1 MSNSGNTLNK
11 KTIIAIVIIAVLLI
25 AAIIGVVVFLK
36 DQGETS
42 AMAENGS
49 QTSSDENV
57 QARQEEQNQE
67 PQEQAQ
73 TEEQNTD
80 TQNNEQDEP
89 STEVAT
95 TNDGATNDGA
105 NQGGATTGTTNN
117 SGSSTG
123 TTNSGNNANNNDND
137 AENIQESVIEETQI
151 IPGEEID
158 IGERKELSW
167 TPQALATV
175 SAIAGNMQLNAPNL
189 VTEKTSTVY
198 NDDGTRAE
206 DQTKIALDQKVTYT
220 IIIENRGNVEGTIEK
235 GKTYDTLPK
244 GFDYSK
250 TRAEDYEFKV
260 EKISATGESTTGDE
274 VLSYSDFKF
283 GKENATLESQTLI
296 LDKDVKLGAGE
307 KLFIT
312 YSLKVDPKYL
322 EDENGLVAN
331 KHIDKNV
338 VTVNNLPVEDKNEYD
353 GVQPLV
359 KVEKT
364 SRILRGE
371 DLKETDIAKIADFIE
386 YTIHIEN
393 NGEADTKVTVKD
405 SDLEKIL
412 ADGKAEFRSGN
423 RTAEELINGFDVEVA
438 HKDYVD
444 IKFVIEIKD
453 ILGAI
458 ENGVEVKDTTPQN
471 PDPVVPENPDKV
483 NTVNITA
490 TKGIITDGAV
500 YEKDTLTY
508 TITLQNSGNTE
519 GTVSV
524 KDLIPE
530 GLTFKEGSI
539 KINGNET
546 EYTQND
552 LEDGNIKVTVPGNN
566 GKVVVSFMVT
576 ADILDGKESLNIDNT
591 AYVDDEPTNTVTTTV
606 NKAYISVEVNKEW
619 KDNDIQ
625 ANRRPD
631 KVTFILVADGEDT
644 DTTLTVDVS
653 KTSDK
658 QNYKFEKPIA
668 KYNKDGKQI
677 KYTVREE
684 GMGDFYKSTVSKPS
698 VDANG
703 NTAVTVTNEF
713 KLPEGDKNKTDVTV
727 TKIWEDN
734 NNYAGKRTSVDIKI
748 TGSNSNKNTKTVTLK
763 DNDAKDDKTWQIT
776 VNGMTK
782 YDANGVEIK
791 YTASE
796 ENVPEFYKL
805 VKIEGTTVTNE
816 FELPKD
822 TVSYKVNKVWDDNE
836 TQAQR
841 RPTSINFTLT
851 KTVKDPASGKDTQ
864 DAVETKTL
872 TTSTD
877 SYVEF
882 KELPKY
888 DDKANVIDYNVTEGD
903 TTLSNG
909 ENFYKST
916 VSDEKAD
923 KDGNIEVTITNKFTL
938 ENIPNNN
945 KTDITVTKV
954 WDDENNKA
962 KKRTDKVILDVIGKD
977 RAEEVKQENIELT
990 AKNADPK
997 NSNVWSTKVS
1007 LQKYDQ
1013 DGKLIVYSA
1022 EEQGTPKFYTK
1033 SENGTT
1039 VTNKFV
1045 GDTTT
1050 MEKIKLT
1057 KVWDDEGHTSKRP
1070 QSVKFVVS
1078 GDEFNYEATLS
1089 ETTDEDTT
1097 TKNEWTKTISVRKYD
1112 ANADEIEYTLDEEE
1126 VSKGELYFYKAD
1138 VDKENFTITNTFK
1151 VPDDK
1156 VTVKVNKLW
1165 DDEGHEGKRPDKI
1178 KFVLTSKVGNEEA
1191 EYVDEEVRDVNTEDN
1206 FEFDNLPKY
1215 NEDGDVISYDV
1226 NEVEVNDN
1234 ELFFYE
1240 SEKTENTEN
1249 NFQFTNTFRVPTG
1262 EENKQDIT
1270 ITKVWDDNG
1279 YKEKTRPN
1287 YVTLTLNEND
1297 YNVAPKD
1304 GDTNI
1309 TSDEWTLT
1317 IPNQAIY
1324 NENGDEIEYK
1334 VEEKTENIPANYES
1348 SQVNDLTIKNT
1359 YVEPDEKETITLR
1372 KVWDDN
1378 NNAEKKRP
1386 EEVTFKISGSTE
1398 NGTHIDVTKD
1408 VLSRNAID
1416 ENTWEITN
1424 VELDKYDKFG
1434 APYEYTFEEVDNNSE
1449 YVVTNLSKNGNVY
1462 SATNTLPSM
1471 TVDKKVS
1478 AIIKANGDVV
1488 TPEDENSKMT
1498 VTKDDVIKYTI
1509 TVTNNTNIPLNNVVV
1524 TDKDLQIT
1532 SDQDGKNL
1540 IKDGIVIKLTEQLV
1554 KGQPATVDVYYK
1566 VTDSNFLNDKQI
1578 RNTVNAEGKYK
1589 IDDNEYTVEDSDS
1602 ETVSVEQVPGISIEK
1617 TQKITDNAPATEEGY
1632 VGEGDVIEYTITVK
1646 NTGNTVLKDINIV
1659 DEMLG
1664 QSGELYIKKPDDL
1677 TIDTLEPTK
1686 TKVIIATYT
1695 VTKADISKKENHK
1708 IVNSVT
1714 VTAKDSESDK
1724 PVSDKDKTTPVETE
1738 IGAPDISLEKE
1749 SKLIKADKN
1758 IKHNADGTEYQG
1770 NKNVAE
1776 PGDTIKYTIT
1786 VKNDGNVTGT
1796 ATVGDEIPDGTKF
1809 SKFNTKGIKLEN
1821 DAFST
1826 EVEVGPKGTS
1836 SDTKTIEFE
1845 VTVTAK
1851 AGTTIKNTA
1860 TLDGKDVTEE
1870 TTEDKVEKTVKVTT
1884 NTSTPTIKNSNVVIV
1899 LDASKS
1905 MSQNRATIRG
1915 DVCTKH
1921 RNEWE
1926 HRFGGCVEVDGVWY
1940 TTTKDTRI
1948 NIAKDVVQDFIKSMN
1963 FESDGSG
1970 SSVSVVTFWGASS
1983 YDYPASGTGYS
1994 EALNVSSS
2002 GNNTI
2007 ADTPEEALYLAD
2019 TSVENVKTKSGTCIS
2034 GALLQAKEQ
2043 MQLLVQAKPQNN
2055 NIVIFIGDGD
2065 PDADGEENKI
2075 SDYADDLDKIADIY
2089 AVGFGI
2095 NSSILKNDIA
2105 SSTEKYYTTEDN
2117 LDLSDIFTQIGE
2129 DLSDPVENNE
2139 VSNNGLVELDNI
2151 DTSKDITITVDGKN
2165 KYKGNVSGG
2174 TDYIEQTG
2182 GTYYLDTT
2190 QFDAGAE
2197 IEITYTENS

>member
-57 QARQEEQNQE
+57 QAEQDAQNQE

-73 TEEQNTD
+73 TEEQNAE
-80 TQNNEQDEP
+80 TQNNEQEGE

-95 TNDGATNDGA
+95 TNDGA
-105 NQGGATTGTTNN
+105 NQGEATTGTTSGN
-117 SGSSTG
+117 SGTG
-123 TTNSGNNANNNDND
+123 AGTSNSGNNANNNDND
-137 AENIQESVIEETQI
+137 AENIQESVIEETQTVETEETVKTEE
-151 IPGEEID
+151 GEI
-158 IGERKELSW
+158 LSW

-189 VTEKTSTVY
+189 VTEKTSVVY

-283 GKENATLESQTLI
+283 EKEDTTLESQTLI

-307 KLFIT
+307 KLFVT

-364 SRILRGE
+364 SKVLRGE
-371 DLKETDIAKIADFIE
+371 DLKETDTAKIGDFIE

-412 ADGKAEFRSGN
+412 ADGKAEFRSGDK
-423 RTAEELINGFDVEVA
+423 TAEELINGFDIEVA

-453 ILGAI
+453 IIGAV
-458 ENGVEVKDTTPQN
+458 ENSVEVKDTTPQN
-471 PDPVVPENPDKV
+471 PDPVVPENPNKV

-524 KDLIPE
+524 KDSIPE

-734 NNYAGKRTSVDIKI
+734 NNYAGKRTSVNIKI
-748 TGSNSNKNTKTVTLK
+748 TGSNSDKNAKTVTLK
-763 DNDAKDDKTWQIT
+763 DNDAKDNKTWQVT

-782 YDANGVEIK
+782 YDSNGVEIK

-796 ENVPEFYKL
+796 EKVPEFYKL

-822 TVSYKVNKVWDDNE
+822 TVNYKVNKVWDDNE
-836 TQAQR
+836 IQAQR
-841 RPTSINFTLT
+841 RPEAINFVLT
-851 KTVKDPASGKDTQ
+851 KTVKDKDGNNRQ
-864 DAVETKTL
+864 QVVDTKTL
-872 TTSTD
+872 TTSKEN
-877 SYVEF
+877 YVEF

-903 TTLSNG
+903 TTSANG

-916 VSDEKAD
+916 VSNEETDSK
-923 KDGNIEVTITNKFTL
+923 GNIEVTVTNKFTL
-938 ENIPNNN
+938 PENNTTSIQ
-945 KTDITVTKV
+945 VTKV

-1045 GDTTT
+1045 GDETTT
-1050 MEKIKLT
+1050 KDIKIT
-1057 KVWDDEGHTSKRP
+1057 KKWEDNNNKAKKRP
-1070 QSVKFVVS
+1070 QSVKFIISSDVLDFKYV
-1078 GDEFNYEATLS
+1078 ETLS

-1262 EENKQDIT
+1262 EENEQDIT
-1270 ITKVWDDNG
+1270 IKKVWDDNDD
-1279 YKEKTRPN
+1279 KAEKRPEN
-1287 YVTLTLNEND
+1287 VKLTLNEND
-1297 YNVAPKD
+1297 YTLNAYNDEDKD
-1304 GDTNI
+1304 TK
-1309 TSDEWTLT
+1309 DEWTLT
-1317 IPNQAIY
+1317 VPDQAIY
-1324 NENGDEIEYK
+1324 DSNGDKIIYT
-1334 VEEKTENIPANYES
+1334 VEEKTENIPTNYEVKDVDDGPLTVTNEFK
-1348 SQVNDLTIKNT
+1348 VNEEKTDLTLVKKWN
-1359 YVEPDEKETITLR
+1359 DN
-1372 KVWDDN
+1372 DDN
-1378 NNAEKKRP
+1378 ERPSKVTFAITGTSTTGKTTEHQEVTAKDGWTKTLKVNKYDEYNNP
-1386 EEVTFKISGSTE
+1386 ITYSVEEVNVE
-1398 NGTHIDVTKD
+1398 NGYVSSTPSKG
-1408 VLSRNAID
+1408 NN
-1416 ENTWEITN
+1416 NTWT
-1424 VELDKYDKFG
+1424 V
-1434 APYEYTFEEVDNNSE
+1434 
-1449 YVVTNLSKNGNVY
+1449 
-1462 SATNTLPSM
+1462 TNTLPSM

-1478 AIIKANGDVV
+1478 EIIKANGDVV
-1488 TPEDENSKMT
+1488 TPDDENST
-1498 VTKDDVIKYTI
+1498 IAVAKDDIIKYTI
-1509 TVTNNTNIPLNNVVV
+1509 TVTNNTDIPLTDVVV
-1524 TDKDLQIT
+1524 TDSDLPIT
-1532 SDQDGKNL
+1532 SDKDGKNP
-1540 IKDGIVIKLTEQLV
+1540 IKDGIVIKLDEQLV
-1554 KGQPATVDVYYK
+1554 KGQSAKVDVYYK
-1566 VTDSNFLNDKQI
+1566 VTNSNFLNDKQI
-1578 RNTVNAEGKYK
+1578 TNTVNAEGKYT
-1589 IDDNEYTVEDSDS
+1589 IDDKEYSVKDSDS

-1617 TQKITDNAPATEEGY
+1617 TQKITDNAPDTPEGY
-1632 VGEGDVIEYTITVK
+1632 VGEGDVITYTITVK

-1659 DEMLG
+1659 DEMSG
-1664 QSGELYIKKPDDL
+1664 QSGKLNIKKPDDL

-1686 TKVIIATYT
+1686 TKVITATYT
-1695 VTKADISKKENHK
+1695 VTKDDISEIENHE
-1708 IVNSVT
+1708 IVNFVT
-1714 VTAKDSESDK
+1714 VTAKDEESDE
-1724 PVSDKDKTTPVETE
+1724 PVSDEDETTPVVTE
-1738 IGAPDISLEKE
+1738 KGAPDISL
-1749 SKLIKADKN
+1749 SKKSEIIKADKN
-1758 IKHNADGTEYQG
+1758 KKTNSDGTPYTG
-1770 NKNVAE
+1770 NYNVAE

-1796 ATVGDEIPDGTKF
+1796 ATVSDE
-1809 SKFNTKGIKLEN
+1809 
-1821 DAFST
+1821 A
-1826 EVEVGPKGTS
+1826 PKGTTFDKIITPEIEKDGDGFSTKVELGPQS
-1836 SDTKTIEFE
+1836 SKTIVFE
-1845 VTVTAK
+1845 VKVTAK
-1851 AGTTIKNTA
+1851 PGQKIKNTA

-1870 TTEDKVEKTVKVTT
+1870 TTEDKVEKTVKVKT
-1884 NTSTPTIKNSNVVIV
+1884 NTISNCNVVLV
-1899 LDASKS
+1899 LD
-1905 MSQNRATIRG
+1905 T
-1915 DVCTKH
+1915 
-1921 RNEWE
+1921 
-1926 HRFGGCVEVDGVWY
+1926 
-1940 TTTKDTRI
+1940 
-1948 NIAKDVVQDFIKSMN
+1948 
-1963 FESDGSG
+1963 SG
-1970 SSVSVVTFWGASS
+1970 SMKGSRM
-1983 YDYPASGTGYS
+1983 
-1994 EALNVSSS
+1994 
-2002 GNNTI
+2002 
-2007 ADTPEEALYLAD
+2007 
-2019 TSVENVKTKSGTCIS
+2019 ENVKTAAKNLIDMLKLPAQAEENGPQISVVRYSSGSFWDSVLGGYSSDASVVGTATTSSTATTLKNNIDKLS
-2034 GALLQAKEQ
+2034 ANGGTMMSEGLKLANQEIKKMDDPADSTDKNIIIFLSDGSLKGNTGGETKTNVENAANALK
-2043 MQLLVQAKPQNN
+2043 NN
-2055 NIVIFIGDGD
+2055 NVANQTVYTVPFGN
-2065 PDADGEENKI
+2065 DADAELLA
-2075 SDYADDLDKIADIY
+2075 S
-2089 AVGFGI
+2089 
-2095 NSSILKNDIA
+2095 IA
-2105 SSTEKYYTTEDN
+2105 SGPEYC
-2117 LDLSDIFTQIGE
+2117 LSSSE
-2129 DLSDPVENNE
+2129 DLSSLQAVFNKIIN
-2139 VSNNGLVELDNI
+2139 
-2151 DTSKDITITVDGKN
+2151 DTSKPVIETSTNGRVYLEDIDMEETDEITIKVDGVKKDSLKSHI
-2165 KYKGNVSGG
+2165 KYDSTKK
-2174 TDYIEQTG
+2174 E
-2182 GTYYLDTT
+2182 YYLDL
-2190 QFDAGAE
+2190 
-2197 IEITYTENS
+2197 TEFNEDDLGKDIQIDYLSKS

>member
-11 KTIIAIVIIAVLLI
+11 KTIIAIVIIAILLI

-57 QARQEEQNQE
+57 QAEQDAQNQE

-73 TEEQNTD
+73 TEEQNAD
-80 TQNNEQDEP
+80 TQNNEQEGE

-95 TNDGATNDGA
+95 TNDGA
-105 NQGGATTGTTNN
+105 NQGEATTGTTSGN
-117 SGSSTG
+117 SGTG
-123 TTNSGNNANNNDND
+123 AGTSNSGNNANNNDND
-137 AENIQESVIEETQI
+137 AENIQESVIEETQTVETEETVKTEE
-151 IPGEEID
+151 GEI
-158 IGERKELSW
+158 LSW

-189 VTEKTSTVY
+189 VTEKTSVVY

-283 GKENATLESQTLI
+283 EKEDTTLESQTLI

-307 KLFIT
+307 KLFVT

-364 SRILRGE
+364 SKVLRGE
-371 DLKETDIAKIADFIE
+371 DLKETDTAKIGDFIE

-412 ADGKAEFRSGN
+412 ADGKAEFRSGDK
-423 RTAEELINGFDVEVA
+423 TAEELINGFDIEVA

-453 ILGAI
+453 IIGAV
-458 ENGVEVKDTTPQN
+458 ENSVEVKDTTPQN
-471 PDPVVPENPDKV
+471 PDPVVPENPNKV

-524 KDLIPE
+524 KDSIPE

-734 NNYAGKRTSVDIKI
+734 NNYAGKRTSVNIKI
-748 TGSNSNKNTKTVTLK
+748 TGSNSDKNTKTVTLK
-763 DNDAKDDKTWQIT
+763 DNDAKDNKTWQIT

-822 TVSYKVNKVWDDNE
+822 TVNYKVNKVWDDNE
-836 TQAQR
+836 IQAQR
-841 RPTSINFTLT
+841 RPETINFVLT
-851 KTVKDPASGKDTQ
+851 KTVKDKDGNNRQ
-864 DAVETKTL
+864 EVVDTKTL
-872 TTSTD
+872 TTSKEN
-877 SYVEF
+877 YVEF

-888 DDKANVIDYNVTEGD
+888 DDKANVIDYNVTEVD
-903 TTLSNG
+903 TTSANG

-916 VSDEKAD
+916 VSNKETDSK
-923 KDGNIEVTITNKFTL
+923 GNIEVTVTNKFTL
-938 ENIPNNN
+938 EYINN

-962 KKRTDKVILDVIGKD
+962 QKRTDKVILDVIGKD

-990 AKNADPK
+990 AENADPE

-1022 EEQGTPKFYTK
+1022 EEQDTPKFYTK

-1089 ETTDEDTT
+1089 EATDEDKS

-1226 NEVEVNDN
+1226 NEVEANDN

-1262 EENKQDIT
+1262 EENEQDLT
-1270 ITKVWDDNG
+1270 LTKVWDDNDD
-1279 YKEKTRPN
+1279 KAQKRPEN
-1287 YVTLTLNEND
+1287 VVLTLNGNNYTLNANND
-1297 YNVAPKD
+1297 EDKD
-1304 GDTNI
+1304 TK
-1309 TSDEWTLT
+1309 DEWTLT
-1317 IPNQAIY
+1317 VPDQAIY
-1324 NENGDEIEYK
+1324 DSNGDKIIYT
-1334 VEEKTENIPANYES
+1334 VEEKTENIPTNYEVKDVDDGPLTVTNEFK
-1348 SQVNDLTIKNT
+1348 VNEEKTDLTL
-1359 YVEPDEKETITLR
+1359 VKEW
-1372 KVWDDN
+1372 VDNDDN
-1378 NNAEKKRP
+1378 ERPSKVTFAITATSTTGKTTKTQEVSENDGWTKTIKVNKYDEYNNP
-1386 EEVTFKISGSTE
+1386 ITYSVEEVNVE
-1398 NGTHIDVTKD
+1398 NGYVSSTPSKG
-1408 VLSRNAID
+1408 NN
-1416 ENTWEITN
+1416 NTWT
-1424 VELDKYDKFG
+1424 V
-1434 APYEYTFEEVDNNSE
+1434 
-1449 YVVTNLSKNGNVY
+1449 
-1462 SATNTLPSM
+1462 TNTLPSM

-1478 AIIKANGDVV
+1478 EIIKANGNVV
-1488 TPEDENSKMT
+1488 TPEDENSNMT
-1498 VTKDDVIKYTI
+1498 VAKGDIIKYTI
-1509 TVTNNTNIPLNNVVV
+1509 TVTNNTNIPLSNVVV

-1532 SDQDGKNL
+1532 YDKDGKNP
-1540 IKDGIVIKLTEQLV
+1540 IKDGIVIELKEQLV

-1578 RNTVNAEGKYK
+1578 TNTVNAEGKYT

-1602 ETVSVEQVPGISIEK
+1602 ETVSVEQVPGISIK
-1617 TQKITDNAPATEEGY
+1617 KSQDITDNAPKNQGY
-1632 VGEGDVIEYTITVK
+1632 VGEGDVITYTITVK
-1646 NTGNTVLKDINIV
+1646 NTGNTDLTNVVIN
-1659 DEMLG
+1659 DEMTG
-1664 QSGELYIKKPDDL
+1664 NSGKLNIEKSKLNIGNLEKEGTRVIK
-1677 TIDTLEPTK
+1677 
-1686 TKVIIATYT
+1686 ATYT
-1695 VTKADISKKENHK
+1695 VTKDDISSDKNNK
-1708 IVNSVT
+1708 IANTAT
-1714 VTAKDSESDK
+1714 VTANGVDADNST
-1724 PVSDKDKTTPVETE
+1724 VSVDTE
-1738 IGAPDISLEKE
+1738 IGEPNISLEKE

-1758 IKHNADGTEYQG
+1758 IKHNADGSEYQG

-1796 ATVGDEIPDGTKF
+1796 AKVSDEAPKGTTFDKIITQGIEKVGDG
-1809 SKFNTKGIKLEN
+1809 
-1821 DAFST
+1821 FST
-1826 EVEVGPKGTS
+1826 EVELGPE
-1836 SDTKTIEFE
+1836 DTKKIEFV
-1845 VTVTAK
+1845 VTVNDELK
-1851 AGTTIKNTA
+1851 PGQKIKNTA
-1860 TLDGKDVTEE
+1860 KLNGKESGN
-1870 TTEDKVEKTVKVTT
+1870 TTENKVEKTVKVTT
-1884 NTSTPTIKNSNVVIV
+1884 GTTSFTNSNVVIV
-1899 LDASKS
+1899 LDKSGSMEDNSRMTTAKNACKQLVENFNFSNGAEIAVITFSSTDYIFWSTDNAKLIGTASSKS
-1905 MSQNRATIRG
+1905 QVDELTNEID
-1915 DVCTKH
+1915 DVTA
-1921 RNEWE
+1921 
-1926 HRFGGCVEVDGVWY
+1926 GGG
-1940 TTTKDTRI
+1940 TRI
-1948 NIAKDVVQDFIKSMN
+1948 AA
-1963 FESDGSG
+1963 G
-1970 SSVSVVTFWGASS
+1970 
-1983 YDYPASGTGYS
+1983 
-1994 EALNVSSS
+1994 LN
-2002 GNNTI
+2002 
-2007 ADTPEEALYLAD
+2007 L
-2019 TSVENVKTKSGTCIS
+2019 
-2034 GALLQAKEQ
+2034 AKEKIET
-2043 MQLLVQAKPQNN
+2043 MSADDDNE
-2055 NIVIFIGDGD
+2055 NIVIVLSDGD
-2065 PDADGEENKI
+2065 FKKYSYSDEYAESGGETETRVRNSANALK
-2075 SDYADDLDKIADIY
+2075 
-2089 AVGFGI
+2089 
-2095 NSSILKNDIA
+2095 NSSAKPTVYSVAFGSEAMGNSGAKVLRDIIATSA
-2105 SSTEKYYTTEDN
+2105 STYYPTD
-2117 LDLSDIFTQIGE
+2117 
-2129 DLSDPVENNE
+2129 
-2139 VSNNGLVELDNI
+2139 DNI
-2151 DTSKDITITVDGKN
+2151 DDLISAFTDMVENFSKPIQTTSENGKILLENINMNKEITIKVN
-2165 KYKGNVSGG
+2165 G
-2174 TDYIEQTG
+2174 TATENPNQYIVRENGQ
-2182 GTYYLDTT
+2182 YYLDTT
-2190 QFDAGAE
+2190 KFDADAE
-2197 IEITYTENS
+2197 IEIEYSLKS

>member
-167 TPQALATV
+167 TPQALAASGV
-175 SAIAGNMQLNAPNL
+175 AANMKLNAPNL
-189 VTEKTSTVY
+189 VTEKTSVVY

-206 DQTKIALDQKVTYT
+206 EQTKIALDQKVTYT

-283 GKENATLESQTLI
+283 EKENATLESQTLI

-412 ADGKAEFRSGN
+412 ADGKAEFRSGDK
-423 RTAEELINGFDVEVA
+423 TAEELINGFDVEVV

-453 ILGAI
+453 ITGAI

-490 TKGIITDGAV
+490 AKGIITDGAV

-539 KINGNET
+539 KINENET

-763 DNDAKDDKTWQIT
+763 DNDAKDNKTWQIT

-796 ENVPEFYKL
+796 EKVPEFYKL

-822 TVSYKVNKVWDDNE
+822 TVNYKVNKVWDDNE
-836 TQAQR
+836 IQAQR
-841 RPTSINFTLT
+841 RPEAINFVLT
-851 KTVKDPASGKDTQ
+851 KTVKDKDGNNRQ
-864 DAVETKTL
+864 EVVDTKTL
-872 TTSTD
+872 TTSKEN
-877 SYVEF
+877 YVEF

-888 DDKANVIDYNVTEGD
+888 DDKADVIDYNVTEGD
-903 TTLSNG
+903 TISANG

-916 VSDEKAD
+916 VSNEETDSK
-923 KDGNIEVTITNKFTL
+923 GNIEVTVTNKFTL
-938 ENIPNNN
+938 EYINN

-954 WDDENNKA
+954 WDDKGHTD
-962 KKRTDKVILDVIGKD
+962 KRTDKVILDVIGKD

-990 AKNADPK
+990 AENADPE

-1022 EEQGTPKFYTK
+1022 EEQETPKFYTK

-1045 GDTTT
+1045 GDETT
-1050 MEKIKLT
+1050 MEEITLT

-1078 GDEFNYEATLS
+1078 GDEFKYEATLS
-1089 ETTDEDTT
+1089 EATDEDKT

-1126 VSKGELYFYKAD
+1126 VSKGDLYFYKAD

-1156 VTVKVNKLW
+1156 VTVKVNKKW
-1165 DDEGHEGKRPDKI
+1165 EDEEHEAKRPEQI

-1191 EYVDEEVRDVNTEDN
+1191 KYVDEKVRDVKTEDN
-1206 FEFDNLPKY
+1206 FVFAELPKY
-1215 NEDGDVISYDV
+1215 NENGDVISYDV
-1226 NEVEVNDN
+1226 NEVEVKDND
-1234 ELFFYE
+1234 LFFYKSDKE
-1240 SEKTENTEN
+1240 VIGEN

-1262 EENKQDIT
+1262 EENEQDIT
-1270 ITKVWDDNG
+1270 ITKVWDDNDD
-1279 YKEKTRPN
+1279 KAQKRPEN
-1287 YVTLTLNEND
+1287 VKLTLNEND
-1297 YNVAPKD
+1297 YTLNAYNDEDKD
-1304 GDTNI
+1304 TK
-1309 TSDEWTLT
+1309 DEWTLT
-1317 IPNQAIY
+1317 VPDQAIY
-1324 NENGDEIEYK
+1324 DSNGDKIIYT
-1334 VEEKTENIPANYES
+1334 VEEKTENIPTNYEVKDVDDGPLTVTNEFK
-1348 SQVNDLTIKNT
+1348 VNEEKTDLTLVKKWVDN
-1359 YVEPDEKETITLR
+1359 
-1372 KVWDDN
+1372 DDN
-1378 NNAEKKRP
+1378 ERPSKVTFAITATSTTGKTTEHQEVTAKDGWTKTLKVNKYDEYNNP
-1386 EEVTFKISGSTE
+1386 ITYSVEEVNVE
-1398 NGTHIDVTKD
+1398 NGYVSSTPSKG
-1408 VLSRNAID
+1408 NN
-1416 ENTWEITN
+1416 NTWT
-1424 VELDKYDKFG
+1424 V
-1434 APYEYTFEEVDNNSE
+1434 
-1449 YVVTNLSKNGNVY
+1449 
-1462 SATNTLPSM
+1462 TNTLPSM

-1478 AIIKANGDVV
+1478 EIIKANGDVV
-1488 TPEDENSKMT
+1488 KPDDENST
-1498 VTKDDVIKYTI
+1498 IAVAKDDIIKYTI
-1509 TVTNNTNIPLNNVVV
+1509 TVTNNTDIPLTDVVV
-1524 TDKDLQIT
+1524 TDSDLPIT
-1532 SDQDGKNL
+1532 SDKDGKDP
-1540 IKDGIVIKLTEQLV
+1540 IEDGIVIKLTEQLV
-1554 KGQPATVDVYYK
+1554 KVQSPTVDVYYK

-1578 RNTVNAEGKYK
+1578 TNTVNAEGKYTINGK
-1589 IDDNEYTVEDSDS
+1589 EYTVEDSDS

-1617 TQKITDNAPATEEGY
+1617 TQDITDNAPKNPGY
-1632 VGEGDVIEYTITVK
+1632 VGEGDKIKYTITVK
-1646 NTGNTVLKDINIV
+1646 NTGNTDLTNVKVEDEMTGLDIN
-1659 DEMLG
+1659 EN
-1664 QSGELYIKKPDDL
+1664 ELNIGTLKK
-1677 TIDTLEPTK
+1677 EETK
-1686 TKVIIATYT
+1686 TIEATYT
-1695 VTKADISKKENHK
+1695 VTKKDISSDKHNT
-1708 IVNSVT
+1708 ITNTAT
-1714 VTAKDSESDK
+1714 VTADEVDADDST
-1724 PVSDKDKTTPVETE
+1724 VSVDTE
-1738 IGAPDISLEKE
+1738 IGKPNISLEKDSE
-1749 SKLIKADKN
+1749 IIKADKN
-1758 IKHNADGTEYQG
+1758 KKTNPDGTPYTG
-1770 NKNVAE
+1770 NSNVAE

-1796 ATVGDEIPDGTKF
+1796 AKVEDSVPDGTNFIGFITDDIEMNNNKF
-1809 SKFNTKGIKLEN
+1809 ST
-1821 DAFST
+1821 T
-1826 EVEVGPKGTS
+1826 VELGPQS
-1836 SDTKTIEFE
+1836 SKTIVFE
-1845 VTVTAK
+1845 VKVTAK
-1851 AGTTIKNTA
+1851 PGQKIKNTA

-1884 NTSTPTIKNSNVVIV
+1884 NTSTPTITNSNVVIV
-1899 LDASKS
+1899 LDVSGS
-1905 MSQNRATIRG
+1905 MEFGTEYTERCYGHGLLDSHENHGCKKINGQWYKATGPSRLSEAQE
-1915 DVCTKH
+1915 T
-1921 RNEWE
+1921 
-1926 HRFGGCVEVDGVWY
+1926 
-1940 TTTKDTRI
+1940 I
-1948 NIAKDVVQDFIKSMN
+1948 NDFIDSVN
-1963 FESDGSG
+1963 LPAEADSNSSTISLITFSDNARKRGS
-1970 SSVSVVTFWGASS
+1970 TATT
-1983 YDYPASGTGYS
+1983 ASG
-1994 EALNVSSS
+1994 A
-2002 GNNTI
+2002 NTLKNTVNGLTANGGTYIEKGLDI
-2007 ADTPEEALYLAD
+2007 AYDEIESLEGIRP
-2019 TSVENVKTKSGTCIS
+2019 N
-2034 GALLQAKEQ
+2034 
-2043 MQLLVQAKPQNN
+2043 NN
-2055 NIVIFIGDGD
+2055 NIVIFIGDGE
-2065 PDADGEENKI
+2065 PSSFWSNSKIESSGEKLHSITDAVYAIGFEEDVKVLE
-2075 SDYADDLDKIADIY
+2075 DY
-2089 AVGFGI
+2089 V
-2095 NSSILKNDIA
+2095 A
-2105 SSTEKYYTTEDN
+2105 SSPDKYYTTSDN

-2129 DLSDPVENNE
+2129 DLSDPVDALETSEN
-2139 VSNNGLVELDNI
+2139 GKILLDNI
-2151 DTSKDITITVDGKN
+2151 DTAKDVTIKVGDSPV
-2165 KYKGNVSGG
+2165 YKGKAIG
-2174 TDYIEQTG
+2174 TDYIVRENGQ
-2182 GTYYLDTT
+2182 YYLDTSK
-2190 QFDAGAE
+2190 FNADAD
-2197 IEITYTENS
+2197 IEIQYSIDS

>member
-11 KTIIAIVIIAVLLI
+11 KTIIAIVIIAILLI

-57 QARQEEQNQE
+57 QAEQDAQNQE

-73 TEEQNTD
+73 TEEQNAD
-80 TQNNEQDEP
+80 TQNNEQEGE

-95 TNDGATNDGA
+95 TNDGA
-105 NQGGATTGTTNN
+105 NQGDATTGTTSGN
-117 SGSSTG
+117 SGTG
-123 TTNSGNNANNNDND
+123 AGTSNSGNNANNNDND
-137 AENIQESVIEETQI
+137 AENIQESVIEETQTVETEETVKT
-151 IPGEEID
+151 GEGEI
-158 IGERKELSW
+158 LSW
-167 TPQALATV
+167 TPQALAASGV
-175 SAIAGNMQLNAPNL
+175 AANIKLNAPNL
-189 VTEKTSTVY
+189 VTEKTSVVY

-220 IIIENRGNVEGTIEK
+220 IIIENRGNIEGTIEK

-307 KLFIT
+307 KLFIA

-412 ADGKAEFRSGN
+412 SDGKAEFRSGDK
-423 RTAEELINGFDVEVA
+423 TAEELINGFDVEVA

-453 ILGAI
+453 ITGAI

-508 TITLQNSGNTE
+508 TITLQNSGNTK

-524 KDLIPE
+524 KDSIPE

-539 KINGNET
+539 KINGDET

-625 ANRRPD
+625 AQRRPD
-631 KVTFILVADGEDT
+631 KVTFILVAGGEDT

-668 KYNKDGKQI
+668 KYNKDGKPI

-698 VDANG
+698 VAENG

-713 KLPEGDKNKTDVTV
+713 KLPEGDKNKKDVTV

-748 TGSNSNKNTKTVTLK
+748 TGSDSDKNTKTVTLK
-763 DNDAKDDKTWQIT
+763 DSDAKDNKTWQIT

-796 ENVPEFYKL
+796 EKVPDFYKL

-822 TVSYKVNKVWDDNE
+822 TVNYKVNKVWDDNDI
-836 TQAQR
+836 QAQR
-841 RPTSINFTLT
+841 RPETINFDLT
-851 KTVKDPASGKDTQ
+851 KTVKDKDGNNRQ
-864 DAVETKTL
+864 QVVDTKTL
-872 TTSTD
+872 TTSKE

-903 TTLSNG
+903 TTSANG
-909 ENFYKST
+909 ENFYESIKSE
-916 VSDEKAD
+916 EKTD
-923 KDGNIEVTITNKFTL
+923 SKGNIEVTVTNKFTL
-938 ENIPNNN
+938 ENIQNNN

-954 WDDENNKA
+954 WDDEKNKA

-990 AKNADPK
+990 AKNADPE

-1013 DGKLIVYSA
+1013 DGRLIVYSA
-1022 EEQGTPKFYTK
+1022 EEKETPKFYTK
-1033 SENGTT
+1033 SENGTK

-1045 GDTTT
+1045 GDETTT
-1050 MEKIKLT
+1050 KDIKIT
-1057 KVWDDEGHTSKRP
+1057 KKWEDNNNKAKKRP
-1070 QSVKFVVS
+1070 QSVKFIISSDVL
-1078 GDEFNYEATLS
+1078 DFKYEETLS
-1089 ETTDEDTT
+1089 EGKSTS
-1097 TKNEWTKTISVRKYD
+1097 NEWTKTIKVRKYD
-1112 ANADEIEYTLDEEE
+1112 DNANEINYKVDEVE
-1126 VSKGELYFYKAD
+1126 VNTGDLYFYTKNINND
-1138 VDKENFTITNTFK
+1138 TLTITNKFSI
-1151 VPDDK
+1151 PNEK
-1156 VTVKVNKLW
+1156 VTVKVNKEW
-1165 DDEGHEGKRPDKI
+1165 KDEKHEAKRPDKI

-1191 EYVDEEVRDVNTEDN
+1191 KYVDQEVRDVKTEDN
-1206 FEFDNLPKY
+1206 FEFAELPKY
-1215 NEDGDVISYDV
+1215 NENGDEISYDV

-1234 ELFFYE
+1234 DLFFYK

-1262 EENKQDIT
+1262 EENEQDIT

-1478 AIIKANGDVV
+1478 EIIKANGDVV
-1488 TPEDENSKMT
+1488 TPDDENST
-1498 VTKDDVIKYTI
+1498 IAVAKDDIIKYTI
-1509 TVTNNTNIPLNNVVV
+1509 TVTNNTDIPLTDVVV
-1524 TDKDLQIT
+1524 TDSDLPIT
-1532 SDQDGKNL
+1532 SDKDGENP
-1540 IKDGIVIKLTEQLV
+1540 IKDDIVIKLDEQLV
-1554 KGQPATVDVYYK
+1554 KGQPAKVDVFYK
-1566 VTDSNFLNDKQI
+1566 V
-1578 RNTVNAEGKYK
+1578 R
-1589 IDDNEYTVEDSDS
+1589 
-1602 ETVSVEQVPGISIEK
+1602 
-1617 TQKITDNAPATEEGY
+1617 
-1632 VGEGDVIEYTITVK
+1632 
-1646 NTGNTVLKDINIV
+1646 
-1659 DEMLG
+1659 
-1664 QSGELYIKKPDDL
+1664 
-1677 TIDTLEPTK
+1677 
-1686 TKVIIATYT
+1686 
-1695 VTKADISKKENHK
+1695 
-1708 IVNSVT
+1708 
-1714 VTAKDSESDK
+1714 
-1724 PVSDKDKTTPVETE
+1724 
-1738 IGAPDISLEKE
+1738 
-1749 SKLIKADKN
+1749 
-1758 IKHNADGTEYQG
+1758 
-1770 NKNVAE
+1770 
-1776 PGDTIKYTIT
+1776 
-1786 VKNDGNVTGT
+1786 
-1796 ATVGDEIPDGTKF
+1796 
-1809 SKFNTKGIKLEN
+1809 
-1821 DAFST
+1821 
-1826 EVEVGPKGTS
+1826 
-1836 SDTKTIEFE
+1836 
-1845 VTVTAK
+1845 
-1851 AGTTIKNTA
+1851 
-1860 TLDGKDVTEE
+1860 
-1870 TTEDKVEKTVKVTT
+1870 
-1884 NTSTPTIKNSNVVIV
+1884 
-1899 LDASKS
+1899 
-1905 MSQNRATIRG
+1905 
-1915 DVCTKH
+1915 
-1921 RNEWE
+1921 
-1926 HRFGGCVEVDGVWY
+1926 
-1940 TTTKDTRI
+1940 
-1948 NIAKDVVQDFIKSMN
+1948 
-1963 FESDGSG
+1963 
-1970 SSVSVVTFWGASS
+1970 
-1983 YDYPASGTGYS
+1983 
-1994 EALNVSSS
+1994 
-2002 GNNTI
+2002 
-2007 ADTPEEALYLAD
+2007 
-2019 TSVENVKTKSGTCIS
+2019 
-2034 GALLQAKEQ
+2034 
-2043 MQLLVQAKPQNN
+2043 
-2055 NIVIFIGDGD
+2055 
-2065 PDADGEENKI
+2065 
-2075 SDYADDLDKIADIY
+2075 
-2089 AVGFGI
+2089 
-2095 NSSILKNDIA
+2095 
-2105 SSTEKYYTTEDN
+2105 
-2117 LDLSDIFTQIGE
+2117 
-2129 DLSDPVENNE
+2129 
-2139 VSNNGLVELDNI
+2139 
-2151 DTSKDITITVDGKN
+2151 
-2165 KYKGNVSGG
+2165 
-2174 TDYIEQTG
+2174 
-2182 GTYYLDTT
+2182 
-2190 QFDAGAE
+2190 
-2197 IEITYTENS
+2197 

>member
-11 KTIIAIVIIAVLLI
+11 KTIIAIVIIAILLI

-57 QARQEEQNQE
+57 QAEQDAQNQE

-73 TEEQNTD
+73 TEEQNAD
-80 TQNNEQDEP
+80 TQNNEQEGE

-95 TNDGATNDGA
+95 TNDGA

-137 AENIQESVIEETQI
+137 AENIQESVIEETQTVQTEETVKTEE
-151 IPGEEID
+151 GEI
-158 IGERKELSW
+158 LSW

-189 VTEKTSTVY
+189 VTEKTSVVY

-283 GKENATLESQTLI
+283 EKEDTTLESQTLI

-412 ADGKAEFRSGN
+412 ADGKAEFRSGD

-453 ILGAI
+453 ITGAI

-519 GTVSV
+519 GTVFV
-524 KDLIPE
+524 KDSIPE

-631 KVTFILVADGEDT
+631 KVTFILVADGGDT

-734 NNYAGKRTSVDIKI
+734 NNYAGKRTNVNIKI
-748 TGSNSNKNTKTVTLK
+748 TGSNSDKNAKTVTLK
-763 DNDAKDDKTWQIT
+763 DNDAKDDKTWQVT

-782 YDANGVEIK
+782 YDSNGVEIK

-796 ENVPEFYKL
+796 EKVPEFYKL

-822 TVSYKVNKVWDDNE
+822 TVNYKVNKVWDDNDI
-836 TQAQR
+836 QAQR
-841 RPTSINFTLT
+841 RPETINFYLT
-851 KTVKDPASGKDTQ
+851 KTVKDKDGNNRQ
-864 DAVETKTL
+864 QVVDTKTL
-872 TTSTD
+872 TTSKE

-903 TTLSNG
+903 TTSANG
-909 ENFYKST
+909 ENFYESIKSE
-916 VSDEKAD
+916 EKTD
-923 KDGNIEVTITNKFTL
+923 SKGNIEVTVTNKFTL
-938 ENIPNNN
+938 ENIQNNN

-990 AKNADPK
+990 AKNADPE

-1013 DGKLIVYSA
+1013 DGRLIVYSA
-1022 EEQGTPKFYTK
+1022 EEKETPKFYTK
-1033 SENGTT
+1033 SENGTK

-1050 MEKIKLT
+1050 MEEITLT

-1089 ETTDEDTT
+1089 EATDEEPT
-1097 TKNEWTKTISVRKYD
+1097 TKNEWTKTINVRKYD
-1112 ANADEIEYTLDEEE
+1112 ANADEIEYTLAEEE
-1126 VSKGELYFYKAD
+1126 VSKGDLYFYTPD
-1138 VDKENFTITNTFK
+1138 VDNDNFTITNSFE
-1151 VPDDK
+1151 VPDDV
-1156 VTVKVNKLW
+1156 VTVKVNKEW
-1165 DDEGHEGKRPDKI
+1165 EDEEHEDKRPEQI

-1191 EYVDEEVRDVNTEDN
+1191 EYVDKKVRDVKTEDN
-1206 FEFDNLPKY
+1206 FEFAELPKY
-1215 NEDGDVISYDV
+1215 NENGDVISYDV
-1226 NEVEVNDN
+1226 NEVEVKDND
-1234 ELFFYE
+1234 LFFYE
-1240 SEKTENTEN
+1240 SEKEVIGEN

-1262 EENKQDIT
+1262 KENEQDIT

-1287 YVTLTLNEND
+1287 YVTLTLNGND

-1334 VEEKTENIPANYES
+1334 VEEKAENVPANYES

-1378 NNAEKKRP
+1378 NNSENKRP
-1386 EEVTFKISGSTE
+1386 EKVTFKISGLTK
-1398 NGTHIDVTKD
+1398 NGTIDVTKN
-1408 VLSRNAID
+1408 VSSKNAID

-1478 AIIKANGDVV
+1478 EIIKANGDVV

-1498 VTKDDVIKYTI
+1498 VAKDDIIKYTI
-1509 TVTNNTNIPLNNVVV
+1509 TVTNNTDIPLSNVVV

-1532 SDQDGKNL
+1532 SDKDGKNP
-1540 IKDGIVIKLTEQLV
+1540 IKDGIVIELKEQLV
-1554 KGQPATVDVYYK
+1554 KGQSATVDVYYK

-1578 RNTVNAEGKYK
+1578 TNTVNAEGKYT
-1589 IDDNEYTVEDSDS
+1589 IDDKEYPVKDSDS
-1602 ETVSVEQVPGISIEK
+1602 ETVSVEQVPGISIKK
-1617 TQKITDNAPATEEGY
+1617 TQKVTDNAPKNPGY
-1632 VGEGDVIEYTITVK
+1632 VGEGDEIEYIITVT
-1646 NTGNTVLKDINIV
+1646 NTGNTDLTNVKV
-1659 DEMLG
+1659 EDEMKNNHGKLKID
-1664 QSGELYIKKPDDL
+1664 EKEL
-1677 TIDTLEPTK
+1677 TIGTLKKEETK
-1686 TKVIIATYT
+1686 TIEATYT
-1695 VTKADISKKENHK
+1695 VTKEDISSDKHNK
-1708 IVNSVT
+1708 IVNTAT
-1714 VTAKDSESDK
+1714 VTADEVDADDST
-1724 PVSDKDKTTPVETE
+1724 VSVDTE
-1738 IGAPDISLEKE
+1738 IGEPNISLEKDSE
-1749 SKLIKADKN
+1749 IIKADKN

-1796 ATVGDEIPDGTKF
+1796 AKVSDEAPKGTTFDKIITQGIEKVGDG
-1809 SKFNTKGIKLEN
+1809 
-1821 DAFST
+1821 FST
-1826 EVEVGPKGTS
+1826 EVELGPE
-1836 SDTKTIEFE
+1836 DTKKIEFV
-1845 VTVTAK
+1845 VTVNDELK
-1851 AGTTIKNTA
+1851 PGQKIKNTA
-1860 TLDGKDVTEE
+1860 KLNGKESGN
-1870 TTEDKVEKTVKVTT
+1870 TTENKVEKTVKVTT
-1884 NTSTPTIKNSNVVIV
+1884 GTTSFTNSNVVIV
-1899 LDASKS
+1899 LDKSGSMEDNSRMTTAKNACKQLVENFNFSNGAEIAVITFSSTDYIFWSTDNAKLIGTASSKS
-1905 MSQNRATIRG
+1905 QVDELTNEID
-1915 DVCTKH
+1915 DVTA
-1921 RNEWE
+1921 
-1926 HRFGGCVEVDGVWY
+1926 GGG
-1940 TTTKDTRI
+1940 TRI
-1948 NIAKDVVQDFIKSMN
+1948 AA
-1963 FESDGSG
+1963 G
-1970 SSVSVVTFWGASS
+1970 
-1983 YDYPASGTGYS
+1983 
-1994 EALNVSSS
+1994 LN
-2002 GNNTI
+2002 
-2007 ADTPEEALYLAD
+2007 L
-2019 TSVENVKTKSGTCIS
+2019 
-2034 GALLQAKEQ
+2034 AKEKIET
-2043 MQLLVQAKPQNN
+2043 MSADDDNE
-2055 NIVIFIGDGD
+2055 NIVIVLSDGD
-2065 PDADGEENKI
+2065 FKKYSYSDEYAESGGETETRVRNSANALK
-2075 SDYADDLDKIADIY
+2075 
-2089 AVGFGI
+2089 
-2095 NSSILKNDIA
+2095 NSSAKPTVYSVAFGSEAMGNSGAKVLRDIIATSA
-2105 SSTEKYYTTEDN
+2105 STYYPTD
-2117 LDLSDIFTQIGE
+2117 
-2129 DLSDPVENNE
+2129 
-2139 VSNNGLVELDNI
+2139 DNI
-2151 DTSKDITITVDGKN
+2151 DDLISAFTDMVENFSKPIQTTSENGKILLENINMNKEITIKVN
-2165 KYKGNVSGG
+2165 G
-2174 TDYIEQTG
+2174 TATENPNQYIVRENGQ
-2182 GTYYLDTT
+2182 YYLDTT
-2190 QFDAGAE
+2190 KFDADAE
-2197 IEITYTENS
+2197 IEIEYSLKS

>member
-57 QARQEEQNQE
+57 QAEQDAQNQE

-73 TEEQNTD
+73 TEEQNAE
-80 TQNNEQDEP
+80 TQNNEQEGE

-95 TNDGATNDGA
+95 TNDGA
-105 NQGGATTGTTNN
+105 NQGEATTGTTSGN
-117 SGSSTG
+117 SGTG
-123 TTNSGNNANNNDND
+123 AGTSNSGNNANNNDND
-137 AENIQESVIEETQI
+137 AENIQESVIEETQTVETEETVKTEE
-151 IPGEEID
+151 GEI
-158 IGERKELSW
+158 LSW

-189 VTEKTSTVY
+189 VTEKTSVVY

-283 GKENATLESQTLI
+283 EKEDTTLESQTLI

-307 KLFIT
+307 KLFVT

-364 SRILRGE
+364 SKVLRGE
-371 DLKETDIAKIADFIE
+371 DLKETDTAKIGDFIE

-412 ADGKAEFRSGN
+412 ADGKAEFRSGDK
-423 RTAEELINGFDVEVA
+423 TAEELINGFDIEVA

-453 ILGAI
+453 IIGAV
-458 ENGVEVKDTTPQN
+458 ENSVEVKDTTPQN
-471 PDPVVPENPDKV
+471 PDPVVPENPNKV

-524 KDLIPE
+524 KDSIPE

-734 NNYAGKRTSVDIKI
+734 NNYAGKRTSVNIKI
-748 TGSNSNKNTKTVTLK
+748 TGSNSDKNTKTVTLK
-763 DNDAKDDKTWQIT
+763 DNDAKDNKTWQIT

-822 TVSYKVNKVWDDNE
+822 TVNYKVNKVWDDNE
-836 TQAQR
+836 IQAQR
-841 RPTSINFTLT
+841 RPEAINFVLT
-851 KTVKDPASGKDTQ
+851 KTVKDKDGNNRQ
-864 DAVETKTL
+864 EDVDTKTL
-872 TTSTD
+872 TTSKEN
-877 SYVEF
+877 YVEF

-903 TTLSNG
+903 TTSANG
-909 ENFYKST
+909 ENFYEST
-916 VSDEKAD
+916 KSDEKAD

-938 ENIPNNN
+938 EYINN

-962 KKRTDKVILDVIGKD
+962 QKRTDKVILDVIGKD

-990 AKNADPK
+990 AENADPE

-1022 EEQGTPKFYTK
+1022 KEQDTPKFYTK

-1045 GDTTT
+1045 GDETTT
-1050 MEKIKLT
+1050 KDIKIT
-1057 KVWDDEGHTSKRP
+1057 KKWEDNNNKAKKRP
-1070 QSVKFVVS
+1070 QSVKFIISSDVL
-1078 GDEFNYEATLS
+1078 DFKYEETLS
-1089 ETTDEDTT
+1089 EGKSTS
-1097 TKNEWTKTISVRKYD
+1097 NEWTKTIKVRKYD
-1112 ANADEIEYTLDEEE
+1112 DNANEINYKVDEVE
-1126 VSKGELYFYKAD
+1126 VNTGDLYFYTKNINND
-1138 VDKENFTITNTFK
+1138 TLTITNKFS
-1151 VPDDK
+1151 VPNEK
-1156 VTVKVNKLW
+1156 VTVKVNKEW
-1165 DDEGHEGKRPDKI
+1165 EDEKHEDKRPDKI

-1191 EYVDEEVRDVNTEDN
+1191 KYVDEKVRDVKTEDN
-1206 FEFDNLPKY
+1206 FGFAELPKY
-1215 NEDGDVISYDV
+1215 NENGDEISYDV

-1234 ELFFYE
+1234 DLFFYK
-1240 SEKTENTEN
+1240 SEKEVIGEN

-1262 EENKQDIT
+1262 EENEQDIT

-1478 AIIKANGDVV
+1478 EIIKANGDVV
-1488 TPEDENSKMT
+1488 TPDDENST
-1498 VTKDDVIKYTI
+1498 IAVAKDDIIKYTI
-1509 TVTNNTNIPLNNVVV
+1509 TVTNNTNIPLSNVVV

-1532 SDQDGKNL
+1532 SDKDGKYP
-1540 IKDGIVIKLTEQLV
+1540 IKDGIVIKLDEQLV
-1554 KGQPATVDVYYK
+1554 KGQSATVDAYYK

-1578 RNTVNAEGKYK
+1578 RNTVNAEGKYTINNK
-1589 IDDNEYTVEDSDS
+1589 EYTVEDSDS
-1602 ETVSVEQVPGISIEK
+1602 ETVSVEQVPGISITK
-1617 TQKITDNAPATEEGY
+1617 TQDITDNAPKNPGY
-1632 VGEGDVIEYTITVK
+1632 VGEGDVITYTITVK

-1659 DEMLG
+1659 DEISG
-1664 QSGELYIKKPDDL
+1664 QSGELKIEKSDL

-1686 TKVIIATYT
+1686 TKVIPATYT
-1695 VTKADISKKENHK
+1695 VTKDDISESENHN
-1708 IVNSVT
+1708 IINSVT
-1714 VTAKDSESDK
+1714 VTAKDEESDK
-1724 PVSDKDKTTPVETE
+1724 EVEAKDETTPVVTE
-1738 IGAPDISLEKE
+1738 KGEPNISLEKE

-1758 IKHNADGTEYQG
+1758 KKTNSDGTPYTG
-1770 NKNVAE
+1770 NCNVAE
-1776 PGDTIKYTIT
+1776 PGDKIIYTIT
-1786 VKNDGNVTGT
+1786 VKNDGKVTGT
-1796 ATVGDEIPDGTKF
+1796 AKVSDEAPKGTTF
-1809 SKFNTKGIKLEN
+1809 SKVVTPGITADTN
-1821 DAFST
+1821 GFST
-1826 EVEVGPKGTS
+1826 EVEVGPKDTS
-1836 SDTKTIEFE
+1836 SATKTIVFE

-1851 AGTTIKNTA
+1851 AGTTIENTA
-1860 TLDGKDVTEE
+1860 KLNGELSGE
-1870 TTEDKVEKTVKVTT
+1870 TTYDEVEKTVKVKT
-1884 NTSTPTIKNSNVVIV
+1884 NTISNCNVVLV
-1899 LDASKS
+1899 LD
-1905 MSQNRATIRG
+1905 T
-1915 DVCTKH
+1915 
-1921 RNEWE
+1921 
-1926 HRFGGCVEVDGVWY
+1926 
-1940 TTTKDTRI
+1940 
-1948 NIAKDVVQDFIKSMN
+1948 
-1963 FESDGSG
+1963 SG
-1970 SSVSVVTFWGASS
+1970 SMKGSRM
-1983 YDYPASGTGYS
+1983 
-1994 EALNVSSS
+1994 
-2002 GNNTI
+2002 
-2007 ADTPEEALYLAD
+2007 
-2019 TSVENVKTKSGTCIS
+2019 ENVKTAAKNLIDMLKLPAQAEENGPQISVVRYSSGSFWDSVLGGYSSDASVVGTATTSSTATTLKNNIDKLS
-2034 GALLQAKEQ
+2034 ANGGTMMSEGLKLANQEIKKMDDPADSTDKNIIIFLSDGSLKGNTGGETKTNVENAANALK
-2043 MQLLVQAKPQNN
+2043 NN
-2055 NIVIFIGDGD
+2055 NVANQTVYTVPFGN
-2065 PDADGEENKI
+2065 DADAELLA
-2075 SDYADDLDKIADIY
+2075 S
-2089 AVGFGI
+2089 
-2095 NSSILKNDIA
+2095 IA
-2105 SSTEKYYTTEDN
+2105 SGPEYC
-2117 LDLSDIFTQIGE
+2117 LSSSE
-2129 DLSDPVENNE
+2129 DLSSLQAVFNKIIN
-2139 VSNNGLVELDNI
+2139 
-2151 DTSKDITITVDGKN
+2151 DTSKPVLETSTNGRVYLEDIDMEETDEITITVDGVKKDSLKSYIKYDSTN
-2165 KYKGNVSGG
+2165 K
-2174 TDYIEQTG
+2174 E
-2182 GTYYLDTT
+2182 YYLDL
-2190 QFDAGAE
+2190 
-2197 IEITYTENS
+2197 TEFNTDDLSKNIQIDYLSK

>member
-11 KTIIAIVIIAVLLI
+11 KTIIAIVIIAILLI

-57 QARQEEQNQE
+57 QAEQNAQNQE

-73 TEEQNTD
+73 TEEQNAD
-80 TQNNEQDEP
+80 TQNNEQEGE

-95 TNDGATNDGA
+95 TNDGA
-105 NQGGATTGTTNN
+105 NQGEATTGTASGN
-117 SGSSTG
+117 SGTG
-123 TTNSGNNANNNDND
+123 AGTSNSGNNANNNDND
-137 AENIQESVIEETQI
+137 AENIQESVIEETQTVETEETVKTEE
-151 IPGEEID
+151 GEI
-158 IGERKELSW
+158 LSW
-167 TPQALATV
+167 TPQALAASGV
-175 SAIAGNMQLNAPNL
+175 AANIKLNAPNL
-189 VTEKTSTVY
+189 VTEKTSVVY

-283 GKENATLESQTLI
+283 EKEDTTLESQTLI

-307 KLFIT
+307 KLFVT

-353 GVQPLV
+353 SVQPLV

-364 SRILRGE
+364 SKVLRGE
-371 DLKETDIAKIADFIE
+371 DLKETDTAKIGDFIE

-412 ADGKAEFRSGN
+412 ADGKAEFRSGDK
-423 RTAEELINGFDVEVA
+423 TAEELINGFDVEVA

-453 ILGAI
+453 ITGAV
-458 ENGVEVKDTTPQN
+458 ENSVEVKDTTPQN
-471 PDPVVPENPDKV
+471 PDPVVPENPNKV

-508 TITLQNSGNTE
+508 TITLQNSGNTK

-524 KDLIPE
+524 KDSIPE

-539 KINGNET
+539 KINGDET

-625 ANRRPD
+625 AQRRPD
-631 KVTFILVADGEDT
+631 KVTFILVAGGEDT
-644 DTTLTVDVS
+644 DTTLTVDVN

-698 VDANG
+698 VAENG

-734 NNYAGKRTSVDIKI
+734 NNYAGKRTSVNIKI
-748 TGSNSNKNTKTVTLK
+748 TGSNSDKNAKTVTLK

-836 TQAQR
+836 IQAQR
-841 RPTSINFTLT
+841 RPETIKFVLT
-851 KTVKDPASGKDTQ
+851 KTVKDKDGNNRQ
-864 DAVETKTL
+864 EVVDTKTL
-872 TTSTD
+872 PTSKE

-903 TTLSNG
+903 TTSANG
-909 ENFYKST
+909 ENFYESIKSE
-916 VSDEKAD
+916 EKTD
-923 KDGNIEVTITNKFTL
+923 SKGNIEVTVTNKFTL
-938 ENIPNNN
+938 EYIKNNN

-962 KKRTDKVILDVIGKD
+962 KKRTDEVILDVIGKD

-990 AKNADPK
+990 VENADPE

-1013 DGKLIVYSA
+1013 DGNLIVYSA
-1022 EEQGTPKFYTK
+1022 EEQETPKFYTK

-1050 MEKIKLT
+1050 MEEITLT

-1078 GDEFNYEATLS
+1078 GDEFNYEETLS
-1089 ETTDEDTT
+1089 EAGDEE
-1097 TKNEWTKTISVRKYD
+1097 TKNKWTKTINVRKYD
-1112 ANADEIEYTLDEEE
+1112 ANADEIEYTLAEEE
-1126 VSKGELYFYKAD
+1126 VSEGDLDFYTPD
-1138 VDKENFTITNTFK
+1138 VDNDNFTITNSFE
-1151 VPDDK
+1151 VPDDV
-1156 VTVKVNKLW
+1156 VTVKVNKEW
-1165 DDEGHEGKRPDKI
+1165 EDEEHVDKRPDKI

-1191 EYVDEEVRDVNTEDN
+1191 EYVDEEVRDVITEDN
-1206 FEFDNLPKY
+1206 FEFAELPKY
-1215 NEDGDVISYDV
+1215 NENGDVISYDV
-1226 NEVEVNDN
+1226 KEVEVEDND
-1234 ELFFYE
+1234 LFFYE
-1240 SEKTENTEN
+1240 SEKEVIGEN

-1262 EENKQDIT
+1262 EENEQDIT
-1270 ITKVWDDNG
+1270 ITKVWDDNDD
-1279 YKEKTRPN
+1279 KAQKRPEN
-1287 YVTLTLNEND
+1287 VVLTLNGNNYTLNANND
-1297 YNVAPKD
+1297 EDKSTKN
-1304 GDTNI
+1304 
-1309 TSDEWTLT
+1309 EWTLT
-1317 IPNQAIY
+1317 VPNQAIY
-1324 NENGDEIEYK
+1324 DNNGNEITYT
-1334 VEEKTENIPANYES
+1334 VEEKTENIPTNYKVKDVDNGTLTVTNEFK
-1348 SQVNDLTIKNT
+1348 VNEEKTDLTLVK
-1359 YVEPDEKETITLR
+1359 K
-1372 KVWDDN
+1372 WDDN
-1378 NNAEKKRP
+1378 DNKERPSKVIFAITGTSTTGTTTKTQEVSENDGWTKTIKVNRYDEYNNP
-1386 EEVTFKISGSTE
+1386 ITYSVEEVNVE
-1398 NGTHIDVTKD
+1398 NGYVSSAPSKE
-1408 VLSRNAID
+1408 N
-1416 ENTWEITN
+1416 NTWT
-1424 VELDKYDKFG
+1424 V
-1434 APYEYTFEEVDNNSE
+1434 
-1449 YVVTNLSKNGNVY
+1449 
-1462 SATNTLPSM
+1462 TNTLPSM

-1532 SDQDGKNL
+1532 SDQDGKNP

-1554 KGQPATVDVYYK
+1554 KGQSATVDVYYK
-1566 VTDSNFLNDKQI
+1566 VTDSNFLNDTQI
-1578 RNTVNAEGKYK
+1578 KNTVKAEGKYT
-1589 IDDNEYTVEDSDS
+1589 IDDKEYPVEDSDS
-1602 ETVSVEQVPGISIEK
+1602 ETVSVEQVPGISITK
-1617 TQKITDNAPATEEGY
+1617 TQDITDNAPKNPGY
-1632 VGEGDVIEYTITVK
+1632 VGEGDVITYTITVE
-1646 NTGNTVLKDINIV
+1646 NTGNT
-1659 DEMLG
+1659 
-1664 QSGELYIKKPDDL
+1664 DL
-1677 TIDTLEPTK
+1677 TNVTVEDVMTGKQGKLNIDEEELNIDKLEK
-1686 TKVIIATYT
+1686 EGKRVITATYT
-1695 VTKADISKKENHK
+1695 VTKEDISSDKHNK
-1708 IVNSVT
+1708 IANTATVKADGVDDDDSTVT
-1714 VTAKDSESDK
+1714 VD
-1724 PVSDKDKTTPVETE
+1724 TE

-1758 IKHNADGTEYQG
+1758 IKHNADGSEYQG

-1776 PGDTIKYTIT
+1776 PGDTIRYTIT
-1786 VKNDGNVTGT
+1786 VTNAGNVTGT
-1796 ATVGDEIPDGTKF
+1796 AKVADEAPEGTTF
-1809 SKFNTKGIKLEN
+1809 SKVVTPGITADTN
-1821 DAFST
+1821 GFST

-1836 SDTKTIEFE
+1836 SDTKTIVFE

-1851 AGTTIKNTA
+1851 AGETIKNTA
-1860 TLDGKDVTEE
+1860 KLNGEE
-1870 TTEDKVEKTVKVTT
+1870 SGNTTENKVEKTVKVKTNTISNCNVVLVLDTSGSMKGSRMTNVKTAAKNLIDMLKLPAQAEENGPQISVVRYSSEGSYIPFLGWVNGYDSDASIIGSATT
-1884 NTSTPTIKNSNVVIV
+1884 NSSATTLKNKIDDLSAKGGTKMSEGLKLANQEIKRMDDPTDPTDKNIIIFLSDGSIDGNSGEKESNVTEAANALKNNNVANQTIYTVPFGNDADEELLASIASGPEYCLSSSEDLSSLQAVFNKIINDTSKPVIETSTNGRVYLEDIDMEETDEITIK
-1899 LDASKS
+1899 
-1905 MSQNRATIRG
+1905 
-1915 DVCTKH
+1915 
-1921 RNEWE
+1921 
-1926 HRFGGCVEVDGVWY
+1926 VDGVKKDSLKSHIKY
-1940 TTTKDTRI
+1940 DSTK
-1948 NIAKDVVQDFIKSMN
+1948 
-1963 FESDGSG
+1963 
-1970 SSVSVVTFWGASS
+1970 
-1983 YDYPASGTGYS
+1983 
-1994 EALNVSSS
+1994 
-2002 GNNTI
+2002 
-2007 ADTPEEALYLAD
+2007 
-2019 TSVENVKTKSGTCIS
+2019 
-2034 GALLQAKEQ
+2034 KE
-2043 MQLLVQAKPQNN
+2043 
-2055 NIVIFIGDGD
+2055 
-2065 PDADGEENKI
+2065 
-2075 SDYADDLDKIADIY
+2075 
-2089 AVGFGI
+2089 
-2095 NSSILKNDIA
+2095 
-2105 SSTEKYYTTEDN
+2105 
-2117 LDLSDIFTQIGE
+2117 
-2129 DLSDPVENNE
+2129 
-2139 VSNNGLVELDNI
+2139 
-2151 DTSKDITITVDGKN
+2151 
-2165 KYKGNVSGG
+2165 
-2174 TDYIEQTG
+2174 
-2182 GTYYLDTT
+2182 YYLDL
-2190 QFDAGAE
+2190 
-2197 IEITYTENS
+2197 TEFNEDDLGKDIQIDYLSKS

>member
-412 ADGKAEFRSGN
+412 ADGKAEFRSGDK
-423 RTAEELINGFDVEVA
+423 TAEELINGFDIEVA

-453 ILGAI
+453 IIGAV
-458 ENGVEVKDTTPQN
+458 ENSVEVKDTTPQN
-471 PDPVVPENPDKV
+471 PDPVVPENPNKV

-524 KDLIPE
+524 KDSIPE

-625 ANRRPD
+625 AQRRPD

-763 DNDAKDDKTWQIT
+763 DNDAKDNKTWQIT

-796 ENVPEFYKL
+796 EKVPEFYKL

-822 TVSYKVNKVWDDNE
+822 TVNYKVNKVWDDNE
-836 TQAQR
+836 IQAQR
-841 RPTSINFTLT
+841 RPEAINFVLT
-851 KTVKDPASGKDTQ
+851 KTVKDKDGNNRQ
-864 DAVETKTL
+864 EVVDTKTL
-872 TTSTD
+872 TTSKEN
-877 SYVEF
+877 YVEF

-903 TTLSNG
+903 TISANG

-916 VSDEKAD
+916 VSNEETDSK
-923 KDGNIEVTITNKFTL
+923 GNIEVTVTNKFTL

-945 KTDITVTKV
+945 KTDISVTKV

-962 KKRTDKVILDVIGKD
+962 QKRTDKVILDVIGKD

-990 AKNADPK
+990 AENADPE

-1022 EEQGTPKFYTK
+1022 EEQDTPIFYTK

-1045 GDTTT
+1045 GDETTT
-1050 MEKIKLT
+1050 KDIKIT
-1057 KVWDDEGHTSKRP
+1057 KKWEDNNNKAKKRP
-1070 QSVKFVVS
+1070 QSVKFIISSDVLDFKYV
-1078 GDEFNYEATLS
+1078 ETLS

-1126 VSKGELYFYKAD
+1126 VSKGDLYFYTAD
-1138 VDKENFTITNTFK
+1138 VDNDKFTITNSFK

-1156 VTVKVNKLW
+1156 VTVKVNKKW
-1165 DDEGHEGKRPDKI
+1165 EDKEHEDKRPEQI

-1191 EYVDEEVRDVNTEDN
+1191 EYVDKKVRDVKTEDN
-1206 FEFDNLPKY
+1206 FVFAELPKY
-1215 NEDGDVISYDV
+1215 NENGDVISYDV
-1226 NEVEVNDN
+1226 NEVEVKDND
-1234 ELFFYE
+1234 LFFYKSDKE
-1240 SEKTENTEN
+1240 VIGEN

-1262 EENKQDIT
+1262 EENEQDIT

-1478 AIIKANGDVV
+1478 EIIKANGDVV

-1498 VTKDDVIKYTI
+1498 VAKDDIIKYTI
-1509 TVTNNTNIPLNNVVV
+1509 TVTNNTNIPLSNVVV

-1532 SDQDGKNL
+1532 SDKDGKNP

-1554 KGQPATVDVYYK
+1554 KGQSATVDVYYK

-1578 RNTVNAEGKYK
+1578 TNTVNAEGKYT
-1589 IDDNEYTVEDSDS
+1589 IDDKEYPVKDSDS
-1602 ETVSVEQVPGISIEK
+1602 ETVSVEQVPGISITK
-1617 TQKITDNAPATEEGY
+1617 TQKVTDNAPATPEGF
-1632 VGEGDVIEYTITVK
+1632 VGEGDVITYTITVK
-1646 NTGNTVLKDINIV
+1646 NTGNT
-1659 DEMLG
+1659 
-1664 QSGELYIKKPDDL
+1664 DL
-1677 TIDTLEPTK
+1677 TNVTVKDVMTGKHGKLNIDENKLNIGNLEKEGTR
-1686 TKVIIATYT
+1686 VITATYT
-1695 VTKADISKKENHK
+1695 VTKEDISSDKHNK
-1708 IVNSVT
+1708 IVNTAT
-1714 VTAKDSESDK
+1714 VTADGVDDDDSTVSKD
-1724 PVSDKDKTTPVETE
+1724 TE

-1758 IKHNADGTEYQG
+1758 IKHNADGSEYQG

-1786 VKNDGNVTGT
+1786 VKNNGNATGT

-1809 SKFNTKGIKLEN
+1809 VRFITKGIELKDN
-1821 DAFST
+1821 KFST
-1826 EVEVGPKGTS
+1826 EVELGPKGTA
-1836 SDTKTIEFE
+1836 SDTKTIVFE
-1845 VTVTAK
+1845 VEVIAK
-1851 AGTTIKNTA
+1851 PGQKIENTA
-1860 TLDGKDVTEE
+1860 TLDGEKVTEE
-1870 TTEDKVEKTVKVTT
+1870 TTQDKVEKTVKVTT
-1884 NTSTPTIKNSNVVIV
+1884 NTSTPTITNSNVVIV
-1899 LDASKS
+1899 LDVSGS
-1905 MSQNRATIRG
+1905 MKFGTEYTERCDGGWFHN
-1915 DVCTKH
+1915 H
-1921 RNEWE
+1921 ENE
-1926 HRFGGCVEVDGVWY
+1926 GCKKINGVWY
-1940 TTTKDTRI
+1940 KATGPSRLSVAQETINNFIDSVNLPAVADSNSSTISLITFSNNASKKGSTATT
-1948 NIAKDVVQDFIKSMN
+1948 
-1963 FESDGSG
+1963 
-1970 SSVSVVTFWGASS
+1970 
-1983 YDYPASGTGYS
+1983 ASGAEKLKATVNGLTANGGTYIENGLDKAYEEI
-1994 EALNVSSS
+1994 EALEKIRPN
-2002 GNNTI
+2002 
-2007 ADTPEEALYLAD
+2007 
-2019 TSVENVKTKSGTCIS
+2019 
-2034 GALLQAKEQ
+2034 
-2043 MQLLVQAKPQNN
+2043 NN
-2055 NIVIFIGDGD
+2055 NIVIFIGDGE
-2065 PDADGEENKI
+2065 PSSYWSNSKIESSGE
-2075 SDYADDLDKIADIY
+2075 DLQSIADAVY
-2089 AVGFGI
+2089 AIGFEEDVKV
-2095 NSSILKNDIA
+2095 LEDYVA
-2105 SSTEKYYTTEDN
+2105 SSTDKYYTTSDN

-2129 DLSDPVENNE
+2129 DLSDPVDAFETSEN
-2139 VSNNGLVELDNI
+2139 GKILLDNI
-2151 DTSKDITITVDGKN
+2151 DTDKDVTIKVGTSQV
-2165 KYKGNVSGG
+2165 YKGKATE
-2174 TDYIEQTG
+2174 TDYIVRENGQ
-2182 GTYYLDTT
+2182 YYLDTSK
-2190 QFDAGAE
+2190 FNADAD
-2197 IEITYTENS
+2197 IEIQYSIDS

>member
-57 QARQEEQNQE
+57 QARQEEQE

-73 TEEQNTD
+73 TEEQNAD

-95 TNDGATNDGA
+95 TNDGTTNEGA

-123 TTNSGNNANNNDND
+123 TTNSGNNANNNDNN
-137 AENIQESVIEETQI
+137 AENIQESVIEETETI
-151 IPGEEID
+151 EGENVQTVE
-158 IGERKELSW
+158 GERFWW
-167 TPQALATV
+167 TPQALAASGV
-175 SAIAGNMQLNAPNL
+175 AANMKLNAPNL
-189 VTEKTSTVY
+189 VTEKTSVVY

-312 YSLKVDPKYL
+312 YSLKVNPKYL

-412 ADGKAEFRSGN
+412 SDGKAEFRSGDK
-423 RTAEELINGFDVEVA
+423 TAEELINGFDVEVA

-453 ILGAI
+453 ITGAI

-508 TITLQNSGNTE
+508 TITLQNSGNTK

-524 KDLIPE
+524 KDSIPE

-539 KINGNET
+539 KINGDET

-625 ANRRPD
+625 AQRRPD
-631 KVTFILVADGEDT
+631 KVTFILVAGGEDT

-668 KYNKDGKQI
+668 KYNKDGKPI

-698 VDANG
+698 VAENG

-713 KLPEGDKNKTDVTV
+713 KLPEGDKNKKDVTV

-748 TGSNSNKNTKTVTLK
+748 TGSDSDKNTKTVTLK
-763 DNDAKDDKTWQIT
+763 DSDAKDNKTWQIT

-796 ENVPEFYKL
+796 EKVPDFYKL

-822 TVSYKVNKVWDDNE
+822 TVNYKVNKVWDDNDI
-836 TQAQR
+836 QAQR
-841 RPTSINFTLT
+841 RPETINFDLT
-851 KTVKDPASGKDTQ
+851 KTVKDKDGNNRQ
-864 DAVETKTL
+864 QVVDTKTL
-872 TTSTD
+872 TTSKE

-903 TTLSNG
+903 TTSANG
-909 ENFYKST
+909 ENFYESIKSE
-916 VSDEKAD
+916 EKTD
-923 KDGNIEVTITNKFTL
+923 SKGNIEVTVTNKFTL
-938 ENIPNNN
+938 ENIQNNN

-990 AKNADPK
+990 AKNADPE

-1022 EEQGTPKFYTK
+1022 KEQDTPKFYTK

-1045 GDTTT
+1045 GDETTT
-1050 MEKIKLT
+1050 KDIKIT
-1057 KVWDDEGHTSKRP
+1057 KKWEDNNNKAKKRP
-1070 QSVKFVVS
+1070 QSVKFIISSDVL
-1078 GDEFNYEATLS
+1078 DFKYEETLS
-1089 ETTDEDTT
+1089 EGKSTS
-1097 TKNEWTKTISVRKYD
+1097 NEWTKTIKVRKYD

-1249 NFQFTNTFRVPTG
+1249 NFQFTNTFRVP
-1262 EENKQDIT
+1262 EDKNKQDLT
-1270 ITKVWDDNG
+1270 LTKEWNDNNNEAN
-1279 YKEKTRPN
+1279 KRPGSI
-1287 YVTLTLNEND
+1287 TLTLNGTD
-1297 YNVAPKD
+1297 Y
-1304 GDTNI
+1304 
-1309 TSDEWTLT
+1309 SF
-1317 IPNQAIY
+1317 
-1324 NENGDEIEYK
+1324 NGDMKADKWTKVVKDLPIYDGNGDK
-1334 VEEKTENIPANYES
+1334 IGYRVEEKNVPANYEIES
-1348 SQVNDLTIKNT
+1348 TNNEKLTVINKFKVNDQKTNLTLIK
-1359 YVEPDEKETITLR
+1359 E
-1372 KVWDDN
+1372 WDDN
-1378 NNAEKKRP
+1378 NNEAKKRP
-1386 EEVTFKISGSTE
+1386 DKVTFKITGTSTAGTTGTTVDVTGDSWTKTVELNTYNKYNDPINYSVEEVNVE
-1398 NGTHIDVTKD
+1398 NGYVSTNPQKD
-1408 VLSRNAID
+1408 G
-1416 ENTWEITN
+1416 NTW
-1424 VELDKYDKFG
+1424 K
-1434 APYEYTFEEVDNNSE
+1434 
-1449 YVVTNLSKNGNVY
+1449 VTNS
-1462 SATNTLPSM
+1462 LPGIA
-1471 TVDKKVS
+1471 VDKEIVEVNH
-1478 AIIKANGDVV
+1478 NG
-1488 TPEDENSKMT
+1488 K
-1498 VTKDDVIKYTI
+1498 TI
-1509 TVTNNTNIPLNNVVV
+1509 TVGKDDIVSVTKGDIIKYRITVKNISSRLPLTDVVV
-1524 TDKDLQIT
+1524 KDKDLKVTYNTDGETDII
-1532 SDQDGKNL
+1532 SDGKIIDIDRL
-1540 IKDGIVIKLTEQLV
+1540 EADDEQY
-1554 KGQPATVDVYYK
+1554 VDVYYK
-1566 VTDSNFLNDKQI
+1566 VTGNDFLNKNEI
-1578 RNTVNAEGKYK
+1578 TNTVNAEGKY
-1589 IDDNEYTVEDSDS
+1589 EETTVKDSDS
-1602 ETVSVEQVPGISIEK
+1602 EKASVEEVPGISIEK
-1617 TQKITDNAPATEEGY
+1617 TQKVTDNAPDTPEGY
-1632 VGEGDVIEYTITVK
+1632 VGEGDVITYTITVE
-1646 NTGNTVLKDINIV
+1646 NTGNT
-1659 DEMLG
+1659 
-1664 QSGELYIKKPDDL
+1664 DL
-1677 TIDTLEPTK
+1677 TNVTVEDVMKSNNGNLGGNLGIDENKLNIGTLEK
-1686 TKVIIATYT
+1686 KGKRVITATYT
-1695 VTKADISKKENHK
+1695 VTKEDISSDKHNT
-1708 IVNSVT
+1708 IANTAT
-1714 VTAKDSESDK
+1714 VTADGVDADDST
-1724 PVSDKDKTTPVETE
+1724 VSVDTE
-1738 IGAPDISLEKE
+1738 IGEPNISLEKDSE
-1749 SKLIKADKN
+1749 IIKADKN
-1758 IKHNADGTEYQG
+1758 KKTNPDGTPYTG
-1770 NKNVAE
+1770 NSNVAE

-1796 ATVGDEIPDGTKF
+1796 ATVSDE
-1809 SKFNTKGIKLEN
+1809 
-1821 DAFST
+1821 A
-1826 EVEVGPKGTS
+1826 PKGTTFDKISTPGIEKDGDGFSTKVELGPQS
-1836 SDTKTIEFE
+1836 SKTIVFE
-1845 VTVTAK
+1845 VKVTAK
-1851 AGTTIKNTA
+1851 QGQKIKNTA

-1884 NTSTPTIKNSNVVIV
+1884 NTSTPTITNSNVVIV
-1899 LDASKS
+1899 LDVSGS
-1905 MSQNRATIRG
+1905 MEFGTEYTERCYGHGLLDSHENHGCKKINGQWYKATGPSRLSEAQE
-1915 DVCTKH
+1915 T
-1921 RNEWE
+1921 
-1926 HRFGGCVEVDGVWY
+1926 
-1940 TTTKDTRI
+1940 I
-1948 NIAKDVVQDFIKSMN
+1948 NDFIDSVN
-1963 FESDGSG
+1963 LPAEADSNSSTISLITFSDNARKRGS
-1970 SSVSVVTFWGASS
+1970 TATT
-1983 YDYPASGTGYS
+1983 ASG
-1994 EALNVSSS
+1994 A
-2002 GNNTI
+2002 NTLKNTVNGLTANGGTYIEKGLDI
-2007 ADTPEEALYLAD
+2007 AYDEIESLEGIRP
-2019 TSVENVKTKSGTCIS
+2019 N
-2034 GALLQAKEQ
+2034 
-2043 MQLLVQAKPQNN
+2043 NN
-2055 NIVIFIGDGD
+2055 NIVIFIGDGE
-2065 PDADGEENKI
+2065 PSSFWSNSKIESSGEKLHSITDAVYAIGFEEDVKVLE
-2075 SDYADDLDKIADIY
+2075 DY
-2089 AVGFGI
+2089 V
-2095 NSSILKNDIA
+2095 A
-2105 SSTEKYYTTEDN
+2105 SSPDKYYTTSDN

-2129 DLSDPVENNE
+2129 DLSDPVDALETSEN
-2139 VSNNGLVELDNI
+2139 GKILLDNI
-2151 DTSKDITITVDGKN
+2151 DTAKDVTIKVGDSQV
-2165 KYKGNVSGG
+2165 YKDKAIG
-2174 TDYIEQTG
+2174 TDYIVRENGQ
-2182 GTYYLDTT
+2182 YYLDTSK
-2190 QFDAGAE
+2190 FNADAD
-2197 IEITYTENS
+2197 IEIQYSIDS

>member
-57 QARQEEQNQE
+57 QARQEEQE

-73 TEEQNTD
+73 TEEQNAD

-95 TNDGATNDGA
+95 TNDGTTNEGA

-123 TTNSGNNANNNDND
+123 TTNSGNNANNNDNN
-137 AENIQESVIEETQI
+137 AENIQESVIEETETI
-151 IPGEEID
+151 EGENVQTVE
-158 IGERKELSW
+158 GERFWW
-167 TPQALATV
+167 TPQALAASGV
-175 SAIAGNMQLNAPNL
+175 AANMKLNAPNL
-189 VTEKTSTVY
+189 VTEKTSVVY

-220 IIIENRGNVEGTIEK
+220 IIIENRGNEEGTIEK

-312 YSLKVDPKYL
+312 YSLKVNPKYL

-412 ADGKAEFRSGN
+412 ADGKAEFRSGDK
-423 RTAEELINGFDVEVA
+423 TAEELINGFDIEVA

-453 ILGAI
+453 IIGAV
-458 ENGVEVKDTTPQN
+458 ENSVEVKDTTPQN

-734 NNYAGKRTSVDIKI
+734 NNYAGKRTSVNIKI
-748 TGSNSNKNTKTVTLK
+748 TGSNSDKNTKTVTLK
-763 DNDAKDDKTWQIT
+763 DNDAKDNKTWQIT

-796 ENVPEFYKL
+796 EKVPEFYKL

-822 TVSYKVNKVWDDNE
+822 TVNYKVNKVWDDNE
-836 TQAQR
+836 IQAQR
-841 RPTSINFTLT
+841 RPEAINFVLT
-851 KTVKDPASGKDTQ
+851 KTVKDKDGNNRQ
-864 DAVETKTL
+864 EVVDTKTL
-872 TTSTD
+872 TTSKEN
-877 SYVEF
+877 YVEF

-888 DDKANVIDYNVTEGD
+888 DDKANVIDYNVNEGD
-903 TTLSNG
+903 TISADG

-916 VSDEKAD
+916 VSNEETDSK
-923 KDGNIEVTITNKFTL
+923 GNIEVTVTNKFTL
-938 ENIPNNN
+938 EYINN

-954 WDDENNKA
+954 WDDKGHTD
-962 KKRTDKVILDVIGKD
+962 KRTDKVILDVIGKD

-990 AKNADPK
+990 AENADPE

-1022 EEQGTPKFYTK
+1022 EEQDTPKFYTK

-1050 MEKIKLT
+1050 MEEITLT

-1078 GDEFNYEATLS
+1078 GDEFNYEPTLS
-1089 ETTDEDTT
+1089 EATDEDKT

-1126 VSKGELYFYKAD
+1126 VSKGDLYFYTAD
-1138 VDKENFTITNTFK
+1138 VDNDKFTITNTFK

-1226 NEVEVNDN
+1226 NEVEVKDND
-1234 ELFFYE
+1234 LFFYKSDKE
-1240 SEKTENTEN
+1240 VIGEN

-1270 ITKVWDDNG
+1270 ITKVWDDNDD
-1279 YKEKTRPN
+1279 KAQKRPEN
-1287 YVTLTLNEND
+1287 VVLTLNGNNYTLNANND
-1297 YNVAPKD
+1297 EDKSTKN
-1304 GDTNI
+1304 
-1309 TSDEWTLT
+1309 EWTLT
-1317 IPNQAIY
+1317 VPNQAIY
-1324 NENGDEIEYK
+1324 DNNGDEITYT
-1334 VEEKTENIPANYES
+1334 VEEKSENIPTNYEVKDVDNDKLTVTNKFK
-1348 SQVNDLTIKNT
+1348 VNEEKTDLTLVKN
-1359 YVEPDEKETITLR
+1359 
-1372 KVWDDN
+1372 WDDN
-1378 NNAEKKRP
+1378 DNKERPSRVTFAITATSTTGNTTETQEVKAKDGWTKTLKVNKYDEYNNP
-1386 EEVTFKISGSTE
+1386 ITYSVEEVNVE
-1398 NGTHIDVTKD
+1398 NGYVSSTPSKE
-1408 VLSRNAID
+1408 N
-1416 ENTWEITN
+1416 NTWT
-1424 VELDKYDKFG
+1424 V
-1434 APYEYTFEEVDNNSE
+1434 
-1449 YVVTNLSKNGNVY
+1449 
-1462 SATNTLPSM
+1462 TNTLPSM

-1478 AIIKANGDVV
+1478 EIIKANGDVV

-1498 VTKDDVIKYTI
+1498 VAKDDIIKYTI
-1509 TVTNNTNIPLNNVVV
+1509 TVTNNTNIPLSNVVV

-1532 SDQDGKNL
+1532 SDKDGKNP

-1554 KGQPATVDVYYK
+1554 KGQSATVDVYYK

-1578 RNTVNAEGKYK
+1578 TNTVNAEGKYT
-1589 IDDNEYTVEDSDS
+1589 IDDKEYPVKDSDS
-1602 ETVSVEQVPGISIEK
+1602 ETVSVEQVPGISITK
-1617 TQKITDNAPATEEGY
+1617 TQKVTDNAPATPEGF
-1632 VGEGDVIEYTITVK
+1632 VGEGDVITYTITVK
-1646 NTGNTVLKDINIV
+1646 NTGNT
-1659 DEMLG
+1659 
-1664 QSGELYIKKPDDL
+1664 DL
-1677 TIDTLEPTK
+1677 TNVTVKDVMTGKHGKLNIDENKLNIGNLEKEGTR
-1686 TKVIIATYT
+1686 VITATYT
-1695 VTKADISKKENHK
+1695 VTKEDISSDKHNK
-1708 IVNSVT
+1708 IVNTAT
-1714 VTAKDSESDK
+1714 VTADGVDDDDSTVSKD
-1724 PVSDKDKTTPVETE
+1724 TE

-1758 IKHNADGTEYQG
+1758 IKHNADGSEYQG

-1786 VKNDGNVTGT
+1786 VKNNGNATGT

-1809 SKFNTKGIKLEN
+1809 VRFITKGIELKDN
-1821 DAFST
+1821 KFST
-1826 EVEVGPKGTS
+1826 EVELGPKGTA
-1836 SDTKTIEFE
+1836 SDTKTIVFE
-1845 VTVTAK
+1845 VEVIAK
-1851 AGTTIKNTA
+1851 PGQKIENTA
-1860 TLDGKDVTEE
+1860 TLDGEKVTEE
-1870 TTEDKVEKTVKVTT
+1870 TTQDKVEKTVKVTT
-1884 NTSTPTIKNSNVVIV
+1884 NTSTPTITNSNVVIV
-1899 LDASKS
+1899 LDVSGS
-1905 MSQNRATIRG
+1905 MKFGTEYTERCDGGWFHN
-1915 DVCTKH
+1915 H
-1921 RNEWE
+1921 ENE
-1926 HRFGGCVEVDGVWY
+1926 GCKKINGVWY
-1940 TTTKDTRI
+1940 KATGPSRLSVAQETINNFIDSVNLPAVADSNSSTISLITFSNNASKKGSTATT
-1948 NIAKDVVQDFIKSMN
+1948 
-1963 FESDGSG
+1963 
-1970 SSVSVVTFWGASS
+1970 
-1983 YDYPASGTGYS
+1983 ASGAEKLKATVNGLTANGGTYIENGLDKAYEEI
-1994 EALNVSSS
+1994 EALEKIRPN
-2002 GNNTI
+2002 
-2007 ADTPEEALYLAD
+2007 
-2019 TSVENVKTKSGTCIS
+2019 
-2034 GALLQAKEQ
+2034 
-2043 MQLLVQAKPQNN
+2043 NN
-2055 NIVIFIGDGD
+2055 NIVIFIGDGE
-2065 PDADGEENKI
+2065 PSSYWSNSKIESSGE
-2075 SDYADDLDKIADIY
+2075 DLQSIADAVY
-2089 AVGFGI
+2089 AIGFEEDVKV
-2095 NSSILKNDIA
+2095 LEDYVA
-2105 SSTEKYYTTEDN
+2105 SSTDKYYTTSDN

-2129 DLSDPVENNE
+2129 DLSDPVDAFETSEN
-2139 VSNNGLVELDNI
+2139 GKILLDNI
-2151 DTSKDITITVDGKN
+2151 DTDKDVTIKVGTSQV
-2165 KYKGNVSGG
+2165 YKGKATE
-2174 TDYIEQTG
+2174 TDYIVRENGQ
-2182 GTYYLDTT
+2182 YYLDTSK
-2190 QFDAGAE
+2190 FNADAD
-2197 IEITYTENS
+2197 IEIQYSIDS

>member
-57 QARQEEQNQE
+57 QARQEEQE

-73 TEEQNTD
+73 TEEQNAD

-95 TNDGATNDGA
+95 TNDGTTNEGA

-137 AENIQESVIEETQI
+137 AENIQESVIEETQTVQTEETVKTEE
-151 IPGEEID
+151 GEI
-158 IGERKELSW
+158 LSW

-175 SAIAGNMQLNAPNL
+175 SAIAGKMQLNAPNL
-189 VTEKTSTVY
+189 VTEKTSVVY

-283 GKENATLESQTLI
+283 EKEDTTLESQTLI

-524 KDLIPE
+524 KDSIPE

-566 GKVVVSFMVT
+566 GKIVVSFMVT

-631 KVTFILVADGEDT
+631 KVTFILVADGGDT
-644 DTTLTVDVS
+644 DTTLTVDVG

-763 DNDAKDDKTWQIT
+763 DNDAKDNKTWQIT

-796 ENVPEFYKL
+796 EKVPEFYKL

-822 TVSYKVNKVWDDNE
+822 TVNYKVNKVWDDNE
-836 TQAQR
+836 IQAQR
-841 RPTSINFTLT
+841 RPETIIFVLT
-851 KTVKDPASGKDTQ
+851 KIVKDKDGNNRQ
-864 DAVETKTL
+864 QVVDTKTL
-872 TTSTD
+872 TTSKEN
-877 SYVEF
+877 YVEF

-888 DDKANVIDYNVTEGD
+888 DDKANVIDYNVNEGD
-903 TTLSNG
+903 TTSANG
-909 ENFYKST
+909 ENFYEST
-916 VSDEKAD
+916 KSDEKAD

-938 ENIPNNN
+938 KNIPNNN

-1045 GDTTT
+1045 GDETTT
-1050 MEKIKLT
+1050 KDIKIT
-1057 KVWDDEGHTSKRP
+1057 KKWEDNNNKAKKRP
-1070 QSVKFVVS
+1070 QSVKFIISSDVLDFKYV
-1078 GDEFNYEATLS
+1078 ETLS
-1089 ETTDEDTT
+1089 ETTDKDTT

-1234 ELFFYE
+1234 ELFFYK

-1262 EENKQDIT
+1262 EENEQDLT
-1270 ITKVWDDNG
+1270 LTKVWDDNG
-1279 YKEKTRPN
+1279 
-1287 YVTLTLNEND
+1287 
-1297 YNVAPKD
+1297 
-1304 GDTNI
+1304 
-1309 TSDEWTLT
+1309 
-1317 IPNQAIY
+1317 
-1324 NENGDEIEYK
+1324 
-1334 VEEKTENIPANYES
+1334 
-1348 SQVNDLTIKNT
+1348 
-1359 YVEPDEKETITLR
+1359 
-1372 KVWDDN
+1372 
-1378 NNAEKKRP
+1378 NNAEKRPPSIVLTLNGTDNTTRNYTLTAPNAQNNTAGEWTYTAEKLPIYDSNGTEIEYNLTEENVPTNYVLAEDNDGNLTVTNTFTHNDEQVSLTLVKEWDDNENANRP
-1386 EEVTFKISGSTE
+1386 EKVTFKITGTSTT
-1398 NGTHIDVTKD
+1398 GTTTRTEEVTEDTWTKEIKVDKYNANNDEITYTVTEVDVAEGYVSSTPSKEDNNTWKVTNSLPSISVSKEITKVTHSDGTSDTIEPNEDVVVTK
-1408 VLSRNAID
+1408 
-1416 ENTWEITN
+1416 
-1424 VELDKYDKFG
+1424 
-1434 APYEYTFEEVDNNSE
+1434 
-1449 YVVTNLSKNGNVY
+1449 
-1462 SATNTLPSM
+1462 
-1471 TVDKKVS
+1471 
-1478 AIIKANGDVV
+1478 GDVI
-1488 TPEDENSKMT
+1488 E
-1498 VTKDDVIKYTI
+1498 YTI
-1509 TVTNNTNIPLNNVVV
+1509 TVANNSNIPLNNVVV
-1524 TDKDLQIT
+1524 TDISLPVT
-1532 SDQDGKNL
+1532 YNTDGKTDVISEDKDGRKVIELESAL
-1540 IKDGIVIKLTEQLV
+1540 IKGTSNKV
-1554 KGQPATVDVYYK
+1554 KVKVYYL
-1566 VTDSNFLNDKQI
+1566 VTNNDFLNNKNI
-1578 RNTVNAEGKYK
+1578 ANTVKATG
-1589 IDDNEYTVEDSDS
+1589 EYTINDKKETVESEDS
-1602 ETVSVEQVPGISIEK
+1602 ENASVEQVPGISIKK
-1617 TQKITDNAPATEEGY
+1617 TQKVTDNAPKNPGY
-1632 VGEGDVIEYTITVK
+1632 VGEGDVINYTITVT

-1664 QSGELYIKKPDDL
+1664 QSGELNIEKSDL

-1686 TKVIIATYT
+1686 TKDITAAYT
-1695 VTKADISKKENHK
+1695 VTKKDISKSENHN
-1708 IVNSVT
+1708 IINSVT
-1714 VTAKDSESDK
+1714 VTAKDEESDE
-1724 PVSDKDKTTPVETE
+1724 PVSDKDETSPVVTE
-1738 IGAPDISLEKE
+1738 KGAPDISL
-1749 SKLIKADKN
+1749 SKKSEIFKADKN
-1758 IKHNADGTEYQG
+1758 IKHNADGSEYQG

-1786 VKNDGNVTGT
+1786 VTNAGNVTGK
-1796 ATVGDEIPDGTKF
+1796 AKVADEAPEGTTF
-1809 SKFNTKGIKLEN
+1809 SKVVTPGITADTN
-1821 DAFST
+1821 GFST

-1836 SDTKTIEFE
+1836 SDTKTIVFE

-1851 AGTTIKNTA
+1851 AGETIKNTA
-1860 TLDGKDVTEE
+1860 TLNGKESGN
-1870 TTEDKVEKTVKVTT
+1870 TTENKVEKTVKVTT
-1884 NTSTPTIKNSNVVIV
+1884 NTSTPTITNSNVVIV
-1899 LDASKS
+1899 LDVSGS
-1905 MSQNRATIRG
+1905 MEFGTEYTERCYGHGWLDNHENHGCKKINGQWYKATGPSRLSEAQE
-1915 DVCTKH
+1915 T
-1921 RNEWE
+1921 
-1926 HRFGGCVEVDGVWY
+1926 
-1940 TTTKDTRI
+1940 I
-1948 NIAKDVVQDFIKSMN
+1948 NDFIDSVN
-1963 FESDGSG
+1963 LPAEADSNSSTISLITFSDNARKRGS
-1970 SSVSVVTFWGASS
+1970 TATT
-1983 YDYPASGTGYS
+1983 ASG
-1994 EALNVSSS
+1994 A
-2002 GNNTI
+2002 NTLKNTVNGLTANGGTYIEKGLDI
-2007 ADTPEEALYLAD
+2007 AYDEIESLEGIRP
-2019 TSVENVKTKSGTCIS
+2019 N
-2034 GALLQAKEQ
+2034 
-2043 MQLLVQAKPQNN
+2043 NN
-2055 NIVIFIGDGD
+2055 NIVIFIGDGE
-2065 PDADGEENKI
+2065 PSSLWSNSKIESSGEKLHSITDAVYAIGFEEDVKVLE
-2075 SDYADDLDKIADIY
+2075 DY
-2089 AVGFGI
+2089 V
-2095 NSSILKNDIA
+2095 A
-2105 SSTEKYYTTEDN
+2105 SSPDKYYTTSDN

-2129 DLSDPVENNE
+2129 DLSDPVEAIETSENAK
-2139 VSNNGLVELDNI
+2139 VLLDNI
-2151 DTSKDITITVDGKN
+2151 DTAKDVTIKVNNSKV
-2165 KYKGNVSGG
+2165 YKGKATV
-2174 TDYIEQTG
+2174 TDYIVRDNGQ
-2182 GTYYLDTT
+2182 YYLDTT
-2190 QFDAGAE
+2190 KFNTDAN
-2197 IEITYTENS
+2197 IEIQYSIKS

>member
-11 KTIIAIVIIAVLLI
+11 KTIIAIVIIAILLI

-57 QARQEEQNQE
+57 QAEQDAQNQE

-73 TEEQNTD
+73 TEEQNAD
-80 TQNNEQDEP
+80 TQNNEQEGE

-95 TNDGATNDGA
+95 TNDGA
-105 NQGGATTGTTNN
+105 NQGDATTGTTSGN
-117 SGSSTG
+117 SGTG
-123 TTNSGNNANNNDND
+123 AGTSNSGNNANNNDND
-137 AENIQESVIEETQI
+137 AENIQESVIEETQTVETEETVKT
-151 IPGEEID
+151 GEGEI
-158 IGERKELSW
+158 LSW
-167 TPQALATV
+167 TPQALAASGV
-175 SAIAGNMQLNAPNL
+175 AANIKLNAPNL
-189 VTEKTSTVY
+189 VTEKTSVVY

-220 IIIENRGNVEGTIEK
+220 IIIENRGNIEGTIEK

-307 KLFIT
+307 KLFIA

-412 ADGKAEFRSGN
+412 SDGKAEFRSGDK
-423 RTAEELINGFDVEVA
+423 TAEELINGFDVEVA

-453 ILGAI
+453 ITGAI

-508 TITLQNSGNTE
+508 TITLQNSGNTK

-524 KDLIPE
+524 KDSIPE

-539 KINGNET
+539 KINGDET

-625 ANRRPD
+625 AQRRPD
-631 KVTFILVADGEDT
+631 KVTFILVAGGEDT

-668 KYNKDGKQI
+668 KYNKDGKPI

-698 VDANG
+698 VAENG

-713 KLPEGDKNKTDVTV
+713 KLPEGDKNKKDVTV

-748 TGSNSNKNTKTVTLK
+748 TGSDSDKNTKTVTLK
-763 DNDAKDDKTWQIT
+763 DSDAKDNKTWQIT

-796 ENVPEFYKL
+796 EKVPDFYKL

-822 TVSYKVNKVWDDNE
+822 TVNYKVNKVWDDNDI
-836 TQAQR
+836 QAQR
-841 RPTSINFTLT
+841 RPEAINFVLT
-851 KTVKDPASGKDTQ
+851 KTVKDKDGNNRQ
-864 DAVETKTL
+864 EDVDTKTL
-872 TTSTD
+872 TTSKEN
-877 SYVEF
+877 YVEF

-903 TTLSNG
+903 TTSANG
-909 ENFYKST
+909 ENFYESIKSE
-916 VSDEKAD
+916 EKTD
-923 KDGNIEVTITNKFTL
+923 SKGNIEVTVTNKFTL
-938 ENIPNNN
+938 ENIQNNN

-954 WDDENNKA
+954 WDDEKNKA

-990 AKNADPK
+990 AKNADPE

-1013 DGKLIVYSA
+1013 DGRLIVYSA
-1022 EEQGTPKFYTK
+1022 EEKETPKFYTK
-1033 SENGTT
+1033 SENGTK

-1045 GDTTT
+1045 GDETTT
-1050 MEKIKLT
+1050 KDIKIT
-1057 KVWDDEGHTSKRP
+1057 KKWEDNNNKAKKRP
-1070 QSVKFVVS
+1070 QSVKFIISSDVL
-1078 GDEFNYEATLS
+1078 DFKYEETLS
-1089 ETTDEDTT
+1089 EGKSTS
-1097 TKNEWTKTISVRKYD
+1097 NEWTKTIKVRKYD
-1112 ANADEIEYTLDEEE
+1112 DNANEINYKVDEVE
-1126 VSKGELYFYKAD
+1126 VNTGDLYFYTKNINND
-1138 VDKENFTITNTFK
+1138 TLTITNKFS
-1151 VPDDK
+1151 VPNDK

-1191 EYVDEEVRDVNTEDN
+1191 KYVDQEVRDVKTEDN
-1206 FEFDNLPKY
+1206 FEFAELPKY
-1215 NEDGDVISYDV
+1215 NENGDEISYDV

-1234 ELFFYE
+1234 DLFFYK

-1262 EENKQDIT
+1262 EENEQDIT

-1478 AIIKANGDVV
+1478 EIIKANGDVV
-1488 TPEDENSKMT
+1488 TPDDENST
-1498 VTKDDVIKYTI
+1498 IAVAKDDIIKYTI
-1509 TVTNNTNIPLNNVVV
+1509 TVTNNTDIPLTDVVV
-1524 TDKDLQIT
+1524 TDSDLPIT
-1532 SDQDGKNL
+1532 SDKDGENP
-1540 IKDGIVIKLTEQLV
+1540 IKDDIVIKLDEQLV
-1554 KGQPATVDVYYK
+1554 KGQPAKVDVYYK

-1578 RNTVNAEGKYK
+1578 TNTVNAEGKYS
-1589 IDDNEYTVEDSDS
+1589 IDDKEYPVKDSDS
-1602 ETVSVEQVPGISIEK
+1602 ETVSVEQVPGISIK
-1617 TQKITDNAPATEEGY
+1617 KSQDITDNAPKNPGY
-1632 VGEGDVIEYTITVK
+1632 VGEGDVITYTITVK
-1646 NTGNTVLKDINIV
+1646 NTGNTDLTNVVIN
-1659 DEMLG
+1659 DEMKG
-1664 QSGELYIKKPDDL
+1664 NSGKLNIEKSKLNIGN
-1677 TIDTLEPTK
+1677 LEKEGTR
-1686 TKVIIATYT
+1686 VITATYT
-1695 VTKADISKKENHK
+1695 VTKDDISSDKNNK
-1708 IVNSVT
+1708 IANTAT
-1714 VTAKDSESDK
+1714 VTANGVDSDDST
-1724 PVSDKDKTTPVETE
+1724 VSVDTE
-1738 IGAPDISLEKE
+1738 IGEPNISLEKE

-1758 IKHNADGTEYQG
+1758 IKHNADGSEYQG

-1809 SKFNTKGIKLEN
+1809 SKFITKGIELEN

-1826 EVEVGPKGTS
+1826 EVKVGPKGTS

-1860 TLDGKDVTEE
+1860 TLDGTPSGK
-1870 TTEDKVEKTVKVTT
+1870 TTEDKVEKTVKVKTGTT
-1884 NTSTPTIKNSNVVIV
+1884 SFTNSNVVIV
-1899 LDASKS
+1899 LDKSESMEDNGRMTTAKNACKQLVENFNFSNGAEIAVITFSSTDYIFWSTDNAKLIGTASSKS
-1905 MSQNRATIRG
+1905 QVDELTNEID
-1915 DVCTKH
+1915 DVTA
-1921 RNEWE
+1921 
-1926 HRFGGCVEVDGVWY
+1926 GGG
-1940 TTTKDTRI
+1940 TRI
-1948 NIAKDVVQDFIKSMN
+1948 AA
-1963 FESDGSG
+1963 G
-1970 SSVSVVTFWGASS
+1970 
-1983 YDYPASGTGYS
+1983 
-1994 EALNVSSS
+1994 LN
-2002 GNNTI
+2002 
-2007 ADTPEEALYLAD
+2007 L
-2019 TSVENVKTKSGTCIS
+2019 
-2034 GALLQAKEQ
+2034 AKEKIET
-2043 MQLLVQAKPQNN
+2043 MSADDDNE
-2055 NIVIFIGDGD
+2055 NIVIVLSDGD
-2065 PDADGEENKI
+2065 FKKYSYSDEYAESGGETETRVRNSANALK
-2075 SDYADDLDKIADIY
+2075 
-2089 AVGFGI
+2089 
-2095 NSSILKNDIA
+2095 NSSAKPTVYSVAFGSEAMGNSGAKVLRDIIATSA
-2105 SSTEKYYTTEDN
+2105 STYYPTD
-2117 LDLSDIFTQIGE
+2117 
-2129 DLSDPVENNE
+2129 
-2139 VSNNGLVELDNI
+2139 DNI
-2151 DTSKDITITVDGKN
+2151 DDLISAFTNMAENFSKPIQTTSENGKILLENINMNKEITIKVN
-2165 KYKGNVSGG
+2165 G
-2174 TDYIEQTG
+2174 TATENPNQYIVRENGQ
-2182 GTYYLDTT
+2182 YYLDTSK
-2190 QFDAGAE
+2190 FNADAD
-2197 IEITYTENS
+2197 IEIQYSIDS

>member
-11 KTIIAIVIIAVLLI
+11 KTIIAIVIIAILLI

-57 QARQEEQNQE
+57 QAEQDAQNQE

-73 TEEQNTD
+73 TEEQNAD
-80 TQNNEQDEP
+80 TQNNEQEGE

-95 TNDGATNDGA
+95 TNDGA
-105 NQGGATTGTTNN
+105 NQGDATTGTTSGN
-117 SGSSTG
+117 SGTG
-123 TTNSGNNANNNDND
+123 AGTSNSGNNANNNDND
-137 AENIQESVIEETQI
+137 AENIQESVIEETQTVETEETVKTEE
-151 IPGEEID
+151 GEI
-158 IGERKELSW
+158 LSW
-167 TPQALATV
+167 TPQALAASGV
-175 SAIAGNMQLNAPNL
+175 AANIKLNAPNL
-189 VTEKTSTVY
+189 VTEKTSVVY

-220 IIIENRGNVEGTIEK
+220 IIIENRGNIEGTIEK

-307 KLFIT
+307 KLFIA

-412 ADGKAEFRSGN
+412 SDGKAEFRSGDK
-423 RTAEELINGFDVEVA
+423 TAEELINGFDVEVA

-453 ILGAI
+453 ITGAI

-508 TITLQNSGNTE
+508 TITLQNSGNTK

-524 KDLIPE
+524 KDSIPE

-539 KINGNET
+539 KINGDET

-625 ANRRPD
+625 AQRRPD
-631 KVTFILVADGEDT
+631 KVTFILVAGGEDT

-668 KYNKDGKQI
+668 KYNKDGKPI

-698 VDANG
+698 VAENG

-713 KLPEGDKNKTDVTV
+713 KLPEGDKNKKDVTV

-748 TGSNSNKNTKTVTLK
+748 TGSDSDKNTKTVTLK
-763 DNDAKDDKTWQIT
+763 DSDAKDNKTWQIT

-796 ENVPEFYKL
+796 EKVPDFYKL

-822 TVSYKVNKVWDDNE
+822 TVNYKVNKVWDDNDI
-836 TQAQR
+836 QAQR
-841 RPTSINFTLT
+841 RPETINFDLT
-851 KTVKDPASGKDTQ
+851 KTVKDKDGNNRQ
-864 DAVETKTL
+864 EDVDTKTL
-872 TTSTD
+872 TTSKEN
-877 SYVEF
+877 YVEF

-903 TTLSNG
+903 TTSANG
-909 ENFYKST
+909 ENFYEST
-916 VSDEKAD
+916 KSDEKAD

-938 ENIPNNN
+938 EYINN

-962 KKRTDKVILDVIGKD
+962 QKRTDKVILDVIGKD

-990 AKNADPK
+990 AENADPE

-1022 EEQGTPKFYTK
+1022 KEQDTPKFYTK
-1033 SENGTT
+1033 SENGTK

-1045 GDTTT
+1045 GDETTT
-1050 MEKIKLT
+1050 KDIKIT
-1057 KVWDDEGHTSKRP
+1057 KKWEDNNNKAKKRP
-1070 QSVKFVVS
+1070 QSVKFIISSDVL
-1078 GDEFNYEATLS
+1078 DFKYEETLS
-1089 ETTDEDTT
+1089 EGKSTS
-1097 TKNEWTKTISVRKYD
+1097 NEWTKTIKVRKYD
-1112 ANADEIEYTLDEEE
+1112 DNANEIEYTLDEEE

-1262 EENKQDIT
+1262 EENEQDIT
-1270 ITKVWDDNG
+1270 IKKVWDDNDD
-1279 YKEKTRPN
+1279 KAEKRPEN
-1287 YVTLTLNEND
+1287 VKLTLNEND
-1297 YNVAPKD
+1297 YTLNAYNDEDKD
-1304 GDTNI
+1304 TK
-1309 TSDEWTLT
+1309 DEWTLT
-1317 IPNQAIY
+1317 VLDQAIY
-1324 NENGDEIEYK
+1324 DSNGDKIIYT
-1334 VEEKTENIPANYES
+1334 VEEKTENIPTNYEVKDVDDGPLTVTNEFK
-1348 SQVNDLTIKNT
+1348 VNEEKTDLTLVKKWN
-1359 YVEPDEKETITLR
+1359 DN
-1372 KVWDDN
+1372 DDN
-1378 NNAEKKRP
+1378 ERPSKVTFAITGTSTTGKTTEHQEVTAKDGWTKTLKVNKYDEYNNP
-1386 EEVTFKISGSTE
+1386 ITYSVEEVNVE
-1398 NGTHIDVTKD
+1398 NGYVSSTPSKG
-1408 VLSRNAID
+1408 NN
-1416 ENTWEITN
+1416 NTWT
-1424 VELDKYDKFG
+1424 V
-1434 APYEYTFEEVDNNSE
+1434 
-1449 YVVTNLSKNGNVY
+1449 
-1462 SATNTLPSM
+1462 TNTLPSM

-1478 AIIKANGDVV
+1478 EIIKANGDVV
-1488 TPEDENSKMT
+1488 TPDDENST
-1498 VTKDDVIKYTI
+1498 IAVAKDDIIKYTI
-1509 TVTNNTNIPLNNVVV
+1509 TVTNNTDIPLTDVVV

-1532 SDQDGKNL
+1532 SDQDGNDP

-1578 RNTVNAEGKYK
+1578 RNTVNAEGKYIINGK
-1589 IDDNEYTVEDSDS
+1589 EYTVEDSDS
-1602 ETVSVEQVPGISIEK
+1602 ETVSVEQVPGISIKK
-1617 TQKITDNAPATEEGY
+1617 TQKVTDNAPKNPGY
-1632 VGEGDVIEYTITVK
+1632 VGEGDKIEYTITVK

-1659 DEMLG
+1659 DEMSG
-1664 QSGELYIKKPDDL
+1664 QSGKLNIEKSDL

-1686 TKVIIATYT
+1686 TKDITATYT
-1695 VTKADISKKENHK
+1695 VTKDDISKKENHK
-1708 IVNSVT
+1708 IVNYVT

-1724 PVSDKDKTTPVETE
+1724 PVSGKDKTTPVETE

-1770 NKNVAE
+1770 NQNVAE

-1809 SKFNTKGIKLEN
+1809 SKFITKGIKLEN

-1860 TLDGKDVTEE
+1860 TLDGTPSGN
-1870 TTEDKVEKTVKVTT
+1870 TTENKVEKTVKVTT
-1884 NTSTPTIKNSNVVIV
+1884 NTTTQTIKNSNVVIV
-1899 LDASKS
+1899 LDVSTS
-1905 MSQNRATIRG
+1905 MNDPERKIG
-1915 DVCTKH
+1915 DVCTRHNSDWRH
-1921 RNEWE
+1921 RNA
-1926 HRFGGCVEVDGVWY
+1926 GCVEVDGVWH
-1940 TTTKDTRI
+1940 TTSRDSRI
-1948 NIAKDVVQDFIKSMN
+1948 NIAKEVVQNFIDSMN
-1963 FESDGSG
+1963 FATDGNG
-1970 SSVSVVTFWGASS
+1970 CAVSVVTFWGASS
-1983 YDYPASGTGYS
+1983 FYDPASGMDYS
-1994 EALNVSSS
+1994 EALNVSRYEK
-2002 GNNTI
+2002 NTI
-2007 ADTPEEALYLAD
+2007 ADTPEEATYLAD
-2019 TSVENVKTKSGTCIS
+2019 TAVENVKTKSGTCIS
-2034 GALLQAKEQ
+2034 GALQRAKQQ
-2043 MQLLVQAKPQNN
+2043 MELLKSSKPQNN
-2055 NIVIFIGDGD
+2055 NIVIFVGDGE
-2065 PDADGEENKI
+2065 PSADKEEHKI
-2075 SDYADDLDKIADIY
+2075 SDYARELQNVAKSGVY
-2089 AVGFGI
+2089 AIGFGI
-2095 NSSILKNDIA
+2095 NSSTLRTIA
-2105 SSTEKYYTTEDN
+2105 SSTDKYYTTAN
-2117 LDLSDIFTQIGE
+2117 GNIDLSGIFTQIGE

-2151 DTSKDITITVDGKN
+2151 DTSKDITITVDGEN
-2165 KYKGNVSGG
+2165 EYKGNVSG

>member
-57 QARQEEQNQE
+57 QARQEEQE

-73 TEEQNTD
+73 TEEQNAD

-359 KVEKT
+359 KVEKI

-412 ADGKAEFRSGN
+412 ADGKAEFRSGYK
-423 RTAEELINGFDVEVA
+423 TAEELINGFDVEVA

-453 ILGAI
+453 ITGAI

-524 KDLIPE
+524 KDSIPE

-631 KVTFILVADGEDT
+631 KVTFILVADGGDT

-698 VDANG
+698 VDVNG

-734 NNYAGKRTSVDIKI
+734 NNYAGKRTSVNIKI
-748 TGSNSNKNTKTVTLK
+748 TGSNSDKNTKTVTLK
-763 DNDAKDDKTWQIT
+763 DNDAKDNKTWQIT

-822 TVSYKVNKVWDDNE
+822 TVNYKVNKVWDDNE
-836 TQAQR
+836 IQAQR
-841 RPTSINFTLT
+841 RPEAINFVLT
-851 KTVKDPASGKDTQ
+851 KTVKDKDGNNRQ
-864 DAVETKTL
+864 EVVDTKTL
-872 TTSTD
+872 TTSKEN
-877 SYVEF
+877 YVEF

-903 TTLSNG
+903 TISANG

-916 VSDEKAD
+916 VSNEETDSK
-923 KDGNIEVTITNKFTL
+923 GNIEVTVTNKFTL

-962 KKRTDKVILDVIGKD
+962 QKRTDKVILDVIGKD

-990 AKNADPK
+990 AENADPE

-1013 DGKLIVYSA
+1013 DGRLIVYSA
-1022 EEQGTPKFYTK
+1022 EEQETPKFYTK
-1033 SENGTT
+1033 SETGTT

-1045 GDTTT
+1045 GNTT
-1050 MEKIKLT
+1050 MEEITLT

-1089 ETTDEDTT
+1089 EEDQTTIN
-1097 TKNEWTKTISVRKYD
+1097 KWTKTISVRKYD

-1126 VSKGELYFYKAD
+1126 VSKGDLYFYTAD
-1138 VDKENFTITNTFK
+1138 VDNENFTITNTFK

-1165 DDEGHEGKRPDKI
+1165 EDEGHEGKRPKQI

-1191 EYVDEEVRDVNTEDN
+1191 KYVDEEVRDVKTEDN
-1206 FEFDNLPKY
+1206 FEFAELPKY
-1215 NEDGDVISYDV
+1215 NKNGDEISYDV

-1234 ELFFYE
+1234 DLFFYK

-1262 EENKQDIT
+1262 EENEQDIT
-1270 ITKVWDDNG
+1270 ITKVWDDNNNEAN
-1279 YKEKTRPN
+1279 KRPGSI
-1287 YVTLTLNEND
+1287 TLTLNGTD
-1297 YNVAPKD
+1297 Y
-1304 GDTNI
+1304 
-1309 TSDEWTLT
+1309 SF
-1317 IPNQAIY
+1317 
-1324 NENGDEIEYK
+1324 NGDMKADKWTKVVEDLPIYDGNGDK
-1334 VEEKTENIPANYES
+1334 IGYRVEEKNVPANYEIES
-1348 SQVNDLTIKNT
+1348 TNNEKLTVINKFKVNDEKTNLTLIK
-1359 YVEPDEKETITLR
+1359 E
-1372 KVWDDN
+1372 WDDN
-1378 NNAEKKRP
+1378 NNEAKKRP
-1386 EEVTFKISGSTE
+1386 DKVTFKITGTSTAGTTGTTVDVTGESWTKTVELNTYNKYNDPIDYSVEEVNVE
-1398 NGTHIDVTKD
+1398 NGYVSTNPLKD
-1408 VLSRNAID
+1408 G
-1416 ENTWEITN
+1416 NTW
-1424 VELDKYDKFG
+1424 K
-1434 APYEYTFEEVDNNSE
+1434 
-1449 YVVTNLSKNGNVY
+1449 VTNS
-1462 SATNTLPSM
+1462 LPGIA
-1471 TVDKKVS
+1471 VDKEIVEVNH
-1478 AIIKANGDVV
+1478 NG
-1488 TPEDENSKMT
+1488 K
-1498 VTKDDVIKYTI
+1498 TI
-1509 TVTNNTNIPLNNVVV
+1509 TVGKDDIVSVTKGDIIKYRITVKNISSRLPLTDVVV
-1524 TDKDLQIT
+1524 KDKDLKVTHNTDGETDII
-1532 SDQDGKNL
+1532 SDGKIIDIDRL
-1540 IKDGIVIKLTEQLV
+1540 EADDEEY
-1554 KGQPATVDVYYK
+1554 VDVYYK
-1566 VTDSNFLNDKQI
+1566 VTGNDFLNKNEI
-1578 RNTVNAEGKYK
+1578 TNTVNAEGKY
-1589 IDDNEYTVEDSDS
+1589 EETTVKDSDS
-1602 ETVSVEQVPGISIEK
+1602 EKASVEEVPGISIEK
-1617 TQKITDNAPATEEGY
+1617 TQKITDNAPTTEEGY
-1632 VGEGDVIEYTITVK
+1632 VGEGDVITYTITVK
-1646 NTGNTVLKDINIV
+1646 NTGNTDLTNVKVEDEMTGLDIN
-1659 DEMLG
+1659 EN
-1664 QSGELYIKKPDDL
+1664 ELNIGTLKK
-1677 TIDTLEPTK
+1677 EETK
-1686 TKVIIATYT
+1686 TIEATYT
-1695 VTKADISKKENHK
+1695 VTKKDISSDKHNT
-1708 IVNSVT
+1708 ITNTAT
-1714 VTAKDSESDK
+1714 VTADEVDADDST
-1724 PVSDKDKTTPVETE
+1724 VSVDTE
-1738 IGAPDISLEKE
+1738 IGKPNISLEKDSE
-1749 SKLIKADKN
+1749 IIKADKN
-1758 IKHNADGTEYQG
+1758 KKTNPDGTPYTG
-1770 NKNVAE
+1770 NSNVAE

-1796 ATVGDEIPDGTKF
+1796 AKVEDSVPDGTNFIGFITDDIEMNNNKF
-1809 SKFNTKGIKLEN
+1809 ST
-1821 DAFST
+1821 T
-1826 EVEVGPKGTS
+1826 VELGPQS
-1836 SDTKTIEFE
+1836 SKTIVFE
-1845 VTVTAK
+1845 VKVTAK
-1851 AGTTIKNTA
+1851 PGQKIKNTA

-1884 NTSTPTIKNSNVVIV
+1884 NTSTPTITNSNVVIV
-1899 LDASKS
+1899 LDVSGS
-1905 MSQNRATIRG
+1905 MKFGTEYTERCYGHGLWDSHENHGCKKINGQWYKATGPSRLSEAQE
-1915 DVCTKH
+1915 T
-1921 RNEWE
+1921 
-1926 HRFGGCVEVDGVWY
+1926 
-1940 TTTKDTRI
+1940 I
-1948 NIAKDVVQDFIKSMN
+1948 NDFIDSVN
-1963 FESDGSG
+1963 LPAEADSNSSTISLITFSDNARKRGS
-1970 SSVSVVTFWGASS
+1970 TATT
-1983 YDYPASGTGYS
+1983 ASG
-1994 EALNVSSS
+1994 A
-2002 GNNTI
+2002 NTLKNTVNGLTANGGTYIEKGLDI
-2007 ADTPEEALYLAD
+2007 AYDEIESLEGIRP
-2019 TSVENVKTKSGTCIS
+2019 N
-2034 GALLQAKEQ
+2034 
-2043 MQLLVQAKPQNN
+2043 NN
-2055 NIVIFIGDGD
+2055 NIVIFIGDGE
-2065 PDADGEENKI
+2065 PSSFWSNSKIESSGEKLHSITDAVYAIGFEEDVKVLE
-2075 SDYADDLDKIADIY
+2075 DY
-2089 AVGFGI
+2089 V
-2095 NSSILKNDIA
+2095 A
-2105 SSTEKYYTTEDN
+2105 SSPDKYYTTSDN

-2129 DLSDPVENNE
+2129 DLSDPVDALETSEN
-2139 VSNNGLVELDNI
+2139 GKILLDNI
-2151 DTSKDITITVDGKN
+2151 DTAKDVTIKVGDSQV
-2165 KYKGNVSGG
+2165 YKGKAIG
-2174 TDYIEQTG
+2174 TDYIVRENGQ
-2182 GTYYLDTT
+2182 YYLDTSK
-2190 QFDAGAE
+2190 FNADAD
-2197 IEITYTENS
+2197 IEIQYSIDS

>member
-95 TNDGATNDGA
+95 TNDGATNDDA

-189 VTEKTSTVY
+189 VTEKTSVVVDKDGNEIKDATTV
-198 NDDGTRAE
+198 
-206 DQTKIALDQKVTYT
+206 ALDQKVTYT

-250 TRAEDYEFKV
+250 TKAEDYEFKV

-283 GKENATLESQTLI
+283 GKENAALESQTLI

-312 YSLKVDPKYL
+312 YSLKVNPKYL

-412 ADGKAEFRSGN
+412 SDGKAEFRSGDK
-423 RTAEELINGFDVEVA
+423 TAEELINGFDIEIA

-453 ILGAI
+453 ITGAI

-508 TITLQNSGNTE
+508 TITLQNSGNTK

-524 KDLIPE
+524 KDSIPE

-539 KINGNET
+539 KINGDET

-644 DTTLTVDVS
+644 DTTLTVDVN

-668 KYNKDGKQI
+668 KYNKDGKPI

-698 VDANG
+698 VAENG

-734 NNYAGKRTSVDIKI
+734 NNYAGKRTSVNIKI
-748 TGSNSNKNTKTVTLK
+748 TGSNSDKNAKTVTLK

-916 VSDEKAD
+916 VSNEKTDA
-923 KDGNIEVTITNKFTL
+923 KGNIEVTVTNKFTL

-990 AKNADPK
+990 AKNADPE

-1013 DGKLIVYSA
+1013 DGRLIVYSA
-1022 EEQGTPKFYTK
+1022 EEKETPKFYTK

-1050 MEKIKLT
+1050 MEEITLT

-1078 GDEFNYEATLS
+1078 GDEFNYEETLS
-1089 ETTDEDTT
+1089 EATDEK
-1097 TKNEWTKTISVRKYD
+1097 TKNKWTKTISVRKYD
-1112 ANADEIEYTLDEEE
+1112 ANADEIEYTLAEKE
-1126 VSKGELYFYKAD
+1126 VSEGDLYFYTAD
-1138 VDKENFTITNTFK
+1138 VDNDNFTITNSFE
-1151 VPDDK
+1151 VPNDV
-1156 VTVKVNKLW
+1156 VTVKVNKEW
-1165 DDEGHEGKRPDKI
+1165 EDEGHEAKRPGQI

-1191 EYVDEEVRDVNTEDN
+1191 EYVDKEVIDVKTEDN
-1206 FEFDNLPKY
+1206 FVFDDLPKY
-1215 NEDGDVISYDV
+1215 NENGDVISYDV

-1234 ELFFYE
+1234 DLFFYE
-1240 SEKTENTEN
+1240 SEKEVIGEN

-1262 EENKQDIT
+1262 EENEQDIT

-1279 YKEKTRPN
+1279 DKAQKRPEN
-1287 YVTLTLNEND
+1287 VVLTLNGKDYTLNANND
-1297 YNVAPKD
+1297 EDKSTKN
-1304 GDTNI
+1304 
-1309 TSDEWTLT
+1309 EWTLT
-1317 IPNQAIY
+1317 VPNQAIY
-1324 NENGDEIEYK
+1324 DNNGDEITYT
-1334 VEEKTENIPANYES
+1334 VEEKSENIPTNYEVKDVDNDKLTVTNKFK
-1348 SQVNDLTIKNT
+1348 VNEEKTDLTLVK
-1359 YVEPDEKETITLR
+1359 K
-1372 KVWDDN
+1372 WDDN
-1378 NNAEKKRP
+1378 DNKERPSRVTFAITATSTTGNTTETQEVKAKDGWTKTLKVNKYDEYNNP
-1386 EEVTFKISGSTE
+1386 ITYSVEEVNVE
-1398 NGTHIDVTKD
+1398 NGYVSSTPSKE
-1408 VLSRNAID
+1408 N
-1416 ENTWEITN
+1416 NTWT
-1424 VELDKYDKFG
+1424 V
-1434 APYEYTFEEVDNNSE
+1434 
-1449 YVVTNLSKNGNVY
+1449 
-1462 SATNTLPSM
+1462 TNTLPSM

-1478 AIIKANGDVV
+1478 EIIKANGDVV

-1498 VTKDDVIKYTI
+1498 VAKDDIIKYTI
-1509 TVTNNTNIPLNNVVV
+1509 TVTNNTDIPLSNVVV

-1532 SDQDGKNL
+1532 SDKDGKNP
-1540 IKDGIVIKLTEQLV
+1540 IKDGIVIKLKEQLV
-1554 KGQPATVDVYYK
+1554 KGQSATVDVYYK

-1578 RNTVNAEGKYK
+1578 TNTVNAEGKYT
-1589 IDDNEYTVEDSDS
+1589 IDDKEYPVKDSDS
-1602 ETVSVEQVPGISIEK
+1602 ETVSVEQVPGISITK
-1617 TQKITDNAPATEEGY
+1617 TQDITDNTPKNPGY
-1632 VGEGDVIEYTITVK
+1632 VGEGDVITYTITVK
-1646 NTGNTVLKDINIV
+1646 NTGNT
-1659 DEMLG
+1659 
-1664 QSGELYIKKPDDL
+1664 DL
-1677 TIDTLEPTK
+1677 TNVTVKDVMTNNHGKLNIDEKKLTIGKLEKEGTR
-1686 TKVIIATYT
+1686 VITAKYT
-1695 VTKADISKKENHK
+1695 VTKEDISSDKHNK
-1708 IVNSVT
+1708 IANTAT
-1714 VTAKDSESDK
+1714 VTADGVDDDDSTVTVD
-1724 PVSDKDKTTPVETE
+1724 TE

-1758 IKHNADGTEYQG
+1758 KKKNSDGTPYTG
-1770 NKNVAE
+1770 NYNVAE
-1776 PGDTIKYTIT
+1776 PGDKIRYTIT
-1786 VKNDGNVTGT
+1786 VKNDGKVTGT
-1796 ATVGDEIPDGTKF
+1796 AKVSDEAPKGTTFDKIITQGIEKVGDGF
-1809 SKFNTKGIKLEN
+1809 S
-1821 DAFST
+1821 S
-1826 EVEVGPKGTS
+1826 EVELGPKGTA
-1836 SDTKTIEFE
+1836 SDTKTIVFE
-1845 VTVTAK
+1845 VTVNDELKPGQKIENTAK
-1851 AGTTIKNTA
+1851 LNGEES
-1860 TLDGKDVTEE
+1860 GK
-1870 TTEDKVEKTVKVTT
+1870 TTENKVEKTVKVTT
-1884 NTSTPTIKNSNVVIV
+1884 NTSTPTITNSNVVIV
-1899 LDASKS
+1899 LDVSGS
-1905 MSQNRATIRG
+1905 MKFGTEYTERCDGGWFHN
-1915 DVCTKH
+1915 H
-1921 RNEWE
+1921 ENE
-1926 HRFGGCVEVDGVWY
+1926 GCKKINGVWY
-1940 TTTKDTRI
+1940 KATGPSRLSVAQETINNFIDSVNLPAVADSNSSTISLITFSNNASKKGSTATT
-1948 NIAKDVVQDFIKSMN
+1948 
-1963 FESDGSG
+1963 
-1970 SSVSVVTFWGASS
+1970 
-1983 YDYPASGTGYS
+1983 ASGAEKLKATVNGLTANGGTYIENGLDKAYEEI
-1994 EALNVSSS
+1994 EALEKIRPN
-2002 GNNTI
+2002 
-2007 ADTPEEALYLAD
+2007 
-2019 TSVENVKTKSGTCIS
+2019 
-2034 GALLQAKEQ
+2034 
-2043 MQLLVQAKPQNN
+2043 NN
-2055 NIVIFIGDGD
+2055 NIVIFIGDGE
-2065 PDADGEENKI
+2065 PSSYWSNSKIESSGE
-2075 SDYADDLDKIADIY
+2075 DLQSIADAVY
-2089 AVGFGI
+2089 AIGFEEDVKV
-2095 NSSILKNDIA
+2095 LEDYVA
-2105 SSTEKYYTTEDN
+2105 SSTDKYYTTSDN

-2129 DLSDPVENNE
+2129 DLSDPVDAFETSEN
-2139 VSNNGLVELDNI
+2139 GKILLDNI
-2151 DTSKDITITVDGKN
+2151 DTDKDVTIKVGDSQV
-2165 KYKGNVSGG
+2165 YKGKATE
-2174 TDYIEQTG
+2174 TDYIDRENGQ
-2182 GTYYLDTT
+2182 YYLDTT
-2190 QFDAGAE
+2190 KFDADAD
-2197 IEITYTENS
+2197 IEIQYSIDS

>member
-57 QARQEEQNQE
+57 QARQEEQE

-73 TEEQNTD
+73 TEEQNAD

-95 TNDGATNDGA
+95 TNDGA
-105 NQGGATTGTTNN
+105 NQGGATANSNDRTNN
-117 SGSSTG
+117 SGNRNNNSGTTSSST
-123 TTNSGNNANNNDND
+123 NNNNRDNNDND
-137 AENIQESVIEETQI
+137 AENIQESVIEDTQTVQTEETVKTEE
-151 IPGEEID
+151 GEI
-158 IGERKELSW
+158 LSW

-283 GKENATLESQTLI
+283 GKENAALESQTLI

-412 ADGKAEFRSGN
+412 SDGKAEFRSGDK
-423 RTAEELINGFDVEVA
+423 TAEELINGFDVEVA

-453 ILGAI
+453 ITGAI

-508 TITLQNSGNTE
+508 TITLQNSGNTK

-524 KDLIPE
+524 KDSIPE

-539 KINGNET
+539 KINGDET

-644 DTTLTVDVS
+644 DTTLTVDVN

-668 KYNKDGKQI
+668 KYNKDGKPI

-698 VDANG
+698 VAENG

-727 TKIWEDN
+727 TKIW
-734 NNYAGKRTSVDIKI
+734 
-748 TGSNSNKNTKTVTLK
+748 
-763 DNDAKDDKTWQIT
+763 
-776 VNGMTK
+776 
-782 YDANGVEIK
+782 
-791 YTASE
+791 
-796 ENVPEFYKL
+796 
-805 VKIEGTTVTNE
+805 
-816 FELPKD
+816 
-822 TVSYKVNKVWDDNE
+822 
-836 TQAQR
+836 
-841 RPTSINFTLT
+841 
-851 KTVKDPASGKDTQ
+851 
-864 DAVETKTL
+864 
-872 TTSTD
+872 
-877 SYVEF
+877 
-882 KELPKY
+882 
-888 DDKANVIDYNVTEGD
+888 
-903 TTLSNG
+903 
-909 ENFYKST
+909 
-916 VSDEKAD
+916 
-923 KDGNIEVTITNKFTL
+923 
-938 ENIPNNN
+938 
-945 KTDITVTKV
+945 
-954 WDDENNKA
+954 
-962 KKRTDKVILDVIGKD
+962 
-977 RAEEVKQENIELT
+977 
-990 AKNADPK
+990 
-997 NSNVWSTKVS
+997 
-1007 LQKYDQ
+1007 
-1013 DGKLIVYSA
+1013 
-1022 EEQGTPKFYTK
+1022 
-1033 SENGTT
+1033 
-1039 VTNKFV
+1039 
-1045 GDTTT
+1045 
-1050 MEKIKLT
+1050 
-1057 KVWDDEGHTSKRP
+1057 
-1070 QSVKFVVS
+1070 
-1078 GDEFNYEATLS
+1078 
-1089 ETTDEDTT
+1089 
-1097 TKNEWTKTISVRKYD
+1097 
-1112 ANADEIEYTLDEEE
+1112 
-1126 VSKGELYFYKAD
+1126 
-1138 VDKENFTITNTFK
+1138 
-1151 VPDDK
+1151 
-1156 VTVKVNKLW
+1156 
-1165 DDEGHEGKRPDKI
+1165 
-1178 KFVLTSKVGNEEA
+1178 
-1191 EYVDEEVRDVNTEDN
+1191 
-1206 FEFDNLPKY
+1206 
-1215 NEDGDVISYDV
+1215 
-1226 NEVEVNDN
+1226 
-1234 ELFFYE
+1234 
-1240 SEKTENTEN
+1240 
-1249 NFQFTNTFRVPTG
+1249 
-1262 EENKQDIT
+1262 
-1270 ITKVWDDNG
+1270 
-1279 YKEKTRPN
+1279 
-1287 YVTLTLNEND
+1287 
-1297 YNVAPKD
+1297 
-1304 GDTNI
+1304 
-1309 TSDEWTLT
+1309 
-1317 IPNQAIY
+1317 
-1324 NENGDEIEYK
+1324 
-1334 VEEKTENIPANYES
+1334 
-1348 SQVNDLTIKNT
+1348 
-1359 YVEPDEKETITLR
+1359 
-1372 KVWDDN
+1372 DDN
-1378 NNAEKKRP
+1378 NNAENKRP
-1386 EEVTFKISGSTE
+1386 EKVTFKISGLTK
-1398 NGTHIDVTKD
+1398 NGTIDVTKN
-1408 VLSRNAID
+1408 VSSKNAID

-1478 AIIKANGDVV
+1478 EIIKANGDVV

-1498 VTKDDVIKYTI
+1498 VAKDDIIKYTI
-1509 TVTNNTNIPLNNVVV
+1509 TVTNNTDIPLSNVVV

-1532 SDQDGKNL
+1532 SDKDGKNP
-1540 IKDGIVIKLTEQLV
+1540 IKDGIVIELTEQLV
-1554 KGQPATVDVYYK
+1554 KGQSATVDVYYK

-1578 RNTVNAEGKYK
+1578 TNTVNAEGKYT
-1589 IDDNEYTVEDSDS
+1589 IDDKEYPVKDSDS
-1602 ETVSVEQVPGISIEK
+1602 ETVSVEQVPGISITK
-1617 TQKITDNAPATEEGY
+1617 TQDITDNTPKNPGY
-1632 VGEGDVIEYTITVK
+1632 VGEGDVITYTITVK
-1646 NTGNTVLKDINIV
+1646 NTGNT
-1659 DEMLG
+1659 
-1664 QSGELYIKKPDDL
+1664 DL
-1677 TIDTLEPTK
+1677 TNVTVKDVMTNNHGKLNIDEKELTIGKLEKEGTR
-1686 TKVIIATYT
+1686 VITAKYT
-1695 VTKADISKKENHK
+1695 VTKEDISSDKHNK
-1708 IVNSVT
+1708 IANTAT
-1714 VTAKDSESDK
+1714 VTADGVDDDDSTVTVD
-1724 PVSDKDKTTPVETE
+1724 TE

-1758 IKHNADGTEYQG
+1758 KKTNSDGTPYTG
-1770 NKNVAE
+1770 NYNVAE
-1776 PGDTIKYTIT
+1776 PGDKIRYTIT
-1786 VKNDGNVTGT
+1786 VKNNGNVTGT
-1796 ATVGDEIPDGTKF
+1796 AKVSDEAPKGTTFDKIITQGIEKVGDG
-1809 SKFNTKGIKLEN
+1809 
-1821 DAFST
+1821 FST
-1826 EVEVGPKGTS
+1826 EVELGPEGTA
-1836 SDTKTIEFE
+1836 SDTKTIVFE
-1845 VTVTAK
+1845 VEVTAK
-1851 AGTTIKNTA
+1851 PGQKIENTA
-1860 TLDGKDVTEE
+1860 TLNDEKVTEE
-1870 TTEDKVEKTVKVTT
+1870 TTHDKVEKTVKVKT
-1884 NTSTPTIKNSNVVIV
+1884 NTISNCNVVLV
-1899 LDASKS
+1899 LDTSGSMQGSRMTNVKTAAKNLIDMLKLPAQAEENGPQISVVRYSSGSFWDSVLGGYSSDASVVGTATTSSTATTLKNNIDKLS
-1905 MSQNRATIRG
+1905 ANGGTMMSEGLKLANQEIKKMDDPT
-1915 DVCTKH
+1915 DSTDK
-1921 RNEWE
+1921 
-1926 HRFGGCVEVDGVWY
+1926 
-1940 TTTKDTRI
+1940 
-1948 NIAKDVVQDFIKSMN
+1948 NIIIFL
-1963 FESDGSG
+1963 SDGSLKG
-1970 SSVSVVTFWGASS
+1970 NTGETENNVKNAANALKNNKVENQTVYTVPFGNDADSELLTSI
-1983 YDYPASGTGYS
+1983 ASGPEYC
-1994 EALNVSSS
+1994 LSSS
-2002 GNNTI
+2002 
-2007 ADTPEEALYLAD
+2007 
-2019 TSVENVKTKSGTCIS
+2019 
-2034 GALLQAKEQ
+2034 
-2043 MQLLVQAKPQNN
+2043 
-2055 NIVIFIGDGD
+2055 
-2065 PDADGEENKI
+2065 
-2075 SDYADDLDKIADIY
+2075 
-2089 AVGFGI
+2089 
-2095 NSSILKNDIA
+2095 
-2105 SSTEKYYTTEDN
+2105 
-2117 LDLSDIFTQIGE
+2117 E
-2129 DLSDPVENNE
+2129 DLSSLQAVFNKIIN
-2139 VSNNGLVELDNI
+2139 
-2151 DTSKDITITVDGKN
+2151 DTSKPVLETSTNGRVYLEDIDMEETDEITITVDGVEKDSLKSYIKYDNTN
-2165 KYKGNVSGG
+2165 K
-2174 TDYIEQTG
+2174 E
-2182 GTYYLDTT
+2182 YYLDLKEFNTDDLSKNI
-2190 QFDAGAE
+2190 QID
-2197 IEITYTENS
+2197 YLSK

>member
-73 TEEQNTD
+73 TEEQNAE
-80 TQNNEQDEP
+80 TQNNEQEVP
-89 STEVAT
+89 SAEVAT
-95 TNDGATNDGA
+95 TNDGA

-137 AENIQESVIEETQI
+137 AENIQESVIEETQTVQTEETVKTEE
-151 IPGEEID
+151 GEI
-158 IGERKELSW
+158 LSW

-175 SAIAGNMQLNAPNL
+175 SAIAGKMQLNAPNL
-189 VTEKTSTVY
+189 VTEKTSVVY

-283 GKENATLESQTLI
+283 EKEDTTLESQTLI

-412 ADGKAEFRSGN
+412 ADGKAEFRSGDK
-423 RTAEELINGFDVEVA
+423 TAEELINGFDVEVA

-453 ILGAI
+453 ITGAI

-471 PDPVVPENPDKV
+471 PDPVIPENPDKV

-490 TKGIITDGAV
+490 AKGIITDGAV

-524 KDLIPE
+524 KDSIPE

-625 ANRRPD
+625 AQRRPD

-763 DNDAKDDKTWQIT
+763 DNDAKDNKTWQIT

-796 ENVPEFYKL
+796 EKVPDFYKL

-822 TVSYKVNKVWDDNE
+822 TVNYKVNKVWDDNE
-836 TQAQR
+836 IQANR

-864 DAVETKTL
+864 EDIETKTL
-872 TTSTD
+872 TTGTD

-903 TTLSNG
+903 TTSANG
-909 ENFYKST
+909 ENFYESIKSE
-916 VSDEKAD
+916 EKTD
-923 KDGNIEVTITNKFTL
+923 SKGNIEVTVTNKFTL
-938 ENIPNNN
+938 ENIPNN

-990 AKNADPK
+990 AENADPE

-1022 EEQGTPKFYTK
+1022 EEQETPKFYTK

-1050 MEKIKLT
+1050 MEEITLT

-1070 QSVKFVVS
+1070 QSIKFVVS
-1078 GDEFNYEATLS
+1078 GDEFNYEETLS
-1089 ETTDEDTT
+1089 EATDEEPE

-1112 ANADEIEYTLDEEE
+1112 ANADEIEYTLNEEE
-1126 VSKGELYFYKAD
+1126 ISEGDLYFYTAD
-1138 VDKENFTITNTFK
+1138 VDDDKFTITNSFE
-1151 VPDDK
+1151 VPDDV
-1156 VTVKVNKLW
+1156 VTVKVNKEW
-1165 DDEGHEGKRPDKI
+1165 EDEGHEAKRPGQI

-1191 EYVDEEVRDVNTEDN
+1191 EYVDKEVRDVKTEDN
-1206 FEFDNLPKY
+1206 FEFAKLPKY
-1215 NEDGDVISYDV
+1215 NENGDVISYDV

-1234 ELFFYE
+1234 DLFFYE

-1249 NFQFTNTFRVPTG
+1249 NFQFTNTFRVP
-1262 EENKQDIT
+1262 EDKNKQDLT
-1270 ITKVWDDNG
+1270 LTKEWNDNNNEAN
-1279 YKEKTRPN
+1279 KRPGSI
-1287 YVTLTLNEND
+1287 TLTLNGTD
-1297 YNVAPKD
+1297 Y
-1304 GDTNI
+1304 
-1309 TSDEWTLT
+1309 SF
-1317 IPNQAIY
+1317 
-1324 NENGDEIEYK
+1324 NGDMKAAKWTKVVEDLPIYDGNGDK
-1334 VEEKTENIPANYES
+1334 IGYRVEEKNVPANYEIES
-1348 SQVNDLTIKNT
+1348 INNEKLTVINKFKVNDKKTNLTLIK
-1359 YVEPDEKETITLR
+1359 E
-1372 KVWDDN
+1372 WDDN
-1378 NNAEKKRP
+1378 NNEAKKRP
-1386 EEVTFKISGSTE
+1386 DKVTFKITGTSTAGTTGTTVDVTGDSWTKTVELNTYNKYNDPIDYSVEEVNVE
-1398 NGTHIDVTKD
+1398 NGYVSTNPQKD
-1408 VLSRNAID
+1408 G
-1416 ENTWEITN
+1416 NTW
-1424 VELDKYDKFG
+1424 K
-1434 APYEYTFEEVDNNSE
+1434 
-1449 YVVTNLSKNGNVY
+1449 VTNS
-1462 SATNTLPSM
+1462 LPGIA
-1471 TVDKKVS
+1471 VDKKIVEVNH
-1478 AIIKANGDVV
+1478 NG
-1488 TPEDENSKMT
+1488 N
-1498 VTKDDVIKYTI
+1498 TI
-1509 TVTNNTNIPLNNVVV
+1509 TVGKDDIVSVTKGDIIKYRITVKNISSRLPLTDVVV
-1524 TDKDLQIT
+1524 KDKDLKVTYNTDGETDII
-1532 SDQDGKNL
+1532 SDGKIIDIDRL
-1540 IKDGIVIKLTEQLV
+1540 EADAEQY
-1554 KGQPATVDVYYK
+1554 VDVYYK
-1566 VTDSNFLNDKQI
+1566 VTGNDFLNKNEI
-1578 RNTVNAEGKYK
+1578 TNTVNAEGKY
-1589 IDDNEYTVEDSDS
+1589 EETTVKDSDS
-1602 ETVSVEQVPGISIEK
+1602 EKASVEEVPGISITK
-1617 TQKITDNAPATEEGY
+1617 TQDITDNAPKNPGY
-1632 VGEGDVIEYTITVK
+1632 VGEGDEIKYTITVK
-1646 NTGNTVLKDINIV
+1646 NTGNT
-1659 DEMLG
+1659 
-1664 QSGELYIKKPDDL
+1664 DL
-1677 TIDTLEPTK
+1677 TNVTVEDVMTGNRNLDFNDENELNIGTLEK
-1686 TKVIIATYT
+1686 KGKRVITATYT
-1695 VTKADISKKENHK
+1695 VTKDDISSDKNNK
-1708 IVNSVT
+1708 IANTAT
-1714 VTAKDSESDK
+1714 VTADGVDADNST
-1724 PVSDKDKTTPVETE
+1724 VSVDTE
-1738 IGAPDISLEKE
+1738 IGEPNISLEKE

-1758 IKHNADGTEYQG
+1758 KKTNSDGTPYTG

-1809 SKFNTKGIKLEN
+1809 SKFITEGIELEN

-1826 EVEVGPKGTS
+1826 EVKVGPKGTS

-1851 AGTTIKNTA
+1851 AGETIKNTA
-1860 TLDGKDVTEE
+1860 TLNGKESGN
-1870 TTEDKVEKTVKVTT
+1870 TTENKVEKTVKVTT
-1884 NTSTPTIKNSNVVIV
+1884 NTSTPTITNSNVVIV
-1899 LDASKS
+1899 LDVSGS
-1905 MSQNRATIRG
+1905 MEFGTEYTERCYGHGWLDNHENHGCKKINGQWYKATGPSRLSEAQE
-1915 DVCTKH
+1915 T
-1921 RNEWE
+1921 
-1926 HRFGGCVEVDGVWY
+1926 
-1940 TTTKDTRI
+1940 I
-1948 NIAKDVVQDFIKSMN
+1948 NDFIDSVN
-1963 FESDGSG
+1963 LPAEADSNSSTISLITFSDNARKRGS
-1970 SSVSVVTFWGASS
+1970 TATT
-1983 YDYPASGTGYS
+1983 ASG
-1994 EALNVSSS
+1994 A
-2002 GNNTI
+2002 NTLKNTVNGLTANGGTYIEKGLDI
-2007 ADTPEEALYLAD
+2007 AYDEIESLEGIRP
-2019 TSVENVKTKSGTCIS
+2019 N
-2034 GALLQAKEQ
+2034 
-2043 MQLLVQAKPQNN
+2043 NN
-2055 NIVIFIGDGD
+2055 NIVIFIGDGE
-2065 PDADGEENKI
+2065 PSSLWSNSKIESSGEKLHSITDAVYAIGFEEDVKVLE
-2075 SDYADDLDKIADIY
+2075 DY
-2089 AVGFGI
+2089 V
-2095 NSSILKNDIA
+2095 A
-2105 SSTEKYYTTEDN
+2105 SSPDKYYTTSDN

-2129 DLSDPVENNE
+2129 DLSDPVDALETSEN
-2139 VSNNGLVELDNI
+2139 GKILLDNI
-2151 DTSKDITITVDGKN
+2151 DTAKDVTIKVGDSQV
-2165 KYKGNVSGG
+2165 YKGKAIG
-2174 TDYIEQTG
+2174 TDYIVRENGQ
-2182 GTYYLDTT
+2182 YYLDTSK
-2190 QFDAGAE
+2190 FNADAD
-2197 IEITYTENS
+2197 IEIQYSIKS

>member
-11 KTIIAIVIIAVLLI
+11 KTIIAIVIIAILLI

-57 QARQEEQNQE
+57 QAEQDAQNQE

-73 TEEQNTD
+73 TEEQNAD
-80 TQNNEQDEP
+80 TQNNEQEGE

-95 TNDGATNDGA
+95 TNDGA
-105 NQGGATTGTTNN
+105 NQGEATTGTASGN
-117 SGSSTG
+117 SGTG
-123 TTNSGNNANNNDND
+123 AGTSNSGNNANNNDND
-137 AENIQESVIEETQI
+137 AENIQESVIEETQTVETEETVKTEE
-151 IPGEEID
+151 GEI
-158 IGERKELSW
+158 LSW
-167 TPQALATV
+167 TPQALAASGV
-175 SAIAGNMQLNAPNL
+175 AANIKLNAPNL
-189 VTEKTSTVY
+189 VTEKTSVVY

-220 IIIENRGNVEGTIEK
+220 IIIENRGNIEGTIEK

-307 KLFIT
+307 KLFIA

-412 ADGKAEFRSGN
+412 SDGKAEFRSGDK
-423 RTAEELINGFDVEVA
+423 TAEELINGFDVEVA

-453 ILGAI
+453 IIGAV
-458 ENGVEVKDTTPQN
+458 ENSVEVKDTTPQN

-508 TITLQNSGNTE
+508 TITLQNSGNTK

-524 KDLIPE
+524 KDSIPE

-539 KINGNET
+539 KINGDET

-668 KYNKDGKQI
+668 KYNKDGKPI

-748 TGSNSNKNTKTVTLK
+748 TGSDSDKNTKTVTLK
-763 DNDAKDDKTWQIT
+763 DSDAKDNKTWQIT

-796 ENVPEFYKL
+796 EKVPDFYKL

-822 TVSYKVNKVWDDNE
+822 TVSYTVNKVWDDNE
-836 TQAQR
+836 IQAQR
-841 RPTSINFTLT
+841 RPETINFVLT
-851 KTVKDPASGKDTQ
+851 KTVKDKDGNNRQ
-864 DAVETKTL
+864 EDVDTKTL
-872 TTSTD
+872 PTSKE

-903 TTLSNG
+903 TTSANG
-909 ENFYKST
+909 ENFYESIKSE
-916 VSDEKAD
+916 EKTD
-923 KDGNIEVTITNKFTL
+923 SKGNIEVTVTNKFTL
-938 ENIPNNN
+938 EYIQKNN

-977 RAEEVKQENIELT
+977 GAEEVKQENIELT
-990 AKNADPK
+990 AENADPE

-1022 EEQGTPKFYTK
+1022 EEQETPKFYTK
-1033 SENGTT
+1033 SENGTK

-1050 MEKIKLT
+1050 MEEITLT

-1089 ETTDEDTT
+1089 EATDEEPT
-1097 TKNEWTKTISVRKYD
+1097 TKNEWTKTINVRKYD
-1112 ANADEIEYTLDEEE
+1112 ANADEIEYTLAEEE
-1126 VSKGELYFYKAD
+1126 VSKGDLYFYTAD
-1138 VDKENFTITNTFK
+1138 VDNDKFTITNSFE

-1156 VTVKVNKLW
+1156 VTVKVNKEW
-1165 DDEGHEGKRPDKI
+1165 DDEGHEGKRPKQI

-1191 EYVDEEVRDVNTEDN
+1191 ENVDEEFRDVKTEDN

-1262 EENKQDIT
+1262 EENEQDIT

-1287 YVTLTLNEND
+1287 YVTLTLNGND

-1324 NENGDEIEYK
+1324 NENGDAIEYK
-1334 VEEKTENIPANYES
+1334 VEEKTENVPANYES

-1378 NNAEKKRP
+1378 NAENKRP
-1386 EEVTFKISGSTE
+1386 EKVTFKISGLTK
-1398 NGTHIDVTKD
+1398 NGTIDVTKN
-1408 VLSRNAID
+1408 VSSKNAID

-1478 AIIKANGDVV
+1478 EIIKANGDVV
-1488 TPEDENSKMT
+1488 TPDDENST
-1498 VTKDDVIKYTI
+1498 IAVAKDDIIKYTI
-1509 TVTNNTNIPLNNVVV
+1509 TVTNNTNIPLSNVVV

-1532 SDQDGKNL
+1532 SDKDGKYP
-1540 IKDGIVIKLTEQLV
+1540 IKDGIVIKLDEQLV
-1554 KGQPATVDVYYK
+1554 KGQSATVDAYYK

-1578 RNTVNAEGKYK
+1578 RNTVNAEGKYTINNK
-1589 IDDNEYTVEDSDS
+1589 EYTVEDSDS
-1602 ETVSVEQVPGISIEK
+1602 ETVSVEQVPGISITK
-1617 TQKITDNAPATEEGY
+1617 TQDITDNAPKNPGY
-1632 VGEGDVIEYTITVK
+1632 VGEGDVITYTITVK

-1659 DEMLG
+1659 DEMSG
-1664 QSGELYIKKPDDL
+1664 QSGELKIEKSDL

-1686 TKVIIATYT
+1686 TKVIPATYT
-1695 VTKADISKKENHK
+1695 VTKDDISESENHN
-1708 IVNSVT
+1708 IINFVT
-1714 VTAKDSESDK
+1714 VTAKDEESDK
-1724 PVSDKDKTTPVETE
+1724 EVEAKDETTPVVTE
-1738 IGAPDISLEKE
+1738 KGEPNISLEKE

-1758 IKHNADGTEYQG
+1758 KKTNSDGTPYTG
-1770 NKNVAE
+1770 NYNVAE
-1776 PGDTIKYTIT
+1776 PGDKIIYTIT
-1786 VKNDGNVTGT
+1786 VKNDGKVTGT
-1796 ATVGDEIPDGTKF
+1796 AKVSDEAPKGTTF
-1809 SKFNTKGIKLEN
+1809 SKVVTPGITADTN
-1821 DAFST
+1821 GFST
-1826 EVEVGPKGTS
+1826 EVEVGPKDTS
-1836 SDTKTIEFE
+1836 SATKTIVFE

-1851 AGTTIKNTA
+1851 AGTTIENTA
-1860 TLDGKDVTEE
+1860 KLNGELSGE
-1870 TTEDKVEKTVKVTT
+1870 TTYDEVEKTVKVKT
-1884 NTSTPTIKNSNVVIV
+1884 NTISNCNVVLV
-1899 LDASKS
+1899 LDTSGSMKGSRMTNVKTAAKNLIDMLKLPAQAEENGPQISVVRYSSGSFLDSVLGGYSSDASVVGTATTSSTATTLKNNIDKLS
-1905 MSQNRATIRG
+1905 ANGGTMMSEGLKLANQEIKKMDDPADST
-1915 DVCTKH
+1915 DK
-1921 RNEWE
+1921 
-1926 HRFGGCVEVDGVWY
+1926 
-1940 TTTKDTRI
+1940 
-1948 NIAKDVVQDFIKSMN
+1948 NIIIFL
-1963 FESDGSG
+1963 SDGSLKG
-1970 SSVSVVTFWGASS
+1970 NTGGETKTNVENAANALKNNNVANQTVYTVPFGNDADAELLASI
-1983 YDYPASGTGYS
+1983 ASGPEYC
-1994 EALNVSSS
+1994 LSSS
-2002 GNNTI
+2002 
-2007 ADTPEEALYLAD
+2007 
-2019 TSVENVKTKSGTCIS
+2019 
-2034 GALLQAKEQ
+2034 
-2043 MQLLVQAKPQNN
+2043 
-2055 NIVIFIGDGD
+2055 
-2065 PDADGEENKI
+2065 
-2075 SDYADDLDKIADIY
+2075 
-2089 AVGFGI
+2089 
-2095 NSSILKNDIA
+2095 
-2105 SSTEKYYTTEDN
+2105 
-2117 LDLSDIFTQIGE
+2117 E
-2129 DLSDPVENNE
+2129 DLSSLQAVFNKIIN
-2139 VSNNGLVELDNI
+2139 
-2151 DTSKDITITVDGKN
+2151 DTSKPVLETSTNGRVYLEDIDMEETDEITITVDGVKKDSLKSYIKYDSTN
-2165 KYKGNVSGG
+2165 K
-2174 TDYIEQTG
+2174 E
-2182 GTYYLDTT
+2182 YYLDL
-2190 QFDAGAE
+2190 
-2197 IEITYTENS
+2197 TEFNTDDLSKNIQIDYLSK

>member
-11 KTIIAIVIIAVLLI
+11 KTIIAIVIIAILLI

-57 QARQEEQNQE
+57 QAEQDAQNQE

-73 TEEQNTD
+73 TEEQNAD
-80 TQNNEQDEP
+80 TQNNEQEGE

-95 TNDGATNDGA
+95 TNDGA
-105 NQGGATTGTTNN
+105 NQGDATTGTTSGN
-117 SGSSTG
+117 SGTG
-123 TTNSGNNANNNDND
+123 AGTSNSGNNANNNDND
-137 AENIQESVIEETQI
+137 AENIQESVIEETQTVETEETVKTEE
-151 IPGEEID
+151 GEI
-158 IGERKELSW
+158 LSW
-167 TPQALATV
+167 TPQALAASGV
-175 SAIAGNMQLNAPNL
+175 AANIKLNAPNL
-189 VTEKTSTVY
+189 VTEKTSVVY

-220 IIIENRGNVEGTIEK
+220 IIIENRGNIEGTIEK

-412 ADGKAEFRSGN
+412 ADGKAEFRSGDK
-423 RTAEELINGFDVEVA
+423 TAEELINGFDVEVA

-453 ILGAI
+453 ITGAI

-508 TITLQNSGNTE
+508 TITLQNSGNTK

-524 KDLIPE
+524 KDSIPE

-668 KYNKDGKQI
+668 KYNKDGKPI

-734 NNYAGKRTSVDIKI
+734 NNYAGKRTNVNIKI
-748 TGSNSNKNTKTVTLK
+748 TGSNSDKNAKTVTLK
-763 DNDAKDDKTWQIT
+763 DNDAKDNKTWQVT

-782 YDANGVEIK
+782 YDSNGVEIK

-796 ENVPEFYKL
+796 EKVPEFYKL

-822 TVSYKVNKVWDDNE
+822 TVNYKVNKVWDDNDI
-836 TQAQR
+836 QAQR
-841 RPTSINFTLT
+841 RPEAINFGLT
-851 KTVKDPASGKDTQ
+851 KTVKDKDGNNRQ
-864 DAVETKTL
+864 EDVDTKTL
-872 TTSTD
+872 TTSKEN
-877 SYVEF
+877 YVEF

-903 TTLSNG
+903 TTSANG
-909 ENFYKST
+909 ENFYEST
-916 VSDEKAD
+916 KSDEKAD

-938 ENIPNNN
+938 EYINN

-954 WDDENNKA
+954 WDDEDNKA
-962 KKRTDKVILDVIGKD
+962 QKRTDKVILDVIGKD

-990 AKNADPK
+990 AENADPE

-1022 EEQGTPKFYTK
+1022 KEQDTPKFYTK
-1033 SENGTT
+1033 SENGTK

-1045 GDTTT
+1045 GDETTT
-1050 MEKIKLT
+1050 KDIKIT
-1057 KVWDDEGHTSKRP
+1057 KKWEDNNNKAKKRP
-1070 QSVKFVVS
+1070 QSVKFIISSDVL
-1078 GDEFNYEATLS
+1078 DFKYEETLS
-1089 ETTDEDTT
+1089 EGKSTS
-1097 TKNEWTKTISVRKYD
+1097 NEWTKTIKVRKYD
-1112 ANADEIEYTLDEEE
+1112 DNANEIKYTLAEEE
-1126 VSKGELYFYKAD
+1126 VSKGDLYFYTAD
-1138 VDKENFTITNTFK
+1138 VDNDKFTITNSFK

-1156 VTVKVNKLW
+1156 VTVKVNKKW
-1165 DDEGHEGKRPDKI
+1165 EDKEHEDKRPEQI

-1191 EYVDEEVRDVNTEDN
+1191 EYVDKKVRDVITEDN
-1206 FEFDNLPKY
+1206 FEFAGLPKY
-1215 NEDGDVISYDV
+1215 NENGDEISYDV
-1226 NEVEVNDN
+1226 NEVEVKDND
-1234 ELFFYE
+1234 LFFYKSDKE
-1240 SEKTENTEN
+1240 VIGEN

-1262 EENKQDIT
+1262 KENEQDIT

-1287 YVTLTLNEND
+1287 YVTLTLNGND

-1334 VEEKTENIPANYES
+1334 VEEKAENVPANYES

-1378 NNAEKKRP
+1378 NNSENKRP
-1386 EEVTFKISGSTE
+1386 EKVTFKISGLTK
-1398 NGTHIDVTKD
+1398 NGTIDVTKN
-1408 VLSRNAID
+1408 VSSKNAID

-1478 AIIKANGDVV
+1478 EIIKANGDVV

-1498 VTKDDVIKYTI
+1498 VAKDDIIKYTI
-1509 TVTNNTNIPLNNVVV
+1509 TVTNNTDIPLSNVVV

-1532 SDQDGKNL
+1532 SDKDGKNP
-1540 IKDGIVIKLTEQLV
+1540 IKDGIVIELKEQLV
-1554 KGQPATVDVYYK
+1554 KGQSATVDVYYK

-1578 RNTVNAEGKYK
+1578 TNTVNAEGKYT
-1589 IDDNEYTVEDSDS
+1589 IDDKEYPVKDSDS
-1602 ETVSVEQVPGISIEK
+1602 ETVSVEQVPGISIKK
-1617 TQKITDNAPATEEGY
+1617 TQKVTDNAPKNPGY
-1632 VGEGDVIEYTITVK
+1632 VGEGDEIEYIITVT
-1646 NTGNTVLKDINIV
+1646 NTGNTDLTNVKV
-1659 DEMLG
+1659 EDEMKNNHGKLKID
-1664 QSGELYIKKPDDL
+1664 EKEL
-1677 TIDTLEPTK
+1677 TIGTLKKEETK
-1686 TKVIIATYT
+1686 TIEATYT
-1695 VTKADISKKENHK
+1695 VTKEDISSDKHNK
-1708 IVNSVT
+1708 IVNTATVKADGVDDDDSTVT
-1714 VTAKDSESDK
+1714 VD
-1724 PVSDKDKTTPVETE
+1724 TE
-1738 IGAPDISLEKE
+1738 IGAPDISLEKK

-1758 IKHNADGTEYQG
+1758 KKTNPDGTPYTG
-1770 NKNVAE
+1770 NYNVAE
-1776 PGDTIKYTIT
+1776 LGDTIIYTIT
-1786 VKNDGNVTGT
+1786 VKNNGNVTGT
-1796 ATVGDEIPDGTKF
+1796 AKVSDEAPKGTTF
-1809 SKFNTKGIKLEN
+1809 SKVVTPGITADTN
-1821 DAFST
+1821 GFST
-1826 EVEVGPKGTS
+1826 EVEVGPKDTS
-1836 SDTKTIEFE
+1836 SATKTIVFE

-1851 AGTTIKNTA
+1851 AGTTIENTA
-1860 TLDGKDVTEE
+1860 KLNGEE
-1870 TTEDKVEKTVKVTT
+1870 SGNTTEDTVEKTVKVKT
-1884 NTSTPTIKNSNVVIV
+1884 NTISNCNVVLV
-1899 LDASKS
+1899 LD
-1905 MSQNRATIRG
+1905 T
-1915 DVCTKH
+1915 
-1921 RNEWE
+1921 
-1926 HRFGGCVEVDGVWY
+1926 
-1940 TTTKDTRI
+1940 
-1948 NIAKDVVQDFIKSMN
+1948 
-1963 FESDGSG
+1963 SG
-1970 SSVSVVTFWGASS
+1970 SMKGSRM
-1983 YDYPASGTGYS
+1983 
-1994 EALNVSSS
+1994 
-2002 GNNTI
+2002 
-2007 ADTPEEALYLAD
+2007 
-2019 TSVENVKTKSGTCIS
+2019 ENVKTAAKNLIDMLKLPAQAEENGPQISVVRYSSGSFWDSVLGGYSSDASVVGTATTSSTATTLKNNIDKLS
-2034 GALLQAKEQ
+2034 ANGGTMMSEGLKLANQEIKKMDDPADSTDKNIIIFLSDGSLKGNTGGETKTNVENAANALK
-2043 MQLLVQAKPQNN
+2043 NN
-2055 NIVIFIGDGD
+2055 NVANQTVYTVPFGN
-2065 PDADGEENKI
+2065 DADAELLA
-2075 SDYADDLDKIADIY
+2075 S
-2089 AVGFGI
+2089 
-2095 NSSILKNDIA
+2095 IA
-2105 SSTEKYYTTEDN
+2105 SGPEYC
-2117 LDLSDIFTQIGE
+2117 LSSSE
-2129 DLSDPVENNE
+2129 DLSSLQAVFNKIIN
-2139 VSNNGLVELDNI
+2139 
-2151 DTSKDITITVDGKN
+2151 DTSKPVLETSTNGRVYLEDIDMEETDEITITVDGVKKDSLKSYIKYDSTN
-2165 KYKGNVSGG
+2165 K
-2174 TDYIEQTG
+2174 E
-2182 GTYYLDTT
+2182 YYLDL
-2190 QFDAGAE
+2190 
-2197 IEITYTENS
+2197 TEFNTDDLSKNIQIDYLSK

>member
-11 KTIIAIVIIAVLLI
+11 KTIIAIVIIAILLI

-57 QARQEEQNQE
+57 QAEQDAQNQE

-73 TEEQNTD
+73 TEEQNAD
-80 TQNNEQDEP
+80 TQNNEQEGE

-95 TNDGATNDGA
+95 TNDGA
-105 NQGGATTGTTNN
+105 NQGDATTGTTSGN
-117 SGSSTG
+117 SGTG
-123 TTNSGNNANNNDND
+123 AGTSNSGNNANNNDND
-137 AENIQESVIEETQI
+137 AENIQESVIEETQTVETEETVKTEE
-151 IPGEEID
+151 GEI
-158 IGERKELSW
+158 LSW
-167 TPQALATV
+167 TPQALAASGV
-175 SAIAGNMQLNAPNL
+175 AANIKLNAPNL
-189 VTEKTSTVY
+189 VTEKTSVVY

-220 IIIENRGNVEGTIEK
+220 IIIENRGNIEGTIEK

-307 KLFIT
+307 KLFIA

-331 KHIDKNV
+331 KYIDKNV

-412 ADGKAEFRSGN
+412 SDGKAEFRSGDK
-423 RTAEELINGFDVEVA
+423 TAEELINGFDVEVA

-453 ILGAI
+453 ITGAI

-508 TITLQNSGNTE
+508 TITLQNSGNTK

-524 KDLIPE
+524 KDSIPE

-539 KINGNET
+539 KINGDET

-625 ANRRPD
+625 AQRRPD
-631 KVTFILVADGEDT
+631 KVTFILVAGGEDT
-644 DTTLTVDVS
+644 DTTFTVDVS

-668 KYNKDGKQI
+668 KYNKDGKPI

-698 VDANG
+698 VAENG

-713 KLPEGDKNKTDVTV
+713 KLPEGDKNKKDVTV

-748 TGSNSNKNTKTVTLK
+748 TGSDSDKNTKTVTLK
-763 DNDAKDDKTWQIT
+763 DSDAKDNKTWQIT

-796 ENVPEFYKL
+796 EKVPDFYKL

-822 TVSYKVNKVWDDNE
+822 TVNYKVNKVWDDNDI
-836 TQAQR
+836 QAQR
-841 RPTSINFTLT
+841 RPETINFDLT
-851 KTVKDPASGKDTQ
+851 KTVKDKDGNNRQ
-864 DAVETKTL
+864 QVVDTKTL
-872 TTSTD
+872 TTSKE

-903 TTLSNG
+903 TTSANG
-909 ENFYKST
+909 ENFYESIKSE
-916 VSDEKAD
+916 EKTD
-923 KDGNIEVTITNKFTL
+923 SKGNIEVTVTNKFTL
-938 ENIPNNN
+938 ENIQNNN

-990 AKNADPK
+990 AKNADPE

-1013 DGKLIVYSA
+1013 DGRLIVYSA
-1022 EEQGTPKFYTK
+1022 EEKETPKFYTK
-1033 SENGTT
+1033 SENGTK

-1050 MEKIKLT
+1050 MEEITLT

-1089 ETTDEDTT
+1089 EATDEEPT
-1097 TKNEWTKTISVRKYD
+1097 TKNEWTKTINVRKYD
-1112 ANADEIEYTLDEEE
+1112 ANADKIEYTLAEEE
-1126 VSKGELYFYKAD
+1126 VSKGDLYFYTKNINND
-1138 VDKENFTITNTFK
+1138 TLTITNKFS
-1151 VPDDK
+1151 VPNEK
-1156 VTVKVNKLW
+1156 VTVKVNKEW
-1165 DDEGHEGKRPDKI
+1165 KDEKHEDKRPDKI

-1191 EYVDEEVRDVNTEDN
+1191 KYVDQEVRDVKTEDN
-1206 FEFDNLPKY
+1206 FEFAELPKY
-1215 NEDGDVISYDV
+1215 NENGDVISYDV

-1262 EENKQDIT
+1262 EENEQDIT
-1270 ITKVWDDNG
+1270 ITKVWDDNDD
-1279 YKEKTRPN
+1279 KAQKRPEN
-1287 YVTLTLNEND
+1287 VVLTLNGNNYTLNANND
-1297 YNVAPKD
+1297 EDKSTKN
-1304 GDTNI
+1304 
-1309 TSDEWTLT
+1309 EWTLT
-1317 IPNQAIY
+1317 VQNQAIY
-1324 NENGDEIEYK
+1324 DNNGNEITYT
-1334 VEEKTENIPANYES
+1334 VEEKNENIPTNY
-1348 SQVNDLTIKNT
+1348 
-1359 YVEPDEKETITLR
+1359 
-1372 KVWDDN
+1372 KV
-1378 NNAEKKRP
+1378 
-1386 EEVTFKISGSTE
+1386 
-1398 NGTHIDVTKD
+1398 KD
-1408 VLSRNAID
+1408 
-1416 ENTWEITN
+1416 
-1424 VELDKYDKFG
+1424 
-1434 APYEYTFEEVDNNSE
+1434 VDNNTLT
-1449 YVVTNLSKNGNVY
+1449 VTNEFKVNEEKTDLTLVKEWVDKDNKERPSKVTFAITGTSTTGKTTEHQEVTAKDGWTKTLKVNKYDEYNNPITYSVEEVNVENGYVSSTPSKGNNNTWTV
-1462 SATNTLPSM
+1462 TNTLPSM

-1478 AIIKANGDVV
+1478 EIIKANGDVV
-1488 TPEDENSKMT
+1488 TPDDENST
-1498 VTKDDVIKYTI
+1498 IAVAKDDIIKYTI
-1509 TVTNNTNIPLNNVVV
+1509 TVTNNTDIPLTDVVV
-1524 TDKDLQIT
+1524 TDSDLPIT
-1532 SDQDGKNL
+1532 SDKDGKNP
-1540 IKDGIVIKLTEQLV
+1540 IKDGIVIKLDEQLV
-1554 KGQPATVDVYYK
+1554 KGHSATKNVYYT
-1566 VTDSNFLNDKQI
+1566 VTDDNFLNDKQI
-1578 RNTVNAEGKYK
+1578 TNTVNAEGKYTINDK
-1589 IDDNEYTVEDSDS
+1589 EYTVEADDS
-1602 ETVSVEQVPGISIEK
+1602 ETVSVEQVPGISITK
-1617 TQKITDNAPATEEGY
+1617 TQDITDNAPKNPGY
-1632 VGEGDVIEYTITVK
+1632 VGEGDVITYTITVE
-1646 NTGNTVLKDINIV
+1646 NTGNTVLKDIHIV
-1659 DEMLG
+1659 DEMSG
-1664 QSGELYIKKPDDL
+1664 QSGELNIEKSDL

-1686 TKVIIATYT
+1686 TKDITATYT
-1695 VTKADISKKENHK
+1695 VTKDDISKKENHK
-1708 IVNSVT
+1708 IVNYVT

-1724 PVSDKDKTTPVETE
+1724 PVSGKDKTTPVETE

-1770 NKNVAE
+1770 NQNVAE

-1786 VKNDGNVTGT
+1786 VKNDGKVTGT
-1796 ATVGDEIPDGTKF
+1796 AKVSDEAPKGTTFDKIITQGIEKVGDG
-1809 SKFNTKGIKLEN
+1809 
-1821 DAFST
+1821 FST
-1826 EVEVGPKGTS
+1826 EVELGPE
-1836 SDTKTIEFE
+1836 DTKTIEFV
-1845 VTVTAK
+1845 VTVNDELKPGQKIENTAK
-1851 AGTTIKNTA
+1851 LN
-1860 TLDGKDVTEE
+1860 GKESGN
-1870 TTEDKVEKTVKVTT
+1870 TTENKVEKTVKVTT
-1884 NTSTPTIKNSNVVIV
+1884 GTTSFTNSNVVIV
-1899 LDASKS
+1899 LDKSGSMEDNSRMTTAKNACKQLVENFNFSNGAEIAVITFSSTDYIFWSTDNAKLIGTASSKS
-1905 MSQNRATIRG
+1905 QVDELTNEID
-1915 DVCTKH
+1915 DVTA
-1921 RNEWE
+1921 
-1926 HRFGGCVEVDGVWY
+1926 GGG
-1940 TTTKDTRI
+1940 TRI
-1948 NIAKDVVQDFIKSMN
+1948 AA
-1963 FESDGSG
+1963 G
-1970 SSVSVVTFWGASS
+1970 
-1983 YDYPASGTGYS
+1983 
-1994 EALNVSSS
+1994 LN
-2002 GNNTI
+2002 
-2007 ADTPEEALYLAD
+2007 L
-2019 TSVENVKTKSGTCIS
+2019 
-2034 GALLQAKEQ
+2034 AKEKIET
-2043 MQLLVQAKPQNN
+2043 MSADDDNE
-2055 NIVIFIGDGD
+2055 NIVIVLSDGD
-2065 PDADGEENKI
+2065 FKKYSYSDEYAESGGETETRVRNSANALK
-2075 SDYADDLDKIADIY
+2075 
-2089 AVGFGI
+2089 
-2095 NSSILKNDIA
+2095 NSSAKPTVYSVAFGSEAMGNSGAKVLRDIIATSA
-2105 SSTEKYYTTEDN
+2105 STYYPTD
-2117 LDLSDIFTQIGE
+2117 
-2129 DLSDPVENNE
+2129 
-2139 VSNNGLVELDNI
+2139 DNI
-2151 DTSKDITITVDGKN
+2151 DDLISAFTDMVENFSKPIQTTSENGKILLENINMNKEITIKVN
-2165 KYKGNVSGG
+2165 G
-2174 TDYIEQTG
+2174 TATENPNQYIVRENGQ
-2182 GTYYLDTT
+2182 YYLDTT
-2190 QFDAGAE
+2190 KFDADAE
-2197 IEITYTENS
+2197 IEIEYSLKS

>member
-73 TEEQNTD
+73 TEEQNAD

-95 TNDGATNDGA
+95 TNDGA
-105 NQGGATTGTTNN
+105 NQGGATANSNDRTNN
-117 SGSSTG
+117 SGNRNSNSGTTSSST
-123 TTNSGNNANNNDND
+123 NNNNRDNNDND
-137 AENIQESVIEETQI
+137 AENIQESVIEDTQTVQTEETVKTEE
-151 IPGEEID
+151 GEI
-158 IGERKELSW
+158 LSW

-412 ADGKAEFRSGN
+412 ADGKAEFRSGDK
-423 RTAEELINGFDVEVA
+423 TAEELINGFDIEVA

-453 ILGAI
+453 IIGAV
-458 ENGVEVKDTTPQN
+458 ENSVEVKDTTPQN
-471 PDPVVPENPDKV
+471 PDPVVPENPNKV

-524 KDLIPE
+524 KDSIPE
-530 GLTFKEGSI
+530 GLKFKEGSI
-539 KINGNET
+539 KINGDET

-644 DTTLTVDVS
+644 DTTLTVDVN

-713 KLPEGDKNKTDVTV
+713 KLPDGDKNKTDVTV

-734 NNYAGKRTSVDIKI
+734 NNYAGKRTSVNIKI
-748 TGSNSNKNTKTVTLK
+748 TGSNSDKNTKTVTLK
-763 DNDAKDDKTWQIT
+763 DNDAKDNKTWQIT

-796 ENVPEFYKL
+796 EKVPEFYKL

-822 TVSYKVNKVWDDNE
+822 TVSYTVNKVWDDNDI
-836 TQAQR
+836 QAQR
-841 RPTSINFTLT
+841 RPSSIEFVLT
-851 KTVKDPASGKDTQ
+851 KMENGNKVEEDRATMTDTSKDES
-864 DAVETKTL
+864 
-872 TTSTD
+872 S
-877 SYVEF
+877 VEF
-882 KELPKY
+882 PNLPKY
-888 DDKANVIDYNVTEGD
+888 DDKANIIDYNVEEV
-903 TTLSNG
+903 NAG
-909 ENFYKST
+909 EFYTST
-916 VSDEKAD
+916 ISDENID
-923 KDGNIEVTITNKFTL
+923 NEGNIEVTVTNKFTL
-938 ENIPNNN
+938 PENNTTSIQ
-945 KTDITVTKV
+945 VTKV
-954 WDDENNKA
+954 WDDRGHED
-962 KKRTDKVILDVIGKD
+962 KRPTGGVSFDVVGMDVNEIV
-977 RAEEVKQENIELT
+977 EEKNIELS
-990 AKNADPK
+990 AEDAEPE
-997 NSNVWSTKVS
+997 NSYVWKKEVT

-1013 DGKLIVYSA
+1013 NGEEIVYSA
-1022 EEQGTPKFYTK
+1022 TELTVPKFYTK

-1045 GDTTT
+1045 GDSSTTKDI
-1050 MEKIKLT
+1050 KIT
-1057 KVWDDEGHTSKRP
+1057 KKWEDNNNKAKKRP
-1070 QSVKFVVS
+1070 QSVKFIISSDVL
-1078 GDEFNYEATLS
+1078 DFKYEETLS
-1089 ETTDEDTT
+1089 KGKSTS
-1097 TKNEWTKTISVRKYD
+1097 NEWTKTIKVRKYD
-1112 ANADEIEYTLDEEE
+1112 DNANEINYKVDEVE
-1126 VSKGELYFYKAD
+1126 VNTGDLYFYTKNINNDTLTITNKFSVPNEKVTVKVSKEWKEENDQQKAHRPD
-1138 VDKENFTITNTFK
+1138 SVEFVLKAGDKIVDTKTMEDTAKNSSITFDPQAKYDELGNEINYTVEEKEVNEGDLFFYTTTFGELTDIAENEKAVTVTNTFK
-1151 VPDDK
+1151 VPEDK
-1156 VTVKVNKLW
+1156 
-1165 DDEGHEGKRPDKI
+1165 
-1178 KFVLTSKVGNEEA
+1178 
-1191 EYVDEEVRDVNTEDN
+1191 
-1206 FEFDNLPKY
+1206 
-1215 NEDGDVISYDV
+1215 
-1226 NEVEVNDN
+1226 
-1234 ELFFYE
+1234 
-1240 SEKTENTEN
+1240 
-1249 NFQFTNTFRVPTG
+1249 
-1262 EENKQDIT
+1262 NKQDLT
-1270 ITKVWDDNG
+1270 LTKEWNDNNNEAN
-1279 YKEKTRPN
+1279 KRPGSI
-1287 YVTLTLNEND
+1287 TLTLNGTD
-1297 YNVAPKD
+1297 YSFNGNMKADKWTKVVKD
-1304 GDTNI
+1304 
-1309 TSDEWTLT
+1309 L
-1317 IPNQAIY
+1317 PIY
-1324 NENGDEIEYK
+1324 DGNGDKIGYR
-1334 VEEKTENIPANYES
+1334 VEEKNVPANYEIES
-1348 SQVNDLTIKNT
+1348 TNNEKLTVINKFKVNDQKTNLTLIK
-1359 YVEPDEKETITLR
+1359 E
-1372 KVWDDN
+1372 WDDN
-1378 NNAEKKRP
+1378 NNEAKKRP
-1386 EEVTFKISGSTE
+1386 DKVTFKITGTSTAGTTGTTVDVTGDSWTKTVELNTYNKYNDPIDYSVEEVNVENGYVSTNPQKDGNTWKVTNSLPGIAVDKEIVEVNHNGNTITVGKDDIVSVTKGDIIKYRITVKNISSRLPLTDVVVKDKDLKVTYNTDGETYIISDGKIIDINRLEADDEKYVDVYYKVTE
-1398 NGTHIDVTKD
+1398 NDFLNK
-1408 VLSRNAID
+1408 N
-1416 ENTWEITN
+1416 EITN
-1424 VELDKYDKFG
+1424 TVNAEGKYEETTVKDSDSEK
-1434 APYEYTFEEVDNNSE
+1434 ASVEEVPGISIKKTQKVIDNAPKNPG
-1449 YVVTNLSKNGNVY
+1449 YVGE
-1462 SATNTLPSM
+1462 
-1471 TVDKKVS
+1471 
-1478 AIIKANGDVV
+1478 G
-1488 TPEDENSKMT
+1488 
-1498 VTKDDVIKYTI
+1498 DVIKYTI
-1509 TVTNNTNIPLNNVVV
+1509 TVTN
-1524 TDKDLQIT
+1524 
-1532 SDQDGKNL
+1532 
-1540 IKDGIVIKLTEQLV
+1540 
-1554 KGQPATVDVYYK
+1554 
-1566 VTDSNFLNDKQI
+1566 
-1578 RNTVNAEGKYK
+1578 
-1589 IDDNEYTVEDSDS
+1589 
-1602 ETVSVEQVPGISIEK
+1602 
-1617 TQKITDNAPATEEGY
+1617 
-1632 VGEGDVIEYTITVK
+1632 
-1646 NTGNTVLKDINIV
+1646 TGNT
-1659 DEMLG
+1659 
-1664 QSGELYIKKPDDL
+1664 DL
-1677 TIDTLEPTK
+1677 TNVKVEDVMTGKHGYLDFIDENKLNIGTLKKEETK
-1686 TKVIIATYT
+1686 TIEATYT
-1695 VTKADISKKENHK
+1695 VTKEDISSDKHNTIENTA
-1708 IVNSVT
+1708 T
-1714 VTAKDSESDK
+1714 VTADGVYDK
-1724 PVSDKDKTTPVETE
+1724 STVTVDTE
-1738 IGAPDISLEKE
+1738 IGKPDISL
-1749 SKLIKADKN
+1749 SKKSEIIKADKN
-1758 IKHNADGTEYQG
+1758 IKHNADGSEYQG

-1776 PGDTIKYTIT
+1776 PGDTIIYTIT
-1786 VKNDGNVTGT
+1786 VKNNGNVTGT

-1809 SKFNTKGIKLEN
+1809 SKFSTEGIKLEN

-1826 EVEVGPKGTS
+1826 EVKVGPKGTS

-1860 TLDGKDVTEE
+1860 TLDGTPSGK
-1870 TTEDKVEKTVKVTT
+1870 TTEDKVEKTVKVKTNTISNCNVVLVLDTSGSMKGSRMTNVKTAAKNLIDMLKLPAQAEENGPQISVVRYSSKGYYSPFLGWVNGYDSDASIISSATT
-1884 NTSTPTIKNSNVVIV
+1884 NSSATTLKNKIDDLSAKGGTKMSEGLKLANQEIKRMDDPNDPNDKNIIIFLSDGSIYPSSSSLETESNVNTAVYDLKHNGVANQTIYTVPFGNDADEELLASIASGPEYCLSSSEDLSSLQAVFNKIINDTSKPVIETSTNGRVYLEDIDMEETDEITIK
-1899 LDASKS
+1899 
-1905 MSQNRATIRG
+1905 
-1915 DVCTKH
+1915 
-1921 RNEWE
+1921 
-1926 HRFGGCVEVDGVWY
+1926 VDGVKKDSLKSHIKY
-1940 TTTKDTRI
+1940 DSTK
-1948 NIAKDVVQDFIKSMN
+1948 
-1963 FESDGSG
+1963 
-1970 SSVSVVTFWGASS
+1970 
-1983 YDYPASGTGYS
+1983 
-1994 EALNVSSS
+1994 
-2002 GNNTI
+2002 
-2007 ADTPEEALYLAD
+2007 
-2019 TSVENVKTKSGTCIS
+2019 
-2034 GALLQAKEQ
+2034 KE
-2043 MQLLVQAKPQNN
+2043 
-2055 NIVIFIGDGD
+2055 
-2065 PDADGEENKI
+2065 
-2075 SDYADDLDKIADIY
+2075 
-2089 AVGFGI
+2089 
-2095 NSSILKNDIA
+2095 
-2105 SSTEKYYTTEDN
+2105 
-2117 LDLSDIFTQIGE
+2117 
-2129 DLSDPVENNE
+2129 
-2139 VSNNGLVELDNI
+2139 
-2151 DTSKDITITVDGKN
+2151 
-2165 KYKGNVSGG
+2165 
-2174 TDYIEQTG
+2174 
-2182 GTYYLDTT
+2182 YYLDL
-2190 QFDAGAE
+2190 
-2197 IEITYTENS
+2197 TEFNEDDLGKDIQIDYLSKS

>member
-11 KTIIAIVIIAVLLI
+11 KTIIAIVIIAILLI

-57 QARQEEQNQE
+57 QAEQDAQNQE

-73 TEEQNTD
+73 TEEQNAD
-80 TQNNEQDEP
+80 TQNNEQEGE

-95 TNDGATNDGA
+95 TNDGA
-105 NQGGATTGTTNN
+105 NQGDATTGTTSGN
-117 SGSSTG
+117 SGTG
-123 TTNSGNNANNNDND
+123 AGTSNSGNNANNNDND
-137 AENIQESVIEETQI
+137 AENIQESVIEETQTVETEETVKTEE
-151 IPGEEID
+151 GEI
-158 IGERKELSW
+158 LSW
-167 TPQALATV
+167 TPQALAASGV
-175 SAIAGNMQLNAPNL
+175 AANIKLNAPNL
-189 VTEKTSTVY
+189 VTEKTSVVY

-220 IIIENRGNVEGTIEK
+220 IIIENRGNIEGTIEK

-386 YTIHIEN
+386 YIIHIEN

-412 ADGKAEFRSGN
+412 ADGKAEFRSGDK
-423 RTAEELINGFDVEVA
+423 TAEELINGFDIEVA

-453 ILGAI
+453 ITGAI

-524 KDLIPE
+524 KDSIPE

-644 DTTLTVDVS
+644 DTTLTVDVN

-698 VDANG
+698 VAENG

-734 NNYAGKRTSVDIKI
+734 NNYAGKRTSVNIKI
-748 TGSNSNKNTKTVTLK
+748 TGSNSDKNTKTVTLK
-763 DNDAKDDKTWQIT
+763 DSDAKDNKTWQIT

-796 ENVPEFYKL
+796 EKVPDFYKL

-822 TVSYKVNKVWDDNE
+822 TVNYKVNKVWDDNDI
-836 TQAQR
+836 QAQR
-841 RPTSINFTLT
+841 RPETINFDLT
-851 KTVKDPASGKDTQ
+851 KTVKDKDGNNRQ
-864 DAVETKTL
+864 QVVDTKTL
-872 TTSTD
+872 TTSKE

-903 TTLSNG
+903 TTSANG
-909 ENFYKST
+909 ENFYESIKSE
-916 VSDEKAD
+916 EKTD
-923 KDGNIEVTITNKFTL
+923 SKGNIEVTVTNKFTL
-938 ENIPNNN
+938 ENIQNNN

-990 AKNADPK
+990 AKNADPE

-1013 DGKLIVYSA
+1013 DGRLIVYSA
-1022 EEQGTPKFYTK
+1022 EEKETPKFYTK

-1045 GDTTT
+1045 GDETTT
-1050 MEKIKLT
+1050 KDIKIT
-1057 KVWDDEGHTSKRP
+1057 KKWEDNNNKAKKRP
-1070 QSVKFVVS
+1070 QSVKFIISSDVLDFKYV
-1078 GDEFNYEATLS
+1078 ETLS

-1226 NEVEVNDN
+1226 NEVEANDN

-1262 EENKQDIT
+1262 EENEQDLT
-1270 ITKVWDDNG
+1270 LTKVWDDNG
-1279 YKEKTRPN
+1279 
-1287 YVTLTLNEND
+1287 
-1297 YNVAPKD
+1297 
-1304 GDTNI
+1304 
-1309 TSDEWTLT
+1309 
-1317 IPNQAIY
+1317 
-1324 NENGDEIEYK
+1324 
-1334 VEEKTENIPANYES
+1334 
-1348 SQVNDLTIKNT
+1348 
-1359 YVEPDEKETITLR
+1359 
-1372 KVWDDN
+1372 
-1378 NNAEKKRP
+1378 NNAEKRPPSIVLTLNGTDNTTRNYTLTAPNAQNNTAGEWTYTAENLPIYDSNGTEIEYNLTEENVPTNYVLAEDNDGNLTVTNTFTHNDEQVSLTLVKEWDDNGNANRP
-1386 EEVTFKISGSTE
+1386 EKVTFKITGTSTT
-1398 NGTHIDVTKD
+1398 GTTTRTEEVTEDTWTKEIKVDKYNANNDEITYTVTEVDVAEGYVSSTPSKEDNNTWKVTNSLPSISVSKEITKVTHSDGTSDTIEPNEDVVVTK
-1408 VLSRNAID
+1408 
-1416 ENTWEITN
+1416 
-1424 VELDKYDKFG
+1424 
-1434 APYEYTFEEVDNNSE
+1434 
-1449 YVVTNLSKNGNVY
+1449 
-1462 SATNTLPSM
+1462 
-1471 TVDKKVS
+1471 
-1478 AIIKANGDVV
+1478 GDVI
-1488 TPEDENSKMT
+1488 E
-1498 VTKDDVIKYTI
+1498 YTI
-1509 TVTNNTNIPLNNVVV
+1509 TVANNSNIPLNNVVV
-1524 TDKDLQIT
+1524 TDISLPVT
-1532 SDQDGKNL
+1532 YNTDGKTDVIPEDKDGRKVIELESAL
-1540 IKDGIVIKLTEQLV
+1540 IKGTSNKV
-1554 KGQPATVDVYYK
+1554 KVYYL
-1566 VTDSNFLNDKQI
+1566 VTNNDFLNNTNI
-1578 RNTVNAEGKYK
+1578 ANTVKATG
-1589 IDDNEYTVEDSDS
+1589 EYTINDKTETVESEDS
-1602 ETVSVEQVPGISIEK
+1602 ENASVEQVPGISITK
-1617 TQKITDNAPATEEGY
+1617 TQEVTDNAPKNPEY
-1632 VGEGDVIEYTITVK
+1632 VGEGDVITYTITVK

-1659 DEMLG
+1659 DEMSG
-1664 QSGELYIKKPDDL
+1664 QSGELNIIKSDDLTSDDL

-1686 TKVIIATYT
+1686 TKVITAKYT
-1695 VTKADISKKENHK
+1695 VTKDDINEKENHK
-1708 IVNSVT
+1708 IVNFVT

-1724 PVSDKDKTTPVETE
+1724 EVEDDDETTPVVTE
-1738 IGAPDISLEKE
+1738 KGAPDISL
-1749 SKLIKADKN
+1749 SKKSEIIKADKN

-1776 PGDTIKYTIT
+1776 PGDTIRYTIT
-1786 VKNDGNVTGT
+1786 VKNNGNVTGT
-1796 ATVGDEIPDGTKF
+1796 AKVADEAPKGTTF
-1809 SKFNTKGIKLEN
+1809 SKVVTPGITADTN
-1821 DAFST
+1821 GFST

-1860 TLDGKDVTEE
+1860 KLDGTPSGE

-1921 RNEWE
+1921 RNEWD

-2151 DTSKDITITVDGKN
+2151 DTSKYITITVDGKN
-2165 KYKGNVSGG
+2165 KYEGKVSG

-2197 IEITYTENS
+2197 IEIAYTENS

>member
-73 TEEQNTD
+73 TEEQNAD

-95 TNDGATNDGA
+95 TNDGA
-105 NQGGATTGTTNN
+105 NQGGATTNNDRANN
-117 SGSSTG
+117 SGNRNNNSGTSSSTG

-137 AENIQESVIEETQI
+137 AENIQESVIEETQTVQTEETVKTEE
-151 IPGEEID
+151 GEI
-158 IGERKELSW
+158 LSW

-412 ADGKAEFRSGN
+412 ADGKAEFRSGDK
-423 RTAEELINGFDVEVA
+423 TAEELINGFDIEVA

-453 ILGAI
+453 IIGAV
-458 ENGVEVKDTTPQN
+458 ENSVEVKDTTPQN
-471 PDPVVPENPDKV
+471 PDPVVPENPNKV

-524 KDLIPE
+524 KDSIPE
-530 GLTFKEGSI
+530 GLKFKEGSI
-539 KINGNET
+539 KINGDET

-644 DTTLTVDVS
+644 DTTLTVDVN

-713 KLPEGDKNKTDVTV
+713 KLPDGDKNKTDVTV

-734 NNYAGKRTSVDIKI
+734 NNYAGKRTSVNIKI
-748 TGSNSNKNTKTVTLK
+748 TGSNSDKNTKTVTLK
-763 DNDAKDDKTWQIT
+763 DNDAKDNKTWQIT

-796 ENVPEFYKL
+796 EKVPEFYKL

-822 TVSYKVNKVWDDNE
+822 TVSYTVNKVWDDNDI
-836 TQAQR
+836 QAQR
-841 RPTSINFTLT
+841 RPSSIEFVLT
-851 KTVKDPASGKDTQ
+851 KMENGNKVEEDRATMTDTSKDES
-864 DAVETKTL
+864 
-872 TTSTD
+872 S
-877 SYVEF
+877 VEF
-882 KELPKY
+882 PNLPKY
-888 DDKANVIDYNVTEGD
+888 DDKANIIDYNVEEV
-903 TTLSNG
+903 NAG
-909 ENFYKST
+909 EFYTST
-916 VSDEKAD
+916 ISDENID
-923 KDGNIEVTITNKFTL
+923 NEGNIEVTVTNKFTL
-938 ENIPNNN
+938 PENNTTSIQ
-945 KTDITVTKV
+945 VTKV
-954 WDDENNKA
+954 WDDRGHED
-962 KKRTDKVILDVIGKD
+962 KRPTGGVSFDVVGMDVNEIV
-977 RAEEVKQENIELT
+977 EEKNIELS
-990 AKNADPK
+990 AEDAEPE
-997 NSNVWSTKVS
+997 NSYVWKKEVT

-1013 DGKLIVYSA
+1013 NGEEIVYSA
-1022 EEQGTPKFYTK
+1022 TELTVPKFYTK

-1045 GDTTT
+1045 GDSSTTKDI
-1050 MEKIKLT
+1050 KIT
-1057 KVWDDEGHTSKRP
+1057 KKWEDNNNKAKKRP
-1070 QSVKFVVS
+1070 QSVKFIISSDVL
-1078 GDEFNYEATLS
+1078 DFKYEETLS
-1089 ETTDEDTT
+1089 KGKSTS
-1097 TKNEWTKTISVRKYD
+1097 NEWTKTIKVRKYD
-1112 ANADEIEYTLDEEE
+1112 DNANEINYKVDEVE
-1126 VSKGELYFYKAD
+1126 VNTGDLYFYTKNINNDTLTITNKFSVPNEKVTVKVSKEWKEENDQQKAHRPD
-1138 VDKENFTITNTFK
+1138 SVEFVLKAGDKIVDTKTMEDTAKNSSITFDPQAKYDELGNEINYTVEEKEVNEGDLFFYTTTFGELTDIAENEKAVTVTNTFK
-1151 VPDDK
+1151 VPEDK
-1156 VTVKVNKLW
+1156 
-1165 DDEGHEGKRPDKI
+1165 
-1178 KFVLTSKVGNEEA
+1178 
-1191 EYVDEEVRDVNTEDN
+1191 
-1206 FEFDNLPKY
+1206 
-1215 NEDGDVISYDV
+1215 
-1226 NEVEVNDN
+1226 
-1234 ELFFYE
+1234 
-1240 SEKTENTEN
+1240 
-1249 NFQFTNTFRVPTG
+1249 
-1262 EENKQDIT
+1262 NKQDLT
-1270 ITKVWDDNG
+1270 LTKEWNDNNNEAN
-1279 YKEKTRPN
+1279 KRPGSI
-1287 YVTLTLNEND
+1287 TLTLNGTD
-1297 YNVAPKD
+1297 YSFNGNMKADKWTKVVKD
-1304 GDTNI
+1304 
-1309 TSDEWTLT
+1309 L
-1317 IPNQAIY
+1317 PIY
-1324 NENGDEIEYK
+1324 DGNGDKIGYR
-1334 VEEKTENIPANYES
+1334 VEEKNVPANYEIES
-1348 SQVNDLTIKNT
+1348 TNNEKLTVINKFKVNDQKTNLTLIK
-1359 YVEPDEKETITLR
+1359 E
-1372 KVWDDN
+1372 WDDN
-1378 NNAEKKRP
+1378 NNEAKKRP
-1386 EEVTFKISGSTE
+1386 DKVTFKITGTSTAGTTGTTVDVTGDSWTKTVELNTYNKYNDPIDYSVEEVNVENGYVSTNPQKDGNTWKVTNSLPGIAVDKEIVEVNHNGNTITVGKDDIVSVTKGDIIKYRITVKNISSRLPLTDVVVKDKDLKVTYNTDGETYIISDGKIIDINRLEADDEKYVDVYYKVTE
-1398 NGTHIDVTKD
+1398 NDFLNK
-1408 VLSRNAID
+1408 N
-1416 ENTWEITN
+1416 EITN
-1424 VELDKYDKFG
+1424 TVNAEGKYEETTVKDSDSEK
-1434 APYEYTFEEVDNNSE
+1434 ASVEEVPGISIKKTQKVIDNAPKNPG
-1449 YVVTNLSKNGNVY
+1449 YVGE
-1462 SATNTLPSM
+1462 
-1471 TVDKKVS
+1471 
-1478 AIIKANGDVV
+1478 G
-1488 TPEDENSKMT
+1488 
-1498 VTKDDVIKYTI
+1498 DVIKYTI
-1509 TVTNNTNIPLNNVVV
+1509 TVTN
-1524 TDKDLQIT
+1524 
-1532 SDQDGKNL
+1532 
-1540 IKDGIVIKLTEQLV
+1540 
-1554 KGQPATVDVYYK
+1554 
-1566 VTDSNFLNDKQI
+1566 
-1578 RNTVNAEGKYK
+1578 
-1589 IDDNEYTVEDSDS
+1589 
-1602 ETVSVEQVPGISIEK
+1602 
-1617 TQKITDNAPATEEGY
+1617 
-1632 VGEGDVIEYTITVK
+1632 
-1646 NTGNTVLKDINIV
+1646 TGNT
-1659 DEMLG
+1659 
-1664 QSGELYIKKPDDL
+1664 DL
-1677 TIDTLEPTK
+1677 TNVKVEDVMTGKHGYLDFIDENKLNIGTLKKEETK
-1686 TKVIIATYT
+1686 TIEATYT
-1695 VTKADISKKENHK
+1695 VTKEDISSDKHNTIENTA
-1708 IVNSVT
+1708 T
-1714 VTAKDSESDK
+1714 VTADGVYDK
-1724 PVSDKDKTTPVETE
+1724 STVTVDTE
-1738 IGAPDISLEKE
+1738 IGKPDISL
-1749 SKLIKADKN
+1749 SKKSEIIKADKN
-1758 IKHNADGTEYQG
+1758 IKHNADGSEYQG

-1776 PGDTIKYTIT
+1776 PGDTIIYTIT
-1786 VKNDGNVTGT
+1786 VKNNGNVTGT

-1809 SKFNTKGIKLEN
+1809 SKFSTEGIKLEN

-1826 EVEVGPKGTS
+1826 EVKVGPKGTS

-1860 TLDGKDVTEE
+1860 TLDGTPSGK
-1870 TTEDKVEKTVKVTT
+1870 TTEDKVEKTVKVKTNTISNCNVVLVLDTSGSMKGSRMTNVKTAAKNLIDMLKLPAQAEENGPQISVVRYSSKGYYSPFLGWVNGYDSDASIISSATT
-1884 NTSTPTIKNSNVVIV
+1884 NSSATTLKNKIDDLSAKGGTKMSEGLKLANQEIKRMDDPNDPNDKNIIIFLSDGSIYPSSSSLETESNVNTAVYDLKHNGVANQTIYTVPFGNDADEELLASIASGPEYCLSSSEDLSSLQAVFNKIINDTSKPVIETSTNGRVYLEDIDMEETDEITIK
-1899 LDASKS
+1899 
-1905 MSQNRATIRG
+1905 
-1915 DVCTKH
+1915 
-1921 RNEWE
+1921 
-1926 HRFGGCVEVDGVWY
+1926 VDGVKKDSLKSHIKY
-1940 TTTKDTRI
+1940 DSTK
-1948 NIAKDVVQDFIKSMN
+1948 
-1963 FESDGSG
+1963 
-1970 SSVSVVTFWGASS
+1970 
-1983 YDYPASGTGYS
+1983 
-1994 EALNVSSS
+1994 
-2002 GNNTI
+2002 
-2007 ADTPEEALYLAD
+2007 
-2019 TSVENVKTKSGTCIS
+2019 
-2034 GALLQAKEQ
+2034 KE
-2043 MQLLVQAKPQNN
+2043 
-2055 NIVIFIGDGD
+2055 
-2065 PDADGEENKI
+2065 
-2075 SDYADDLDKIADIY
+2075 
-2089 AVGFGI
+2089 
-2095 NSSILKNDIA
+2095 
-2105 SSTEKYYTTEDN
+2105 
-2117 LDLSDIFTQIGE
+2117 
-2129 DLSDPVENNE
+2129 
-2139 VSNNGLVELDNI
+2139 
-2151 DTSKDITITVDGKN
+2151 
-2165 KYKGNVSGG
+2165 
-2174 TDYIEQTG
+2174 
-2182 GTYYLDTT
+2182 YYLDL
-2190 QFDAGAE
+2190 
-2197 IEITYTENS
+2197 TEFNEDDLGKDIQIDYLSKS

>member
-359 KVEKT
+359 KVEKI

-412 ADGKAEFRSGN
+412 ADGKAEFRSGDK
-423 RTAEELINGFDVEVA
+423 TAEELINGFDVEVA

-453 ILGAI
+453 ITGAI

-524 KDLIPE
+524 KDSIPE

-631 KVTFILVADGEDT
+631 KVTFILVADGGDT

-698 VDANG
+698 VDVNG

-734 NNYAGKRTSVDIKI
+734 NNYAGKRTSVNIKI
-748 TGSNSNKNTKTVTLK
+748 TGSNSDKNTKTVTLK
-763 DNDAKDDKTWQIT
+763 DNDAKDNKTWQIT

-822 TVSYKVNKVWDDNE
+822 TVNYKVNKVWDDNE
-836 TQAQR
+836 IQAQR
-841 RPTSINFTLT
+841 RPEAINFVLT
-851 KTVKDPASGKDTQ
+851 KTVKDKDGNNRQ
-864 DAVETKTL
+864 EVVDTKTL
-872 TTSTD
+872 TTSKEN
-877 SYVEF
+877 YVEF

-903 TTLSNG
+903 TISANV

-916 VSDEKAD
+916 VSNEETDSK
-923 KDGNIEVTITNKFTL
+923 GNIEVTVTNKFTL

-962 KKRTDKVILDVIGKD
+962 QKRTDKVILDVIGKD

-990 AKNADPK
+990 AENADPE

-1013 DGKLIVYSA
+1013 DGRLIVYSA
-1022 EEQGTPKFYTK
+1022 EEQETPKFYTK
-1033 SENGTT
+1033 SETGTT

-1045 GDTTT
+1045 GNTT
-1050 MEKIKLT
+1050 MEEITLT

-1089 ETTDEDTT
+1089 EEDQTTIN
-1097 TKNEWTKTISVRKYD
+1097 KWTKTISVRKYD

-1126 VSKGELYFYKAD
+1126 VSKGDLYFYTAD
-1138 VDKENFTITNTFK
+1138 VDNDKFTITNSFK

-1165 DDEGHEGKRPDKI
+1165 DDEGHEGKRPKQI

-1191 EYVDEEVRDVNTEDN
+1191 ENVDEEVRDVKTEDN

-1234 ELFFYE
+1234 ELFFYK

-1262 EENKQDIT
+1262 EENEQDIT
-1270 ITKVWDDNG
+1270 ITKVWDDND

-1287 YVTLTLNEND
+1287 YVTLTLNGND

-1334 VEEKTENIPANYES
+1334 VEEKTENVPANYES

-1378 NNAEKKRP
+1378 NNAENKRP
-1386 EEVTFKISGSTE
+1386 EKVTFKISGLTK
-1398 NGTHIDVTKD
+1398 NGTIDVTKN
-1408 VLSRNAID
+1408 VSSKNAID

-1478 AIIKANGDVV
+1478 EIIKANGDVV

-1498 VTKDDVIKYTI
+1498 VAKDDIIKYTI
-1509 TVTNNTNIPLNNVVV
+1509 TVTNNTDIPLSNVVV

-1532 SDQDGKNL
+1532 SDKDGKNP
-1540 IKDGIVIKLTEQLV
+1540 IKDGIVIKLKEQLV
-1554 KGQPATVDVYYK
+1554 KGQSATVDVYYK

-1578 RNTVNAEGKYK
+1578 TNTVNAEGKYT
-1589 IDDNEYTVEDSDS
+1589 IDDKEYPVKDSDS
-1602 ETVSVEQVPGISIEK
+1602 ETVSVEQVPGISITK
-1617 TQKITDNAPATEEGY
+1617 TQDITDNTPKNPGY
-1632 VGEGDVIEYTITVK
+1632 VGEGDVITYTITVK
-1646 NTGNTVLKDINIV
+1646 NTGNT
-1659 DEMLG
+1659 
-1664 QSGELYIKKPDDL
+1664 DL
-1677 TIDTLEPTK
+1677 TNVTVKDVMKNNHGKLNIDEKELTIGKLEKEGTR
-1686 TKVIIATYT
+1686 VITAKYT
-1695 VTKADISKKENHK
+1695 VTKEDISSDKHNK
-1708 IVNSVT
+1708 IANTAT
-1714 VTAKDSESDK
+1714 VTADGVDDDDSTVTVD
-1724 PVSDKDKTTPVETE
+1724 TE

-1758 IKHNADGTEYQG
+1758 KKTNSDGTPYTG
-1770 NKNVAE
+1770 NYNVAE
-1776 PGDTIKYTIT
+1776 PGDKIIYTIT
-1786 VKNDGNVTGT
+1786 VKNNGNVTGT
-1796 ATVGDEIPDGTKF
+1796 AKVSDE
-1809 SKFNTKGIKLEN
+1809 
-1821 DAFST
+1821 A
-1826 EVEVGPKGTS
+1826 PKGTTFDKIITPGIEKDGDGFS
-1836 SDTKTIEFE
+1836 TKVELGPEGTASDTKTIVFE
-1845 VTVTAK
+1845 VTVNDELKPGQKIENTAK
-1851 AGTTIKNTA
+1851 LNGEES
-1860 TLDGKDVTEE
+1860 GK
-1870 TTEDKVEKTVKVTT
+1870 TTENKVEKTVKVTT
-1884 NTSTPTIKNSNVVIV
+1884 NTSTPTITNSNVVIV
-1899 LDASKS
+1899 LDVSGS
-1905 MSQNRATIRG
+1905 MKFGTEYTERCDGGWFHN
-1915 DVCTKH
+1915 H
-1921 RNEWE
+1921 ENE
-1926 HRFGGCVEVDGVWY
+1926 GCKKINGVWY
-1940 TTTKDTRI
+1940 KATGPSRLSVAQETINNFIDSVNLPAVADSNSSTISLITFSNNASKKGSTATT
-1948 NIAKDVVQDFIKSMN
+1948 
-1963 FESDGSG
+1963 
-1970 SSVSVVTFWGASS
+1970 
-1983 YDYPASGTGYS
+1983 ASGAEKLKATVNGLTANGGTYIENGLDKAYEEI
-1994 EALNVSSS
+1994 EALEKIRPN
-2002 GNNTI
+2002 
-2007 ADTPEEALYLAD
+2007 
-2019 TSVENVKTKSGTCIS
+2019 
-2034 GALLQAKEQ
+2034 
-2043 MQLLVQAKPQNN
+2043 NN
-2055 NIVIFIGDGD
+2055 NIVIFIGDGE
-2065 PDADGEENKI
+2065 PSSYWSNSKIESSGE
-2075 SDYADDLDKIADIY
+2075 DLQSIADAVY
-2089 AVGFGI
+2089 AIGFEEDVKV
-2095 NSSILKNDIA
+2095 LEDYVA
-2105 SSTEKYYTTEDN
+2105 SSTDKYYTTSDN

-2129 DLSDPVENNE
+2129 DLSDPVDAFETSEN
-2139 VSNNGLVELDNI
+2139 GKILLDNI
-2151 DTSKDITITVDGKN
+2151 DTDKDVTIKVGDSQV
-2165 KYKGNVSGG
+2165 YKGKATE
-2174 TDYIEQTG
+2174 TDYIDRENGQ
-2182 GTYYLDTT
+2182 YYLDTT
-2190 QFDAGAE
+2190 KFDADAD
-2197 IEITYTENS
+2197 IEIQYSIDS

>member
-57 QARQEEQNQE
+57 QAEQDAQNQE

-73 TEEQNTD
+73 TEEQNAE
-80 TQNNEQDEP
+80 TQNNEQEGE

-95 TNDGATNDGA
+95 TNDGA
-105 NQGGATTGTTNN
+105 NQGEATTGTTSGN
-117 SGSSTG
+117 SGTG
-123 TTNSGNNANNNDND
+123 AGTSNSGNNANNNDND
-137 AENIQESVIEETQI
+137 AENIQESVIEETQTVETEETVKTEE
-151 IPGEEID
+151 GEI
-158 IGERKELSW
+158 LSW

-189 VTEKTSTVY
+189 VTEKTSVVY

-283 GKENATLESQTLI
+283 EKEDTTLESQTLI

-307 KLFIT
+307 KLFVT

-364 SRILRGE
+364 SKVLRGE
-371 DLKETDIAKIADFIE
+371 DLKETDTAKIGDFIE

-412 ADGKAEFRSGN
+412 ADGKAEFRSGDK
-423 RTAEELINGFDVEVA
+423 TAEELINGFDIEVA

-453 ILGAI
+453 IIGAV
-458 ENGVEVKDTTPQN
+458 ENSVEVKDTTPQN
-471 PDPVVPENPDKV
+471 PDPVVPENPNKV

-524 KDLIPE
+524 KDSIPE

-734 NNYAGKRTSVDIKI
+734 NNYAGKRTSVNIKI
-748 TGSNSNKNTKTVTLK
+748 TGSNSDKNTKTVTLK
-763 DNDAKDDKTWQIT
+763 DNDAKDNKTWQIT

-822 TVSYKVNKVWDDNE
+822 TVNYKVNKVWDDNE
-836 TQAQR
+836 IQAQR
-841 RPTSINFTLT
+841 RPETINFVLT
-851 KTVKDPASGKDTQ
+851 KTVKDKDGNNRQ
-864 DAVETKTL
+864 EVVDTKTL
-872 TTSTD
+872 TTSKEN
-877 SYVEF
+877 YVEF

-888 DDKANVIDYNVTEGD
+888 DDKANVIDYNVTEGV
-903 TTLSNG
+903 TTSANG

-916 VSDEKAD
+916 VSNEETDSK
-923 KDGNIEVTITNKFTL
+923 GNIEVTVTNKFTL

-945 KTDITVTKV
+945 KTDITVT
-954 WDDENNKA
+954 
-962 KKRTDKVILDVIGKD
+962 
-977 RAEEVKQENIELT
+977 
-990 AKNADPK
+990 
-997 NSNVWSTKVS
+997 
-1007 LQKYDQ
+1007 
-1013 DGKLIVYSA
+1013 
-1022 EEQGTPKFYTK
+1022 
-1033 SENGTT
+1033 
-1039 VTNKFV
+1039 
-1045 GDTTT
+1045 
-1050 MEKIKLT
+1050 
-1057 KVWDDEGHTSKRP
+1057 
-1070 QSVKFVVS
+1070 
-1078 GDEFNYEATLS
+1078 
-1089 ETTDEDTT
+1089 
-1097 TKNEWTKTISVRKYD
+1097 
-1112 ANADEIEYTLDEEE
+1112 
-1126 VSKGELYFYKAD
+1126 
-1138 VDKENFTITNTFK
+1138 
-1151 VPDDK
+1151 
-1156 VTVKVNKLW
+1156 
-1165 DDEGHEGKRPDKI
+1165 
-1178 KFVLTSKVGNEEA
+1178 
-1191 EYVDEEVRDVNTEDN
+1191 
-1206 FEFDNLPKY
+1206 
-1215 NEDGDVISYDV
+1215 
-1226 NEVEVNDN
+1226 
-1234 ELFFYE
+1234 
-1240 SEKTENTEN
+1240 
-1249 NFQFTNTFRVPTG
+1249 
-1262 EENKQDIT
+1262 
-1270 ITKVWDDNG
+1270 
-1279 YKEKTRPN
+1279 
-1287 YVTLTLNEND
+1287 
-1297 YNVAPKD
+1297 
-1304 GDTNI
+1304 
-1309 TSDEWTLT
+1309 
-1317 IPNQAIY
+1317 
-1324 NENGDEIEYK
+1324 
-1334 VEEKTENIPANYES
+1334 
-1348 SQVNDLTIKNT
+1348 
-1359 YVEPDEKETITLR
+1359 

-1478 AIIKANGDVV
+1478 EIIKANGDVV
-1488 TPEDENSKMT
+1488 TPDDENST
-1498 VTKDDVIKYTI
+1498 IAVAKDDIIKYTI
-1509 TVTNNTNIPLNNVVV
+1509 TVTNNTDIPLTDVVV
-1524 TDKDLQIT
+1524 TDSDLPIT
-1532 SDQDGKNL
+1532 SDKDGENP
-1540 IKDGIVIKLTEQLV
+1540 IKDDIVIKLDEQLV
-1554 KGQPATVDVYYK
+1554 KGQPAKVDVYYK

-1578 RNTVNAEGKYK
+1578 TNTVNAEGKYS
-1589 IDDNEYTVEDSDS
+1589 IDDKEYPVKDSDS
-1602 ETVSVEQVPGISIEK
+1602 ETVSVEQVPGISIK
-1617 TQKITDNAPATEEGY
+1617 KSQDITDNAPKNPGY
-1632 VGEGDVIEYTITVK
+1632 VGEGDVITYTITVK
-1646 NTGNTVLKDINIV
+1646 NTGNTDLTNVVIN
-1659 DEMLG
+1659 DEMKG
-1664 QSGELYIKKPDDL
+1664 NSGKLNIEKSKLNIGN
-1677 TIDTLEPTK
+1677 LEKEGTR
-1686 TKVIIATYT
+1686 VITATYT
-1695 VTKADISKKENHK
+1695 VTKDDISSDKNNK
-1708 IVNSVT
+1708 IANTAT
-1714 VTAKDSESDK
+1714 VTANGVDSDDST
-1724 PVSDKDKTTPVETE
+1724 VSVDTE
-1738 IGAPDISLEKE
+1738 IGEPNISLEKE

-1758 IKHNADGTEYQG
+1758 IKHNADGSEYQG

-1809 SKFNTKGIKLEN
+1809 SKFITKGIELEN

-1826 EVEVGPKGTS
+1826 EVKVGPKGTS

-1860 TLDGKDVTEE
+1860 TLDGTPSGK
-1870 TTEDKVEKTVKVTT
+1870 TTEDKVEKTVKVKTGTT
-1884 NTSTPTIKNSNVVIV
+1884 SFTNSNVVIV
-1899 LDASKS
+1899 LDKSESMEDNGRMTTAKNACKQLVENFNFSNGAEIAVITFSSTDYIFWSTDNAKLIGTASSKS
-1905 MSQNRATIRG
+1905 QVDELTNEID
-1915 DVCTKH
+1915 DVTA
-1921 RNEWE
+1921 
-1926 HRFGGCVEVDGVWY
+1926 GGG
-1940 TTTKDTRI
+1940 TRI
-1948 NIAKDVVQDFIKSMN
+1948 AA
-1963 FESDGSG
+1963 G
-1970 SSVSVVTFWGASS
+1970 
-1983 YDYPASGTGYS
+1983 
-1994 EALNVSSS
+1994 LN
-2002 GNNTI
+2002 
-2007 ADTPEEALYLAD
+2007 L
-2019 TSVENVKTKSGTCIS
+2019 
-2034 GALLQAKEQ
+2034 AKEKIET
-2043 MQLLVQAKPQNN
+2043 MSADDDNE
-2055 NIVIFIGDGD
+2055 NIVIVLSDGD
-2065 PDADGEENKI
+2065 FKKYSYSDEYAESGGETETRVRNSANALK
-2075 SDYADDLDKIADIY
+2075 
-2089 AVGFGI
+2089 
-2095 NSSILKNDIA
+2095 NSSAKPTVYSVAFGSEAMGNSGAKVLRDIIATSA
-2105 SSTEKYYTTEDN
+2105 STYYPTD
-2117 LDLSDIFTQIGE
+2117 
-2129 DLSDPVENNE
+2129 
-2139 VSNNGLVELDNI
+2139 DNI
-2151 DTSKDITITVDGKN
+2151 DDLISAFTNMAENFSKPIQTTSENGKILLENINMNKEITIKVN
-2165 KYKGNVSGG
+2165 G
-2174 TDYIEQTG
+2174 TATENPNQYIVRENGQ
-2182 GTYYLDTT
+2182 YYLDTSK
-2190 QFDAGAE
+2190 FNADAD
-2197 IEITYTENS
+2197 IEIQYSIDS

>member
-73 TEEQNTD
+73 TEEQNAE

-95 TNDGATNDGA
+95 TNDGTTNEGA

-137 AENIQESVIEETQI
+137 AENIQESVIEETQTVQTEETVKTEE
-151 IPGEEID
+151 GEI
-158 IGERKELSW
+158 LSW

-189 VTEKTSTVY
+189 VTEKTSVVY

-412 ADGKAEFRSGN
+412 ADGKAEFRSGDK
-423 RTAEELINGFDVEVA
+423 TAEELINGFDIEVA

-453 ILGAI
+453 IIGAV
-458 ENGVEVKDTTPQN
+458 ENSVEVKDTTPQN
-471 PDPVVPENPDKV
+471 PDPVVPENPNKV

-524 KDLIPE
+524 KDSIPE

-631 KVTFILVADGEDT
+631 KVTFILIADGEDT
-644 DTTLTVDVS
+644 DTTLTVDVN

-734 NNYAGKRTSVDIKI
+734 NNYAGKRTSVNIKI
-748 TGSNSNKNTKTVTLK
+748 TGSNSDKNTKTVTLK
-763 DNDAKDDKTWQIT
+763 DNDAKDNKTWQIT

-796 ENVPEFYKL
+796 EKVPEFYKL

-822 TVSYKVNKVWDDNE
+822 TVSYTVNKVWDDNE
-836 TQAQR
+836 IQAQR
-841 RPTSINFTLT
+841 RPETINFVLT
-851 KTVKDPASGKDTQ
+851 KTVKDKDGNNRQ
-864 DAVETKTL
+864 EVVDTKTL
-872 TTSTD
+872 TTSKEN
-877 SYVEF
+877 YVEF

-903 TTLSNG
+903 TTSANG

-916 VSDEKAD
+916 KSDEKAD

-962 KKRTDKVILDVIGKD
+962 QKRTDKVILDVIGKD

-990 AKNADPK
+990 AENADPE

-1013 DGKLIVYSA
+1013 DGRLIVYSA
-1022 EEQGTPKFYTK
+1022 EEQETPKFYTK

-1045 GDTTT
+1045 GDTT
-1050 MEKIKLT
+1050 METITLR

-1078 GDEFNYEATLS
+1078 GDEFKYEATLS
-1089 ETTDEDTT
+1089 EATDQT
-1097 TKNEWTKTISVRKYD
+1097 TKNEWTTTISVRKYD

-1126 VSKGELYFYKAD
+1126 VSKGDLYFYTAD
-1138 VDKENFTITNTFK
+1138 VDNDKFTITNSFK
-1151 VPDDK
+1151 VPDDE
-1156 VTVKVNKLW
+1156 VTVKVNKEW
-1165 DDEGHEGKRPDKI
+1165 EDEKHEDKRPDKI

-1191 EYVDEEVRDVNTEDN
+1191 KYVDQEVRDVKTEDN
-1206 FEFDNLPKY
+1206 FEFAELPKY
-1215 NEDGDVISYDV
+1215 NENGDVISYDV
-1226 NEVEVNDN
+1226 NEVEVKDND
-1234 ELFFYE
+1234 LFFYE
-1240 SEKTENTEN
+1240 SDKKVIGEN

-1262 EENKQDIT
+1262 EENEQDIT
-1270 ITKVWDDNG
+1270 ITKVWDDNDD
-1279 YKEKTRPN
+1279 KAQKRPEN
-1287 YVTLTLNEND
+1287 VVLTLNGNNYTLNANND
-1297 YNVAPKD
+1297 EDKSTKN
-1304 GDTNI
+1304 
-1309 TSDEWTLT
+1309 EWTLT
-1317 IPNQAIY
+1317 VPNQAIY
-1324 NENGDEIEYK
+1324 DNNGNEITYT
-1334 VEEKTENIPANYES
+1334 VEEKTENIPTNYKVKDVDNGTLTVTNEFK
-1348 SQVNDLTIKNT
+1348 VNEEKTDLTLVK
-1359 YVEPDEKETITLR
+1359 K
-1372 KVWDDN
+1372 WDDN
-1378 NNAEKKRP
+1378 DNKERPSKVIFAITGTSTTGTTTKTQEVSENDGWTKTIKVNRYDEYNNP
-1386 EEVTFKISGSTE
+1386 ITYSVEEVNVE
-1398 NGTHIDVTKD
+1398 NGYVSSAPSKE
-1408 VLSRNAID
+1408 N
-1416 ENTWEITN
+1416 NTWT
-1424 VELDKYDKFG
+1424 V
-1434 APYEYTFEEVDNNSE
+1434 
-1449 YVVTNLSKNGNVY
+1449 
-1462 SATNTLPSM
+1462 TNTLPSM

-1532 SDQDGKNL
+1532 SDQDGKNP

-1554 KGQPATVDVYYK
+1554 KGQSATVDVYYK
-1566 VTDSNFLNDKQI
+1566 VTDSNFLNDTQI
-1578 RNTVNAEGKYK
+1578 KNTVKAEGKYT
-1589 IDDNEYTVEDSDS
+1589 IDDKEYPVEDSDS
-1602 ETVSVEQVPGISIEK
+1602 ETVSVEQVPGIS
-1617 TQKITDNAPATEEGY
+1617 
-1632 VGEGDVIEYTITVK
+1632 
-1646 NTGNTVLKDINIV
+1646 
-1659 DEMLG
+1659 ML
-1664 QSGELYIKKPDDL
+1664 QRIQDM
-1677 TIDTLEPTK
+1677 
-1686 TKVIIATYT
+1686 
-1695 VTKADISKKENHK
+1695 
-1708 IVNSVT
+1708 
-1714 VTAKDSESDK
+1714 
-1724 PVSDKDKTTPVETE
+1724 
-1738 IGAPDISLEKE
+1738 LEKE
-1749 SKLIKADKN
+1749 ML
-1758 IKHNADGTEYQG
+1758 
-1770 NKNVAE
+1770 
-1776 PGDTIKYTIT
+1776 
-1786 VKNDGNVTGT
+1786 
-1796 ATVGDEIPDGTKF
+1796 
-1809 SKFNTKGIKLEN
+1809 
-1821 DAFST
+1821 
-1826 EVEVGPKGTS
+1826 
-1836 SDTKTIEFE
+1836 
-1845 VTVTAK
+1845 
-1851 AGTTIKNTA
+1851 
-1860 TLDGKDVTEE
+1860 
-1870 TTEDKVEKTVKVTT
+1870 
-1884 NTSTPTIKNSNVVIV
+1884 
-1899 LDASKS
+1899 
-1905 MSQNRATIRG
+1905 
-1915 DVCTKH
+1915 
-1921 RNEWE
+1921 
-1926 HRFGGCVEVDGVWY
+1926 
-1940 TTTKDTRI
+1940 
-1948 NIAKDVVQDFIKSMN
+1948 
-1963 FESDGSG
+1963 
-1970 SSVSVVTFWGASS
+1970 
-1983 YDYPASGTGYS
+1983 
-1994 EALNVSSS
+1994 
-2002 GNNTI
+2002 
-2007 ADTPEEALYLAD
+2007 
-2019 TSVENVKTKSGTCIS
+2019 
-2034 GALLQAKEQ
+2034 
-2043 MQLLVQAKPQNN
+2043 
-2055 NIVIFIGDGD
+2055 
-2065 PDADGEENKI
+2065 
-2075 SDYADDLDKIADIY
+2075 
-2089 AVGFGI
+2089 
-2095 NSSILKNDIA
+2095 
-2105 SSTEKYYTTEDN
+2105 
-2117 LDLSDIFTQIGE
+2117 
-2129 DLSDPVENNE
+2129 
-2139 VSNNGLVELDNI
+2139 
-2151 DTSKDITITVDGKN
+2151 
-2165 KYKGNVSGG
+2165 
-2174 TDYIEQTG
+2174 
-2182 GTYYLDTT
+2182 
-2190 QFDAGAE
+2190 
-2197 IEITYTENS
+2197 

>member
-57 QARQEEQNQE
+57 QARQEEQE

-73 TEEQNTD
+73 TEEQNAD

-95 TNDGATNDGA
+95 TNDGTTNEGA

-123 TTNSGNNANNNDND
+123 TTNSGNNANNNDNN
-137 AENIQESVIEETQI
+137 AENIQESVIEETETI
-151 IPGEEID
+151 EGENVQTVE
-158 IGERKELSW
+158 GERFWW
-167 TPQALATV
+167 TPQALAASGV
-175 SAIAGNMQLNAPNL
+175 AANMKLNAPNL
-189 VTEKTSTVY
+189 VTEKTSVVY

-312 YSLKVDPKYL
+312 YSLKVNPKYL

-412 ADGKAEFRSGN
+412 SDGKAEFRSGDK
-423 RTAEELINGFDVEVA
+423 TAEELINGFDVEVA

-453 ILGAI
+453 ITGAI

-508 TITLQNSGNTE
+508 TITLQNSGNTK

-524 KDLIPE
+524 KDSIPE

-539 KINGNET
+539 KINGDET

-644 DTTLTVDVS
+644 DTTLTVDVN

-698 VDANG
+698 VAENG

-734 NNYAGKRTSVDIKI
+734 NNYAGKRTSVNIKI
-748 TGSNSNKNTKTVTLK
+748 TGSNSDKNAKTVTLK

-822 TVSYKVNKVWDDNE
+822 TVSYKVNKVWDDNDI
-836 TQAQR
+836 QAQR
-841 RPTSINFTLT
+841 RPETINFDLT
-851 KTVKDPASGKDTQ
+851 KTVKDKDGNNRQ
-864 DAVETKTL
+864 EVVDTKTL
-872 TTSTD
+872 TTSKEN
-877 SYVEF
+877 YVEF

-888 DDKANVIDYNVTEGD
+888 DDKANVIDYNVTEGV
-903 TTLSNG
+903 TTSANG

-916 VSDEKAD
+916 VSNEETDSK
-923 KDGNIEVTITNKFTL
+923 GNIEVTVTNKFTL

-977 RAEEVKQENIELT
+977 GAEEVKQENIELT
-990 AKNADPK
+990 AENADPE

-1022 EEQGTPKFYTK
+1022 EEQETPKFYTK
-1033 SENGTT
+1033 SENGTK

-1045 GDTTT
+1045 GDETTT
-1050 MEKIKLT
+1050 KDIKIT
-1057 KVWDDEGHTSKRP
+1057 KKWEDNNNKAKKRP
-1070 QSVKFVVS
+1070 QSVKFIISSDVL
-1078 GDEFNYEATLS
+1078 DFKYEETLS
-1089 ETTDEDTT
+1089 EGKSTS
-1097 TKNEWTKTISVRKYD
+1097 NEWTKTIKVRKYD
-1112 ANADEIEYTLDEEE
+1112 DNANEIKYTLAEEE
-1126 VSKGELYFYKAD
+1126 VSKGDLYFYTAD
-1138 VDKENFTITNTFK
+1138 VDNDKFTITNSFE
-1151 VPDDK
+1151 VPDDV
-1156 VTVKVNKLW
+1156 VTVKVNKKW
-1165 DDEGHEGKRPDKI
+1165 EDKEHEDKRPEKI

-1191 EYVDEEVRDVNTEDN
+1191 EYVDNKVRDVRTEDN
-1206 FEFDNLPKY
+1206 FEFAGLPKY
-1215 NEDGDVISYDV
+1215 NENGDEISYDV

-1234 ELFFYE
+1234 DLFFYE
-1240 SEKTENTEN
+1240 SKKEVIGEN

-1262 EENKQDIT
+1262 EENEQDLT
-1270 ITKVWDDNG
+1270 LTKVWDDNG
-1279 YKEKTRPN
+1279 
-1287 YVTLTLNEND
+1287 
-1297 YNVAPKD
+1297 
-1304 GDTNI
+1304 
-1309 TSDEWTLT
+1309 
-1317 IPNQAIY
+1317 
-1324 NENGDEIEYK
+1324 
-1334 VEEKTENIPANYES
+1334 
-1348 SQVNDLTIKNT
+1348 
-1359 YVEPDEKETITLR
+1359 
-1372 KVWDDN
+1372 
-1378 NNAEKKRP
+1378 NNAEKRPPSIVLTLNGTDNTTRNYTLTAPNAQNNTAGEWTYTAEKLPIYDSNGTEIEYNLTEENVPTNYVLAEDNDGNLTVTNTFTHNDEQVSLTLVKEWDDNENANRP
-1386 EEVTFKISGSTE
+1386 EKVTFKITGTSTT
-1398 NGTHIDVTKD
+1398 GTTTRTEEVTEDTWTKEIKVDKYNANNDEITYTVTEVDVAEGYVSSTPSKEDNNTWKVTNSLPSISVSKEITKVTHSDGTSDTIEPNEDVVVTK
-1408 VLSRNAID
+1408 
-1416 ENTWEITN
+1416 
-1424 VELDKYDKFG
+1424 
-1434 APYEYTFEEVDNNSE
+1434 
-1449 YVVTNLSKNGNVY
+1449 
-1462 SATNTLPSM
+1462 
-1471 TVDKKVS
+1471 
-1478 AIIKANGDVV
+1478 GDVI
-1488 TPEDENSKMT
+1488 E
-1498 VTKDDVIKYTI
+1498 YTI
-1509 TVTNNTNIPLNNVVV
+1509 TVANNSNIPLNNVVV
-1524 TDKDLQIT
+1524 TDISLPVT
-1532 SDQDGKNL
+1532 YNTDGKTDVIQEDKDGRKVIELESAL
-1540 IKDGIVIKLTEQLV
+1540 IKGTPNEV
-1554 KGQPATVDVYYK
+1554 KVYYL
-1566 VTDSNFLNDKQI
+1566 VTNNDFLNNKNI
-1578 RNTVNAEGKYK
+1578 ANTVKATG
-1589 IDDNEYTVEDSDS
+1589 EYTINDKKETVESEDS
-1602 ETVSVEQVPGISIEK
+1602 ENASVEQVPGISIKK
-1617 TQKITDNAPATEEGY
+1617 TQKVTDNAPKNPGY
-1632 VGEGDVIEYTITVK
+1632 VGEGDVINYTITVT

-1664 QSGELYIKKPDDL
+1664 QSGELNIEKSDL

-1686 TKVIIATYT
+1686 TKDITATYT
-1695 VTKADISKKENHK
+1695 VTKADISKSENHN
-1708 IVNSVT
+1708 IINSVT

-1724 PVSDKDKTTPVETE
+1724 EVEGEDETDPVVTE
-1738 IGAPDISLEKE
+1738 KGAPDISL
-1749 SKLIKADKN
+1749 SKKSEIIKADKN
-1758 IKHNADGTEYQG
+1758 KKTNPDGTHYTG
-1770 NKNVAE
+1770 NDNVAE
-1776 PGDTIKYTIT
+1776 PGDTIRYIIT
-1786 VKNDGNVTGT
+1786 VTNAGNVTGK
-1796 ATVGDEIPDGTKF
+1796 AKVADEAPEGTTF
-1809 SKFNTKGIKLEN
+1809 SKVVTPEITADTNG
-1821 DAFST
+1821 FST

-1851 AGTTIKNTA
+1851 AGETIKNTA
-1860 TLDGKDVTEE
+1860 TLDGTPSGK
-1870 TTEDKVEKTVKVTT
+1870 TTEDKVEKTVKVKT
-1884 NTSTPTIKNSNVVIV
+1884 NTISNCNVVLVLDTSGSMEGSRMTNVKTAAKNLIDMLKLPAQAEENGPQISVVRYSSAYYEDVVVGKEWVDGYWNGWLWVPGHYEDITERQGYDDHASIVGSATTSQGAETLKDSIDDLVAVGGTKMSEGLKLANQEIKRMDDPNDPNDKNIIIFLSDGSIYPSSSSLETESNVNTAVYDLKHNGVANQTIYTVPFGNDADEELLASIASGPEYCLSSSEDLSSLQAVFNKIINDTSKPVIETSTNGRVYLEDIDMEETDEITIK
-1899 LDASKS
+1899 
-1905 MSQNRATIRG
+1905 
-1915 DVCTKH
+1915 
-1921 RNEWE
+1921 
-1926 HRFGGCVEVDGVWY
+1926 VDGVKKDSLKSHIKY
-1940 TTTKDTRI
+1940 DSTK
-1948 NIAKDVVQDFIKSMN
+1948 
-1963 FESDGSG
+1963 
-1970 SSVSVVTFWGASS
+1970 
-1983 YDYPASGTGYS
+1983 
-1994 EALNVSSS
+1994 
-2002 GNNTI
+2002 
-2007 ADTPEEALYLAD
+2007 
-2019 TSVENVKTKSGTCIS
+2019 
-2034 GALLQAKEQ
+2034 KE
-2043 MQLLVQAKPQNN
+2043 
-2055 NIVIFIGDGD
+2055 
-2065 PDADGEENKI
+2065 
-2075 SDYADDLDKIADIY
+2075 
-2089 AVGFGI
+2089 
-2095 NSSILKNDIA
+2095 
-2105 SSTEKYYTTEDN
+2105 
-2117 LDLSDIFTQIGE
+2117 
-2129 DLSDPVENNE
+2129 
-2139 VSNNGLVELDNI
+2139 
-2151 DTSKDITITVDGKN
+2151 
-2165 KYKGNVSGG
+2165 
-2174 TDYIEQTG
+2174 
-2182 GTYYLDTT
+2182 YYLDL
-2190 QFDAGAE
+2190 
-2197 IEITYTENS
+2197 TEFNEDDLGKDIQIDYLSKS

>member
-359 KVEKT
+359 KVEKI

-412 ADGKAEFRSGN
+412 ADGKAEFRSGDK
-423 RTAEELINGFDVEVA
+423 TAEELINGFDVEVA

-453 ILGAI
+453 ITGAI

-524 KDLIPE
+524 KDSIPE

-631 KVTFILVADGEDT
+631 KVTFILVADGGDT

-698 VDANG
+698 VDVNG

-734 NNYAGKRTSVDIKI
+734 NNYAGKRTSVNIKI
-748 TGSNSNKNTKTVTLK
+748 TGSNSDKNTKTVTLK
-763 DNDAKDDKTWQIT
+763 DNDAKDNKTWQIT

-822 TVSYKVNKVWDDNE
+822 TVNYKVNKVWDDNE
-836 TQAQR
+836 IQAQR
-841 RPTSINFTLT
+841 RPEAINFVLT
-851 KTVKDPASGKDTQ
+851 KTVKDKDGNNRQ
-864 DAVETKTL
+864 EVVDTKTL
-872 TTSTD
+872 TTSKEN
-877 SYVEF
+877 YVEF

-903 TTLSNG
+903 TISANG

-916 VSDEKAD
+916 VSNEETDSK
-923 KDGNIEVTITNKFTL
+923 GNIEVTVTNKFTL

-962 KKRTDKVILDVIGKD
+962 QKRTDKVILDVIGKD

-990 AKNADPK
+990 AENADPE

-1013 DGKLIVYSA
+1013 DGRLIVYSA
-1022 EEQGTPKFYTK
+1022 EEQETPKFYTK
-1033 SENGTT
+1033 SETGTT

-1045 GDTTT
+1045 GNTT
-1050 MEKIKLT
+1050 MEEITLT

-1089 ETTDEDTT
+1089 EEDQTTIN
-1097 TKNEWTKTISVRKYD
+1097 KWTKTISVRKYD

-1126 VSKGELYFYKAD
+1126 VSKGDLYFYTAD
-1138 VDKENFTITNTFK
+1138 VDNDKFTITNSFK

-1165 DDEGHEGKRPDKI
+1165 DDEGHEGKRPKQI

-1191 EYVDEEVRDVNTEDN
+1191 ENVDEEVRDVKTEDN

-1234 ELFFYE
+1234 ELFFYK

-1262 EENKQDIT
+1262 EENEQDIT
-1270 ITKVWDDNG
+1270 ITKVWDDNDD
-1279 YKEKTRPN
+1279 KAEKRPEN
-1287 YVTLTLNEND
+1287 VVLTLNGNNYTLNANND
-1297 YNVAPKD
+1297 EDKSTKN
-1304 GDTNI
+1304 
-1309 TSDEWTLT
+1309 EWTLT

-1324 NENGDEIEYK
+1324 DNNGNEITYT
-1334 VEEKTENIPANYES
+1334 VEEKTENIPTNYEVKDVDDGPLTVTNEFK
-1348 SQVNDLTIKNT
+1348 VNEEKTDLTLVK
-1359 YVEPDEKETITLR
+1359 K
-1372 KVWDDN
+1372 WDDN
-1378 NNAEKKRP
+1378 YDNERPSKVTFAITATSTTGKTTKHQEVTAKDGWTKTLKVNKYDEYNNP
-1386 EEVTFKISGSTE
+1386 ITYSVEEVNVE
-1398 NGTHIDVTKD
+1398 NGYVSSTPSKG
-1408 VLSRNAID
+1408 NN
-1416 ENTWEITN
+1416 NTWT
-1424 VELDKYDKFG
+1424 V
-1434 APYEYTFEEVDNNSE
+1434 
-1449 YVVTNLSKNGNVY
+1449 
-1462 SATNTLPSM
+1462 TNTLPSM

-1478 AIIKANGDVV
+1478 EIIKANGDVV
-1488 TPEDENSKMT
+1488 TPDDENST
-1498 VTKDDVIKYTI
+1498 IAVAKDDIIKYTI
-1509 TVTNNTNIPLNNVVV
+1509 TVTNNTDIPLTDVVV
-1524 TDKDLQIT
+1524 TDSDLPIT
-1532 SDQDGKNL
+1532 SDKDGKDP
-1540 IKDGIVIKLTEQLV
+1540 IEDGIVIKLTEQLV
-1554 KGQPATVDVYYK
+1554 KGQSPTVDVYYK

-1578 RNTVNAEGKYK
+1578 TNTVNAEGKYTINGK
-1589 IDDNEYTVEDSDS
+1589 KYTVEDSDS

-1632 VGEGDVIEYTITVK
+1632 VGEGDVITYNITVK
-1646 NTGNTVLKDINIV
+1646 NTGNT
-1659 DEMLG
+1659 
-1664 QSGELYIKKPDDL
+1664 DL
-1677 TIDTLEPTK
+1677 TNVTVKDVMKNNHGKLNIDAKELTIEKLGKEETR
-1686 TKVIIATYT
+1686 VITATYT
-1695 VTKADISKKENHK
+1695 VTKEDISSDKHNK
-1708 IVNSVT
+1708 IANTAT
-1714 VTAKDSESDK
+1714 VTADGVNNDDST
-1724 PVSDKDKTTPVETE
+1724 VSINTE
-1738 IGAPDISLEKE
+1738 IGEPDISLEKSSE
-1749 SKLIKADKN
+1749 IIKADKN
-1758 IKHNADGTEYQG
+1758 KKTNPDGTPYTG

-1786 VKNDGNVTGT
+1786 VKNNGNATGT

-1809 SKFNTKGIKLEN
+1809 VRFITKGIELKDN
-1821 DAFST
+1821 KFST
-1826 EVEVGPKGTS
+1826 EVELGPKGTA
-1836 SDTKTIEFE
+1836 SDTKTIVFE
-1845 VTVTAK
+1845 VEVIAK
-1851 AGTTIKNTA
+1851 PGQKIENTA
-1860 TLDGKDVTEE
+1860 TLDGEKVTEE
-1870 TTEDKVEKTVKVTT
+1870 TTQDKVEKTVKVTT
-1884 NTSTPTIKNSNVVIV
+1884 NTSTPTITNSNVVIV
-1899 LDASKS
+1899 LDVSGS
-1905 MSQNRATIRG
+1905 MKFGTEYTERCDGGWFHN
-1915 DVCTKH
+1915 H
-1921 RNEWE
+1921 ENE
-1926 HRFGGCVEVDGVWY
+1926 GCKKINGVWY
-1940 TTTKDTRI
+1940 KATGPSRLSVAQETINNFIDSVNLPAVADSNSSTISLITFSNNASKKGSTATT
-1948 NIAKDVVQDFIKSMN
+1948 
-1963 FESDGSG
+1963 
-1970 SSVSVVTFWGASS
+1970 
-1983 YDYPASGTGYS
+1983 ASGAEKLKATVNGLTANGGTYIENGLDKAYEEI
-1994 EALNVSSS
+1994 EALEKIRPN
-2002 GNNTI
+2002 
-2007 ADTPEEALYLAD
+2007 
-2019 TSVENVKTKSGTCIS
+2019 
-2034 GALLQAKEQ
+2034 
-2043 MQLLVQAKPQNN
+2043 NN
-2055 NIVIFIGDGD
+2055 NIVIFIGDGE
-2065 PDADGEENKI
+2065 PSSYWSNSKIESSGE
-2075 SDYADDLDKIADIY
+2075 DLQSIADAVY
-2089 AVGFGI
+2089 AIGFEEDVKV
-2095 NSSILKNDIA
+2095 LEDYVA
-2105 SSTEKYYTTEDN
+2105 SSTDKYYTTSDN

-2129 DLSDPVENNE
+2129 DLSDPVDAFETSEN
-2139 VSNNGLVELDNI
+2139 GKILLDNI
-2151 DTSKDITITVDGKN
+2151 DTDKDVTIKVGTSQV
-2165 KYKGNVSGG
+2165 YKGKATE
-2174 TDYIEQTG
+2174 TDYIVRENGQ
-2182 GTYYLDTT
+2182 YYLDTSK
-2190 QFDAGAE
+2190 FNADAD
-2197 IEITYTENS
+2197 IEIQYSIDS

>member
-73 TEEQNTD
+73 TEEQNAD

-95 TNDGATNDGA
+95 TNDGTTNEGA
-105 NQGGATTGTTNN
+105 NQGGVTTGTTNN

-137 AENIQESVIEETQI
+137 AENIQESVIEETQTVETEETVKTEE
-151 IPGEEID
+151 GEI
-158 IGERKELSW
+158 LSW

-189 VTEKTSTVY
+189 VTEKTSVVY

-283 GKENATLESQTLI
+283 EKEDTTLESQTLI

-412 ADGKAEFRSGN
+412 ADGKAEFRSGD

-453 ILGAI
+453 ITGAI

-524 KDLIPE
+524 KDSIPE

-546 EYTQND
+546 EYIQND

-631 KVTFILVADGEDT
+631 KVTFILVADGGDT

-684 GMGDFYKSTVSKPS
+684 GMGDFYKSTVSEPS
-698 VDANG
+698 VAENG

-734 NNYAGKRTSVDIKI
+734 NNYAGKRTNVNIKI
-748 TGSNSNKNTKTVTLK
+748 TGSNSDKNAKTVTLK
-763 DNDAKDDKTWQIT
+763 DNDAKDDKTWQVT

-782 YDANGVEIK
+782 YDSNGAEIK

-796 ENVPEFYKL
+796 EKVPEFYKL

-822 TVSYKVNKVWDDNE
+822 TVNYKVNKVWDDNDI
-836 TQAQR
+836 QAQR
-841 RPTSINFTLT
+841 RPEAINFVLT
-851 KTVKDPASGKDTQ
+851 KTVKDKDGNNRQ
-864 DAVETKTL
+864 EDVDTKTL
-872 TTSTD
+872 TTSKEN
-877 SYVEF
+877 YVEF

-903 TTLSNG
+903 TISANG

-916 VSDEKAD
+916 KSDEKAD
-923 KDGNIEVTITNKFTL
+923 KDGNIEVTVTNKFTL
-938 ENIPNNN
+938 PENNTTSIQ
-945 KTDITVTKV
+945 VTKV
-954 WDDENNKA
+954 WDDKGHED
-962 KKRTDKVILDVIGKD
+962 KRPTGGVSFDVVGMDVNEIVEKTD
-977 RAEEVKQENIELT
+977 IELS
-990 AKNADPK
+990 AEDADPE
-997 NSNVWSTKVS
+997 NSYVWKKEVT

-1013 DGKLIVYSA
+1013 NGEEIVYSA
-1022 EEQGTPKFYTK
+1022 VEPTVPQFYEK
-1033 SENGTT
+1033 SENGTK
-1039 VTNKFV
+1039 VTNRFV
-1045 GDTTT
+1045 GDETTT
-1050 MEKIKLT
+1050 KDITIT
-1057 KVWDDEGHTSKRP
+1057 KKWEDSNDKAEKRP
-1070 QSVKFVVS
+1070 QSVKFIISSDVL
-1078 GDEFNYEATLS
+1078 DFNYEETLS
-1089 ETTDEDTT
+1089 VTTDEDKSTS
-1097 TKNEWTKTISVRKYD
+1097 NEWTKTIKVRKYD
-1112 ANADEIEYTLDEEE
+1112 DNANEINYKVDEVE
-1126 VSKGELYFYKAD
+1126 VNTGDLYFYTKNINND
-1138 VDKENFTITNTFK
+1138 TLTITNKFS
-1151 VPDDK
+1151 VPNEK
-1156 VTVKVNKLW
+1156 VTVKVNKEW
-1165 DDEGHEGKRPDKI
+1165 EDEKHEDKRPDKI

-1191 EYVDEEVRDVNTEDN
+1191 KYVDKKVRDVKTEDN
-1206 FEFDNLPKY
+1206 FEFAGLPKY
-1215 NEDGDVISYDV
+1215 NENGDEISYDV

-1234 ELFFYE
+1234 DLFFYE
-1240 SEKTENTEN
+1240 SKKEVIGEN

-1262 EENKQDIT
+1262 EENEQDIT

-1279 YKEKTRPN
+1279 DKAQKRPEN
-1287 YVTLTLNEND
+1287 VVLTLNGNNYNLNVNND
-1297 YNVAPKD
+1297 EDKSTKN
-1304 GDTNI
+1304 
-1309 TSDEWTLT
+1309 EWTLT
-1317 IPNQAIY
+1317 VPNQAIY
-1324 NENGDEIEYK
+1324 DNNGNEITYT
-1334 VEEKTENIPANYES
+1334 VEEKTENIPTNYEVKDVDDGPLTVTNEFK
-1348 SQVNDLTIKNT
+1348 VNEEKTDLTLVKKWVDNDDNERPSKVTFAITATSTTGKTTEHQEVTAKDGWTKTLKVNKYDEYNNPIAY
-1359 YVEPDEKETITLR
+1359 YVE
-1372 KVWDDN
+1372 
-1378 NNAEKKRP
+1378 
-1386 EEVTFKISGSTE
+1386 EVNVE
-1398 NGTHIDVTKD
+1398 NGYVSSAPSKE
-1408 VLSRNAID
+1408 N
-1416 ENTWEITN
+1416 NTWT
-1424 VELDKYDKFG
+1424 V
-1434 APYEYTFEEVDNNSE
+1434 
-1449 YVVTNLSKNGNVY
+1449 
-1462 SATNTLPSM
+1462 TNTLPSM
-1471 TVDKKVS
+1471 TVDKKVN
-1478 AIIKANGDVV
+1478 AIIKANGNVV
-1488 TPEDENSKMT
+1488 TPEDENSNMT
-1498 VTKDDVIKYTI
+1498 VAKGDIIKYTI
-1509 TVTNNTNIPLNNVVV
+1509 TVTNNTNIPLSNVVV

-1532 SDQDGKNL
+1532 YDKDGKNP
-1540 IKDGIVIKLTEQLV
+1540 IKDGIVIELKEQLV

-1578 RNTVNAEGKYK
+1578 TNTVNAEGKYT

-1602 ETVSVEQVPGISIEK
+1602 ETVSVEQVPGISIK
-1617 TQKITDNAPATEEGY
+1617 KSQDITDNAPKNQGY
-1632 VGEGDVIEYTITVK
+1632 VGEGDVITYTITVK
-1646 NTGNTVLKDINIV
+1646 NTGNTDLTNVVIN
-1659 DEMLG
+1659 DEMIG
-1664 QSGELYIKKPDDL
+1664 NSGKLNIEKSKLNIGNLEKEGTRVIK
-1677 TIDTLEPTK
+1677 
-1686 TKVIIATYT
+1686 ATYT
-1695 VTKADISKKENHK
+1695 VTKDDISSDKNNK
-1708 IVNSVT
+1708 IANTAT
-1714 VTAKDSESDK
+1714 VTANGVDADNST
-1724 PVSDKDKTTPVETE
+1724 VSVDTE
-1738 IGAPDISLEKE
+1738 IGEPNISLEKE

-1758 IKHNADGTEYQG
+1758 IKHNADGSEYQG

-1796 ATVGDEIPDGTKF
+1796 AKVSDEAPKGTTFDKIITQGIEKVGDG
-1809 SKFNTKGIKLEN
+1809 
-1821 DAFST
+1821 FST
-1826 EVEVGPKGTS
+1826 EVELGPE
-1836 SDTKTIEFE
+1836 DTKKIEFV
-1845 VTVTAK
+1845 VTVNDELK
-1851 AGTTIKNTA
+1851 PGQKIKNTA
-1860 TLDGKDVTEE
+1860 KLNGKESGN
-1870 TTEDKVEKTVKVTT
+1870 TTENKVEKTVKVTT
-1884 NTSTPTIKNSNVVIV
+1884 GTTSFTNSNVVIV
-1899 LDASKS
+1899 LDKSGSMEDNSRMTTAKNACKQLVENFNFSNGAEIAVITFSSTDYIFWSTDNAKLIGTASSKS
-1905 MSQNRATIRG
+1905 QVDELTNEID
-1915 DVCTKH
+1915 DVTA
-1921 RNEWE
+1921 
-1926 HRFGGCVEVDGVWY
+1926 GGG
-1940 TTTKDTRI
+1940 TRI
-1948 NIAKDVVQDFIKSMN
+1948 AA
-1963 FESDGSG
+1963 G
-1970 SSVSVVTFWGASS
+1970 
-1983 YDYPASGTGYS
+1983 
-1994 EALNVSSS
+1994 LN
-2002 GNNTI
+2002 
-2007 ADTPEEALYLAD
+2007 L
-2019 TSVENVKTKSGTCIS
+2019 
-2034 GALLQAKEQ
+2034 AKEKIET
-2043 MQLLVQAKPQNN
+2043 MSADDDNE
-2055 NIVIFIGDGD
+2055 NIVIVLSDGD
-2065 PDADGEENKI
+2065 FKKYSYSDEYAESGGETETRVRNSANALK
-2075 SDYADDLDKIADIY
+2075 
-2089 AVGFGI
+2089 
-2095 NSSILKNDIA
+2095 NSSAKPTVYSVAFGSEAMGNSGAKVLRDIIATSA
-2105 SSTEKYYTTEDN
+2105 STYYPTD
-2117 LDLSDIFTQIGE
+2117 
-2129 DLSDPVENNE
+2129 
-2139 VSNNGLVELDNI
+2139 DNI
-2151 DTSKDITITVDGKN
+2151 DDLISAFTDMVENFSKPIQTTSENGKILLENINMNKEITIKVN
-2165 KYKGNVSGG
+2165 G
-2174 TDYIEQTG
+2174 TATENPNQYIVRENGQ
-2182 GTYYLDTT
+2182 YYLDTT
-2190 QFDAGAE
+2190 KFDADAE
-2197 IEITYTENS
+2197 IEIEYSLKS

>member
-11 KTIIAIVIIAVLLI
+11 KTIIAIVIIAILLI

-57 QARQEEQNQE
+57 QAEQDAQNQE

-73 TEEQNTD
+73 TEEQNAD
-80 TQNNEQDEP
+80 TQNNEQEGE
-89 STEVAT
+89 STEVAS
-95 TNDGATNDGA
+95 TNDGA
-105 NQGGATTGTTNN
+105 NQGEATTGTTSGN
-117 SGSSTG
+117 SGTG
-123 TTNSGNNANNNDND
+123 AGTSNSGNNANNNDND
-137 AENIQESVIEETQI
+137 AENIQESVIEETQTVETEETVKTEE
-151 IPGEEID
+151 GEI
-158 IGERKELSW
+158 LSW
-167 TPQALATV
+167 TPQALAASGV
-175 SAIAGNMQLNAPNL
+175 AANIKLNAPNL
-189 VTEKTSTVY
+189 VTEKTSVVY

-220 IIIENRGNVEGTIEK
+220 IIIENRGNIEGTIEK

-353 GVQPLV
+353 SVQPLV

-412 ADGKAEFRSGN
+412 SDGKAEFRSGDK
-423 RTAEELINGFDVEVA
+423 TAEELINGFDVEVA

-453 ILGAI
+453 ITGAI

-508 TITLQNSGNTE
+508 TITLQNSGNTK

-524 KDLIPE
+524 KDSIPE

-539 KINGNET
+539 KINGDET

-625 ANRRPD
+625 AQRRPD
-631 KVTFILVADGEDT
+631 KVTFILVAGGEDT

-668 KYNKDGKQI
+668 KYNKDGKPI

-698 VDANG
+698 VAENG

-713 KLPEGDKNKTDVTV
+713 KLPEGDKNKKDVTV

-748 TGSNSNKNTKTVTLK
+748 TGSDSDKNTKTVTLK
-763 DNDAKDDKTWQIT
+763 DSDAKDNKTWQIT

-796 ENVPEFYKL
+796 EKVPDFYKL

-822 TVSYKVNKVWDDNE
+822 TVNYKVNKVWDDNDI
-836 TQAQR
+836 QAQR
-841 RPTSINFTLT
+841 RPEAINFVLT
-851 KTVKDPASGKDTQ
+851 KTVKDKDGNNRQ
-864 DAVETKTL
+864 QVVDTKTL
-872 TTSTD
+872 TTSKE

-903 TTLSNG
+903 TTSANG
-909 ENFYKST
+909 ENFYESIE
-916 VSDEKAD
+916 SEEKTD
-923 KDGNIEVTITNKFTL
+923 SKGNIEVTVTNKFTL
-938 ENIPNNN
+938 ENIQNNN

-990 AKNADPK
+990 AKNADPE

-1013 DGKLIVYSA
+1013 DGRLIVYSA
-1022 EEQGTPKFYTK
+1022 EEKETPKFYTK
-1033 SENGTT
+1033 SENGTK

-1050 MEKIKLT
+1050 MEEITLT

-1078 GDEFNYEATLS
+1078 GDEFNYEETLS
-1089 ETTDEDTT
+1089 EATDEKPE
-1097 TKNEWTKTISVRKYD
+1097 TKNKWTKTIEVRKYD
-1112 ANADEIEYTLDEEE
+1112 DNANEINYKVDEVE
-1126 VSKGELYFYKAD
+1126 VNTGDLYFYTKNINND
-1138 VDKENFTITNTFK
+1138 TLTITNKFS
-1151 VPDDK
+1151 VPNEK
-1156 VTVKVNKLW
+1156 VTVKVNKEW
-1165 DDEGHEGKRPDKI
+1165 EDEKHEDKRPDKI

-1191 EYVDEEVRDVNTEDN
+1191 KYVDKKVRDVKTEDN
-1206 FEFDNLPKY
+1206 FEFAGLPKY
-1215 NEDGDVISYDV
+1215 NENGDVISYDV
-1226 NEVEVNDN
+1226 NEVEVKDND
-1234 ELFFYE
+1234 LFFYK
-1240 SEKTENTEN
+1240 SDKKVIGEN

-1262 EENKQDIT
+1262 EENEQDIT

-1378 NNAEKKRP
+1378 NNAENKRP

-1478 AIIKANGDVV
+1478 EIIKANGDVV
-1488 TPEDENSKMT
+1488 PPEDENSNMT
-1498 VTKDDVIKYTI
+1498 VAKGDIIKYTI
-1509 TVTNNTNIPLNNVVV
+1509 TVTNNTNIPLSNVVV

-1532 SDQDGKNL
+1532 SDKDGKNP
-1540 IKDGIVIKLTEQLV
+1540 IKDGIVIKLKEQLV
-1554 KGQPATVDVYYK
+1554 KGQSATVDVYYK

-1578 RNTVNAEGKYK
+1578 TNTVNAEGKYT
-1589 IDDNEYTVEDSDS
+1589 IDDKEYPVKDSDS
-1602 ETVSVEQVPGISIEK
+1602 ETVSVEQVPGISITK
-1617 TQKITDNAPATEEGY
+1617 TQDITDNTPKNPGY
-1632 VGEGDVIEYTITVK
+1632 VGEGDVITYTITVK
-1646 NTGNTVLKDINIV
+1646 NTGNT
-1659 DEMLG
+1659 
-1664 QSGELYIKKPDDL
+1664 DL
-1677 TIDTLEPTK
+1677 TNVKVEDVMTGQQGKLDIDKDKLNIGTLKKEEP
-1686 TKVIIATYT
+1686 IIITANYT
-1695 VTKADISKKENHK
+1695 VTKEDISSDKNNT
-1708 IVNSVT
+1708 IANTAT
-1714 VTAKDSESDK
+1714 VTADGVDNDESKVTVD
-1724 PVSDKDKTTPVETE
+1724 TE
-1738 IGAPDISLEKE
+1738 IGEPDISLSKE
-1749 SKLIKADKN
+1749 SEIIKADKN
-1758 IKHNADGTEYQG
+1758 KKTNPDGTPYTG
-1770 NKNVAE
+1770 NDNVAE
-1776 PGDTIKYTIT
+1776 PGDKIRYTIT
-1786 VKNDGNVTGT
+1786 VENNGNVTGT
-1796 ATVGDEIPDGTKF
+1796 AKVSDEAPKGTTF
-1809 SKFNTKGIKLEN
+1809 SKVVTPGITADTN
-1821 DAFST
+1821 GFST
-1826 EVEVGPKGTS
+1826 EVEVGPKDTS
-1836 SDTKTIEFE
+1836 SATKTIVFE

-1851 AGTTIKNTA
+1851 AGTTIENTA
-1860 TLDGKDVTEE
+1860 KLNGELSGE
-1870 TTEDKVEKTVKVTT
+1870 TTYDEVEKTVKVKT
-1884 NTSTPTIKNSNVVIV
+1884 NTISNCNVVLV
-1899 LDASKS
+1899 LDTSGSMKGSRMTNVKTAAKNLIDMLKLPAQAEEKGPQISVVRYSSQGTYIPPYWGMGGYWIGYDSDASVVGTATTSSTATTLKNKIDNLDADGGTM
-1905 MSQNRATIRG
+1905 MSEGLKLANQEIKKMDDPADST
-1915 DVCTKH
+1915 DK
-1921 RNEWE
+1921 
-1926 HRFGGCVEVDGVWY
+1926 
-1940 TTTKDTRI
+1940 
-1948 NIAKDVVQDFIKSMN
+1948 NIIIFL
-1963 FESDGSG
+1963 SDGSLKG
-1970 SSVSVVTFWGASS
+1970 N
-1983 YDYPASGTGYS
+1983 TGG
-1994 EALNVSSS
+1994 ETKTN
-2002 GNNTI
+2002 
-2007 ADTPEEALYLAD
+2007 
-2019 TSVENVKTKSGTCIS
+2019 VENAAN
-2034 GALLQAKEQ
+2034 ALK
-2043 MQLLVQAKPQNN
+2043 NN
-2055 NIVIFIGDGD
+2055 NVANQTVYTVPFGN
-2065 PDADGEENKI
+2065 DADAELLA
-2075 SDYADDLDKIADIY
+2075 S
-2089 AVGFGI
+2089 
-2095 NSSILKNDIA
+2095 IA
-2105 SSTEKYYTTEDN
+2105 SSPEYC
-2117 LDLSDIFTQIGE
+2117 LSSSE
-2129 DLSDPVENNE
+2129 DLSSLQAVFNKIIN
-2139 VSNNGLVELDNI
+2139 
-2151 DTSKDITITVDGKN
+2151 DTSKPVLETSTNGRVYLEDIDMEETDEITITVDGVKKDSLKSHI
-2165 KYKGNVSGG
+2165 KYDSTKK
-2174 TDYIEQTG
+2174 E
-2182 GTYYLDTT
+2182 YYLDL
-2190 QFDAGAE
+2190 
-2197 IEITYTENS
+2197 TEFNTDDLSKNIQIDYLSK

>member
-359 KVEKT
+359 KVEKI

-412 ADGKAEFRSGN
+412 ADGKAEFRSGDK
-423 RTAEELINGFDVEVA
+423 TAEELINGFDVEVA

-453 ILGAI
+453 ITGAI

-524 KDLIPE
+524 KDSIPE

-631 KVTFILVADGEDT
+631 KVTFILVADGGDT

-698 VDANG
+698 VDVNG

-734 NNYAGKRTSVDIKI
+734 NNYAGKRTSVNIKI
-748 TGSNSNKNTKTVTLK
+748 TGSNSDKNTKTVTLK
-763 DNDAKDDKTWQIT
+763 DNDAKDNKTWQIT

-822 TVSYKVNKVWDDNE
+822 TVNYKVNKVWDDNE
-836 TQAQR
+836 IQAQR
-841 RPTSINFTLT
+841 RPEAINFVLT
-851 KTVKDPASGKDTQ
+851 KTVKDKDGNNRQ
-864 DAVETKTL
+864 EVVDTKTL
-872 TTSTD
+872 TTSKEN
-877 SYVEF
+877 YVEF

-903 TTLSNG
+903 TISANG

-916 VSDEKAD
+916 VSNEETDSK
-923 KDGNIEVTITNKFTL
+923 GNIEVT
-938 ENIPNNN
+938 
-945 KTDITVTKV
+945 
-954 WDDENNKA
+954 
-962 KKRTDKVILDVIGKD
+962 
-977 RAEEVKQENIELT
+977 
-990 AKNADPK
+990 
-997 NSNVWSTKVS
+997 
-1007 LQKYDQ
+1007 
-1013 DGKLIVYSA
+1013 
-1022 EEQGTPKFYTK
+1022 
-1033 SENGTT
+1033 
-1039 VTNKFV
+1039 VTNKFKV
-1045 GDTTT
+1045 NE
-1050 MEKIKLT
+1050 EKTDLT
-1057 KVWDDEGHTSKRP
+1057 LVKKWDDNDNKERPSRVTFAITATSTTGNTTET
-1070 QSVKFVVS
+1070 QEVKAKD
-1078 GDEFNYEATLS
+1078 G
-1089 ETTDEDTT
+1089 
-1097 TKNEWTKTISVRKYD
+1097 WTKT
-1112 ANADEIEYTLDEEE
+1112 L
-1126 VSKGELYFYKAD
+1126 
-1138 VDKENFTITNTFK
+1138 
-1151 VPDDK
+1151 
-1156 VTVKVNKLW
+1156 KVNKY
-1165 DDEGHEGKRPDKI
+1165 DEYNNPI
-1178 KFVLTSKVGNEEA
+1178 TYSV
-1191 EYVDEEVRDVNTEDN
+1191 EEVN
-1206 FEFDNLPKY
+1206 
-1215 NEDGDVISYDV
+1215 
-1226 NEVEVNDN
+1226 VENGYV
-1234 ELFFYE
+1234 
-1240 SEKTENTEN
+1240 SSTPSKEN
-1249 NFQFTNTFRVPTG
+1249 NT
-1262 EENKQDIT
+1262 
-1270 ITKVWDDNG
+1270 
-1279 YKEKTRPN
+1279 
-1287 YVTLTLNEND
+1287 
-1297 YNVAPKD
+1297 
-1304 GDTNI
+1304 
-1309 TSDEWTLT
+1309 WT
-1317 IPNQAIY
+1317 
-1324 NENGDEIEYK
+1324 
-1334 VEEKTENIPANYES
+1334 V
-1348 SQVNDLTIKNT
+1348 
-1359 YVEPDEKETITLR
+1359 
-1372 KVWDDN
+1372 
-1378 NNAEKKRP
+1378 
-1386 EEVTFKISGSTE
+1386 
-1398 NGTHIDVTKD
+1398 
-1408 VLSRNAID
+1408 
-1416 ENTWEITN
+1416 
-1424 VELDKYDKFG
+1424 
-1434 APYEYTFEEVDNNSE
+1434 
-1449 YVVTNLSKNGNVY
+1449 
-1462 SATNTLPSM
+1462 TNTLPSM

-1478 AIIKANGDVV
+1478 EIIKANGDVV

-1498 VTKDDVIKYTI
+1498 VAKDDIIKYTI
-1509 TVTNNTNIPLNNVVV
+1509 TVTNNTNIPLSNVVV

-1532 SDQDGKNL
+1532 SDKDGKNP

-1554 KGQPATVDVYYK
+1554 KGQSATVDVYYK

-1578 RNTVNAEGKYK
+1578 TNTVNAEGKYT
-1589 IDDNEYTVEDSDS
+1589 IDDKEYPVKDSDS
-1602 ETVSVEQVPGISIEK
+1602 ETVSVEQVPGISITK
-1617 TQKITDNAPATEEGY
+1617 TQKVTDNAPATPEGF
-1632 VGEGDVIEYTITVK
+1632 VGEGDVITYTITVK
-1646 NTGNTVLKDINIV
+1646 NTGNT
-1659 DEMLG
+1659 
-1664 QSGELYIKKPDDL
+1664 DL
-1677 TIDTLEPTK
+1677 TNVTVKDVMTGKHGKLNIDENKLNIGNLEKEGTR
-1686 TKVIIATYT
+1686 VITATYT
-1695 VTKADISKKENHK
+1695 VTKEDISSDKHNK
-1708 IVNSVT
+1708 IVNTAT
-1714 VTAKDSESDK
+1714 VTADEVDADDST
-1724 PVSDKDKTTPVETE
+1724 VSVDTE
-1738 IGAPDISLEKE
+1738 IGKPNISLEKDSE
-1749 SKLIKADKN
+1749 IIKADKN
-1758 IKHNADGTEYQG
+1758 KKTNPDGTPYTG
-1770 NKNVAE
+1770 NSNVAE

-1796 ATVGDEIPDGTKF
+1796 AKVEDSVPDGTNFIGFITDDIEMNNNKF
-1809 SKFNTKGIKLEN
+1809 ST
-1821 DAFST
+1821 T
-1826 EVEVGPKGTS
+1826 VELGPQS
-1836 SDTKTIEFE
+1836 SKTIVFE
-1845 VTVTAK
+1845 VKVTAK
-1851 AGTTIKNTA
+1851 PGQKIKNTA

-1884 NTSTPTIKNSNVVIV
+1884 NTSTPTITNSNVVIV
-1899 LDASKS
+1899 LDVSGS
-1905 MSQNRATIRG
+1905 MKFGTEYTERCYGHGLWDSHENHGCKKINGQWYKATGPSRLSEAQE
-1915 DVCTKH
+1915 T
-1921 RNEWE
+1921 
-1926 HRFGGCVEVDGVWY
+1926 
-1940 TTTKDTRI
+1940 I
-1948 NIAKDVVQDFIKSMN
+1948 NDFIDSVN
-1963 FESDGSG
+1963 LPAEADSNSSTISLITFSDNARKRGS
-1970 SSVSVVTFWGASS
+1970 TATT
-1983 YDYPASGTGYS
+1983 ASG
-1994 EALNVSSS
+1994 A
-2002 GNNTI
+2002 NTLKNTVNGLTANGGTYIEKGLDI
-2007 ADTPEEALYLAD
+2007 AYDEIESLEGIRP
-2019 TSVENVKTKSGTCIS
+2019 N
-2034 GALLQAKEQ
+2034 
-2043 MQLLVQAKPQNN
+2043 NN
-2055 NIVIFIGDGD
+2055 NIVIFIGDGE
-2065 PDADGEENKI
+2065 PSSFWSNSKIESSGEKLHSITDAVYAIGFEEDVKVLE
-2075 SDYADDLDKIADIY
+2075 DY
-2089 AVGFGI
+2089 V
-2095 NSSILKNDIA
+2095 A
-2105 SSTEKYYTTEDN
+2105 SSPDKYYTTSDN

-2129 DLSDPVENNE
+2129 DLSDPVDALETSEN
-2139 VSNNGLVELDNI
+2139 GKILLDNI
-2151 DTSKDITITVDGKN
+2151 DTAKDVTIKVGDSQV
-2165 KYKGNVSGG
+2165 YKGKAIG
-2174 TDYIEQTG
+2174 TDYIVRENGQ
-2182 GTYYLDTT
+2182 YYLDTSK
-2190 QFDAGAE
+2190 FNADAD
-2197 IEITYTENS
+2197 IEIQYSIDS

>member
-359 KVEKT
+359 KVEKI

-412 ADGKAEFRSGN
+412 ADGKAEFRSGDK
-423 RTAEELINGFDVEVA
+423 TAEELINGFDVEVA

-453 ILGAI
+453 ITGAI

-524 KDLIPE
+524 KDSIPE

-631 KVTFILVADGEDT
+631 KVTFILVADGGDT

-698 VDANG
+698 VDVNG

-734 NNYAGKRTSVDIKI
+734 NNYAGKRTSVNIKI
-748 TGSNSNKNTKTVTLK
+748 TGSNSDKNTKTVTLK
-763 DNDAKDDKTWQIT
+763 DNDAKDNKTWQIT

-822 TVSYKVNKVWDDNE
+822 TVNYKVNKVWDDNE
-836 TQAQR
+836 IQAQR
-841 RPTSINFTLT
+841 RPEAINFVLT
-851 KTVKDPASGKDTQ
+851 KTVKDKDGNNRQ
-864 DAVETKTL
+864 EVVDTKTL
-872 TTSTD
+872 TTSKEN
-877 SYVEF
+877 YVEF

-903 TTLSNG
+903 TISANG

-916 VSDEKAD
+916 VSNEETDSK
-923 KDGNIEVTITNKFTL
+923 GNIEVTVTNKFTL

-962 KKRTDKVILDVIGKD
+962 QKRTDKVILDVIGKD

-990 AKNADPK
+990 AENADPE

-1013 DGKLIVYSA
+1013 DGRLIVYSA
-1022 EEQGTPKFYTK
+1022 EEQETPKFYTK
-1033 SENGTT
+1033 SETGTT

-1045 GDTTT
+1045 GNTT
-1050 MEKIKLT
+1050 MEEITLT

-1089 ETTDEDTT
+1089 EEDQTTIN
-1097 TKNEWTKTISVRKYD
+1097 KWTKTISVRKYD

-1126 VSKGELYFYKAD
+1126 VSKGDLYFYTAD
-1138 VDKENFTITNTFK
+1138 VDNDKFTITNSFK

-1165 DDEGHEGKRPDKI
+1165 DDEGHEGKRPKQI

-1191 EYVDEEVRDVNTEDN
+1191 ENVDEEVRDVKTEDN

-1234 ELFFYE
+1234 ELFFYK

-1262 EENKQDIT
+1262 EENEQDIT
-1270 ITKVWDDNG
+1270 ITKVWDDNDD
-1279 YKEKTRPN
+1279 KAEKRPEN
-1287 YVTLTLNEND
+1287 VVLTLNGNNYTLNANND
-1297 YNVAPKD
+1297 EDKSTKN
-1304 GDTNI
+1304 
-1309 TSDEWTLT
+1309 EWTLT

-1324 NENGDEIEYK
+1324 DNNGNEITYT
-1334 VEEKTENIPANYES
+1334 VEEKTENIPTNYEVKDVDDGPLTVTNEFK
-1348 SQVNDLTIKNT
+1348 VNEEKTDLTLVK
-1359 YVEPDEKETITLR
+1359 K
-1372 KVWDDN
+1372 WDDN
-1378 NNAEKKRP
+1378 YDNERPSKVTFAITATSTTGKTTKHQEVTAKDGWTKTLKVNKYDEYNNP
-1386 EEVTFKISGSTE
+1386 ITYSVEEVNVE
-1398 NGTHIDVTKD
+1398 NGYVSSTPSKG
-1408 VLSRNAID
+1408 NN
-1416 ENTWEITN
+1416 NTWT
-1424 VELDKYDKFG
+1424 V
-1434 APYEYTFEEVDNNSE
+1434 
-1449 YVVTNLSKNGNVY
+1449 
-1462 SATNTLPSM
+1462 TNTLPSM

-1478 AIIKANGDVV
+1478 EIIKANGDVV
-1488 TPEDENSKMT
+1488 TPDDENST
-1498 VTKDDVIKYTI
+1498 IAVAKDDIIKYTI
-1509 TVTNNTNIPLNNVVV
+1509 TVTNNTDIPLTDVVV
-1524 TDKDLQIT
+1524 TDSDLPIT
-1532 SDQDGKNL
+1532 SDKDGKDP
-1540 IKDGIVIKLTEQLV
+1540 IEDGIVIKLIEQLV
-1554 KGQPATVDVYYK
+1554 KGQSPTVDVYYK

-1578 RNTVNAEGKYK
+1578 TNTVNAEGKYTINGK
-1589 IDDNEYTVEDSDS
+1589 KYTVEDSDS

-1632 VGEGDVIEYTITVK
+1632 VGEGDVITYNITVK
-1646 NTGNTVLKDINIV
+1646 NTGNT
-1659 DEMLG
+1659 
-1664 QSGELYIKKPDDL
+1664 DL
-1677 TIDTLEPTK
+1677 TNVTVKDVMKNNHGKLNIDAKELTIEKLGKEETR
-1686 TKVIIATYT
+1686 VITATYT
-1695 VTKADISKKENHK
+1695 VTKEDISSDKHNK
-1708 IVNSVT
+1708 IANTAT
-1714 VTAKDSESDK
+1714 VTADGVNNDDST
-1724 PVSDKDKTTPVETE
+1724 VSINTE
-1738 IGAPDISLEKE
+1738 IGEPDISLEKSSE
-1749 SKLIKADKN
+1749 IIKADKN
-1758 IKHNADGTEYQG
+1758 KKTNPDGTPYTG

-1786 VKNDGNVTGT
+1786 VKNNGNATGT

-1809 SKFNTKGIKLEN
+1809 VRFITKGIELKDN
-1821 DAFST
+1821 KFST
-1826 EVEVGPKGTS
+1826 EVELGPKGTA
-1836 SDTKTIEFE
+1836 SDTKTIVFE
-1845 VTVTAK
+1845 VEVIAK
-1851 AGTTIKNTA
+1851 PGQKIENTA
-1860 TLDGKDVTEE
+1860 TLDGEKVTEE
-1870 TTEDKVEKTVKVTT
+1870 TTQDKVEKTVKVTT
-1884 NTSTPTIKNSNVVIV
+1884 NTSTPTITNSNVVIV
-1899 LDASKS
+1899 LDVSGS
-1905 MSQNRATIRG
+1905 MKFGTEYTERCDGGWFHN
-1915 DVCTKH
+1915 H
-1921 RNEWE
+1921 ENE
-1926 HRFGGCVEVDGVWY
+1926 GCKKINGVWY
-1940 TTTKDTRI
+1940 KATGPSRLSVAQETINNFIDSVNLPAVADSNSSTISLITFSNNASKKGSTATT
-1948 NIAKDVVQDFIKSMN
+1948 
-1963 FESDGSG
+1963 
-1970 SSVSVVTFWGASS
+1970 
-1983 YDYPASGTGYS
+1983 ASGAEKLKATVNGLTANGGTYIENGLDKAYEEI
-1994 EALNVSSS
+1994 EALEKIRPN
-2002 GNNTI
+2002 
-2007 ADTPEEALYLAD
+2007 
-2019 TSVENVKTKSGTCIS
+2019 
-2034 GALLQAKEQ
+2034 
-2043 MQLLVQAKPQNN
+2043 NN
-2055 NIVIFIGDGD
+2055 NIVIFIGDGE
-2065 PDADGEENKI
+2065 PSSYWSNSKIESSGE
-2075 SDYADDLDKIADIY
+2075 DLQSIADAVY
-2089 AVGFGI
+2089 AIGFEEDVKV
-2095 NSSILKNDIA
+2095 LEDYVA
-2105 SSTEKYYTTEDN
+2105 SSTDKYYTTSDN

-2129 DLSDPVENNE
+2129 DLSDPVDAFETSEN
-2139 VSNNGLVELDNI
+2139 GKILLDNI
-2151 DTSKDITITVDGKN
+2151 DTDKDVTIKVGTSQV
-2165 KYKGNVSGG
+2165 YKGKATE
-2174 TDYIEQTG
+2174 TDYIVRENGQ
-2182 GTYYLDTT
+2182 YYLDTSK
-2190 QFDAGAE
+2190 FNADAD
-2197 IEITYTENS
+2197 IEIQYSIDS

>member
-11 KTIIAIVIIAVLLI
+11 KTIIAIVIIAILLI

-57 QARQEEQNQE
+57 QAEQDAQNQE

-73 TEEQNTD
+73 TEEQNAD
-80 TQNNEQDEP
+80 TQNNEQEGE

-95 TNDGATNDGA
+95 TNDGA
-105 NQGGATTGTTNN
+105 NQGDATTGTTSGN
-117 SGSSTG
+117 SGTG
-123 TTNSGNNANNNDND
+123 AGTSNSGNNANNNDND
-137 AENIQESVIEETQI
+137 AENIQESVIEETQTVETEETVKTEE
-151 IPGEEID
+151 GEI
-158 IGERKELSW
+158 LSW

-189 VTEKTSTVY
+189 VTEKTSVVY

-283 GKENATLESQTLI
+283 EKEDTTLESQTLI

-412 ADGKAEFRSGN
+412 ADGKAEFRSGD

-453 ILGAI
+453 ITGAI

-734 NNYAGKRTSVDIKI
+734 NNYAGKRTSVNIKI
-748 TGSNSNKNTKTVTLK
+748 TGSNSDKNTKTVTLK
-763 DNDAKDDKTWQIT
+763 DNDAKDNKTWQIT

-796 ENVPEFYKL
+796 EKVPEFYKL

-822 TVSYKVNKVWDDNE
+822 TVNYKVNKVWDDNE
-836 TQAQR
+836 IQAEK
-841 RPTSINFTLT
+841 RPEAINFVLT
-851 KTVKDPASGKDTQ
+851 KTVKDKDGNNRQ
-864 DAVETKTL
+864 QVVDTKTL
-872 TTSTD
+872 TTSKEN
-877 SYVEF
+877 YVEF

-888 DDKANVIDYNVTEGD
+888 DDKANVIDYNVTEVD
-903 TTLSNG
+903 TTSANG

-916 VSDEKAD
+916 VSNEETDSK
-923 KDGNIEVTITNKFTL
+923 GNIEVTVTNKFTL
-938 ENIPNNN
+938 EYINN

-954 WDDENNKA
+954 WDDEYNKA
-962 KKRTDKVILDVIGKD
+962 QKRTDKVILDVIGKD

-1013 DGKLIVYSA
+1013 DGRLIVYSA
-1022 EEQGTPKFYTK
+1022 EEQETPKFYTK
-1033 SENGTT
+1033 SETGTT

-1045 GDTTT
+1045 GNTT
-1050 MEKIKLT
+1050 MEEITLT

-1078 GDEFNYEATLS
+1078 GDEFKYEATLS
-1089 ETTDEDTT
+1089 EATDEDKT

-1126 VSKGELYFYKAD
+1126 VSKGDLYFYKAD
-1138 VDKENFTITNTFK
+1138 VDNNNFTITNTFK

-1165 DDEGHEGKRPDKI
+1165 EDEGHEGKRPKQI

-1191 EYVDEEVRDVNTEDN
+1191 KYVDEEVRDVKTEDN
-1206 FEFDNLPKY
+1206 FEFAELPKY
-1215 NEDGDVISYDV
+1215 NKNGDEISYDV

-1234 ELFFYE
+1234 DLFFYK

-1262 EENKQDIT
+1262 EENEQDIT
-1270 ITKVWDDNG
+1270 ITKVWDDNDD
-1279 YKEKTRPN
+1279 KAQKRPEN
-1287 YVTLTLNEND
+1287 VKLTLNEND
-1297 YNVAPKD
+1297 YTLNAYNDEDKD
-1304 GDTNI
+1304 TK
-1309 TSDEWTLT
+1309 DEWTLT
-1317 IPNQAIY
+1317 VPDQAIY
-1324 NENGDEIEYK
+1324 DSNGDKIIYT
-1334 VEEKTENIPANYES
+1334 VEEKTENIPTNYEVKDVDDGPLTVTNEFK
-1348 SQVNDLTIKNT
+1348 VNEEKTDLTLVKKW
-1359 YVEPDEKETITLR
+1359 VEN
-1372 KVWDDN
+1372 DDN
-1378 NNAEKKRP
+1378 ERPSKVTFAITATSTTGKTTEHQEVTAKDGWTKTLKVNKYDEYNNP
-1386 EEVTFKISGSTE
+1386 ITYSVEEVNVE
-1398 NGTHIDVTKD
+1398 NGYVSSTPSKE
-1408 VLSRNAID
+1408 N
-1416 ENTWEITN
+1416 NTWT
-1424 VELDKYDKFG
+1424 V
-1434 APYEYTFEEVDNNSE
+1434 
-1449 YVVTNLSKNGNVY
+1449 
-1462 SATNTLPSM
+1462 TNTLPSM

-1478 AIIKANGDVV
+1478 EIIKANGNVV
-1488 TPEDENSKMT
+1488 TPDDENST
-1498 VTKDDVIKYTI
+1498 IAVAKDDIIKYTI
-1509 TVTNNTNIPLNNVVV
+1509 TVTNNTNIPLSNVVV

-1532 SDQDGKNL
+1532 SDQDGNDP

-1578 RNTVNAEGKYK
+1578 RNTVNAEGKYT

-1617 TQKITDNAPATEEGY
+1617 TQKITDNAPKNPGY
-1632 VGEGDVIEYTITVK
+1632 VGEGDKIKYTITVK
-1646 NTGNTVLKDINIV
+1646 NTGNTDLTNVTVKDVMKGNHV
-1659 DEMLG
+1659 N
-1664 QSGELYIKKPDDL
+1664 LYIDENELNIGTLKK
-1677 TIDTLEPTK
+1677 EETK
-1686 TKVIIATYT
+1686 TIEATYT
-1695 VTKADISKKENHK
+1695 VTKKDISSDKHNT
-1708 IVNSVT
+1708 IANTAT
-1714 VTAKDSESDK
+1714 VTADEVDADDST
-1724 PVSDKDKTTPVETE
+1724 VSVDTE
-1738 IGAPDISLEKE
+1738 IGEPNISLEKE

-1758 IKHNADGTEYQG
+1758 IKHNADGSEYQG

-1809 SKFNTKGIKLEN
+1809 VRFITKGIELKDN
-1821 DAFST
+1821 KFST
-1826 EVEVGPKGTS
+1826 EVELGPKGTA
-1836 SDTKTIEFE
+1836 SDTKTIVFE
-1845 VTVTAK
+1845 VEVIAK
-1851 AGTTIKNTA
+1851 PGQKIENTA
-1860 TLDGKDVTEE
+1860 TLDGEKVTEE
-1870 TTEDKVEKTVKVTT
+1870 TTQDKVEKTVKVTT
-1884 NTSTPTIKNSNVVIV
+1884 NTSTPTITNSNVVIV
-1899 LDASKS
+1899 LDVSGS
-1905 MSQNRATIRG
+1905 MKFGTEYTERCDGGWFHN
-1915 DVCTKH
+1915 H
-1921 RNEWE
+1921 ENE
-1926 HRFGGCVEVDGVWY
+1926 GCKKINGVWY
-1940 TTTKDTRI
+1940 KATGPSRLSVAQETINNFIDSVNLPAVADSNSSTISLITFSNNASKKGSTATT
-1948 NIAKDVVQDFIKSMN
+1948 
-1963 FESDGSG
+1963 
-1970 SSVSVVTFWGASS
+1970 
-1983 YDYPASGTGYS
+1983 ASGAEKLKATVNGLTANGGTYIENGLDKAYEEI
-1994 EALNVSSS
+1994 EALEKIRPN
-2002 GNNTI
+2002 
-2007 ADTPEEALYLAD
+2007 
-2019 TSVENVKTKSGTCIS
+2019 
-2034 GALLQAKEQ
+2034 
-2043 MQLLVQAKPQNN
+2043 NN
-2055 NIVIFIGDGD
+2055 NIVIFIGDGE
-2065 PDADGEENKI
+2065 PSSYWSNSKIESSGE
-2075 SDYADDLDKIADIY
+2075 DLQSIADAVY
-2089 AVGFGI
+2089 AIGFEEDVKV
-2095 NSSILKNDIA
+2095 LEDYVA
-2105 SSTEKYYTTEDN
+2105 SSTDKYYTTSDN

-2129 DLSDPVENNE
+2129 DLSDPVDAFETSEN
-2139 VSNNGLVELDNI
+2139 GKILLDNI
-2151 DTSKDITITVDGKN
+2151 DTDKDVTIKVGTSQV
-2165 KYKGNVSGG
+2165 YKGKATE
-2174 TDYIEQTG
+2174 TDYIVRENGQ
-2182 GTYYLDTT
+2182 YYLDTSK
-2190 QFDAGAE
+2190 FNADAD
-2197 IEITYTENS
+2197 IEIQYSIDS

>member
-11 KTIIAIVIIAVLLI
+11 KTIIAIVIIAILLI

-57 QARQEEQNQE
+57 QAEQDAQNQE

-73 TEEQNTD
+73 TEEQNAD
-80 TQNNEQDEP
+80 TQNNEQEGE

-95 TNDGATNDGA
+95 TNDGE
-105 NQGGATTGTTNN
+105 NQGEATTGTTSGN
-117 SGSSTG
+117 SGTG
-123 TTNSGNNANNNDND
+123 AGTSNSGNNANNNDND
-137 AENIQESVIEETQI
+137 AENIQESVIEETQTVETEETVKTEE
-151 IPGEEID
+151 GEI
-158 IGERKELSW
+158 LSW
-167 TPQALATV
+167 TPQALAASGV
-175 SAIAGNMQLNAPNL
+175 AANIKLNAPNL
-189 VTEKTSTVY
+189 VTEKTSVVY

-307 KLFIT
+307 KLFIA

-412 ADGKAEFRSGN
+412 SDGKAEFRSGDK
-423 RTAEELINGFDVEVA
+423 TAEELINGFDVEVA

-453 ILGAI
+453 ITGAI

-471 PDPVVPENPDKV
+471 PEPVVPENPDKV

-508 TITLQNSGNTE
+508 TITLQNSGNTK

-524 KDLIPE
+524 KDSIPE

-539 KINGNET
+539 KINGDET

-631 KVTFILVADGEDT
+631 KVTFILVADGGDT

-668 KYNKDGKQI
+668 KYNKDGKPI

-734 NNYAGKRTSVDIKI
+734 NNYAGKRTSVNIKI
-748 TGSNSNKNTKTVTLK
+748 TGSNSDKNTKTVTLK
-763 DNDAKDDKTWQIT
+763 DNDAKDNKTWQIT

-836 TQAQR
+836 IQAEK
-841 RPTSINFTLT
+841 RPEAINFVLT
-851 KTVKDPASGKDTQ
+851 KTVKDKDGNNRQQ
-864 DAVETKTL
+864 DVDTKTL
-872 TTSTD
+872 TTSKE

-916 VSDEKAD
+916 VSNEKTDA
-923 KDGNIEVTITNKFTL
+923 KGNIEVTVTNKFTL
-938 ENIPNNN
+938 ENINN

-990 AKNADPK
+990 AENADPE

-1022 EEQGTPKFYTK
+1022 EEQETPKFYTK
-1033 SENGTT
+1033 SEKGTT

-1050 MEKIKLT
+1050 MEEITLT

-1089 ETTDEDTT
+1089 EATDEEPT
-1097 TKNEWTKTISVRKYD
+1097 TKNEWTKTINVRKYD
-1112 ANADEIEYTLDEEE
+1112 ANADEIEYTLAEEE
-1126 VSKGELYFYKAD
+1126 VSKGDLYFYTPD
-1138 VDKENFTITNTFK
+1138 VDNDKFTITNSFE
-1151 VPDDK
+1151 VPDDV
-1156 VTVKVNKLW
+1156 VTVKVNKEW
-1165 DDEGHEGKRPDKI
+1165 EDEEHVDKRPDKI

-1191 EYVDEEVRDVNTEDN
+1191 EYVDEEVREVITEDN
-1206 FEFDNLPKY
+1206 FEFAELPKY
-1215 NEDGDVISYDV
+1215 NENGDVISYNV
-1226 NEVEVNDN
+1226 NEVEVEDND
-1234 ELFFYE
+1234 LFFYE
-1240 SEKTENTEN
+1240 SEKEVIGEN

-1262 EENKQDIT
+1262 EENEQDIT
-1270 ITKVWDDNG
+1270 ITKVWDDNDD
-1279 YKEKTRPN
+1279 KAQKRPEN
-1287 YVTLTLNEND
+1287 VVLTLNGNNYTLNANND
-1297 YNVAPKD
+1297 EDKSTKN
-1304 GDTNI
+1304 
-1309 TSDEWTLT
+1309 EWTLT

-1324 NENGDEIEYK
+1324 DNNGNEITYT
-1334 VEEKTENIPANYES
+1334 VEEKTENIPTNYKVKD
-1348 SQVNDLTIKNT
+1348 VNNNTLTVTNEFKVNEEKTDLTLVKEWHDNDNKERPSKVIFAITGTSTTGKTTEHQEVTAKDGWTKTLKVNKYDEYNNPIT
-1359 YVEPDEKETITLR
+1359 YSVEEVNVENGYVSSTPSKG
-1372 KVWDDN
+1372 N
-1378 NNAEKKRP
+1378 NN
-1386 EEVTFKISGSTE
+1386 
-1398 NGTHIDVTKD
+1398 
-1408 VLSRNAID
+1408 
-1416 ENTWEITN
+1416 TWT
-1424 VELDKYDKFG
+1424 V
-1434 APYEYTFEEVDNNSE
+1434 
-1449 YVVTNLSKNGNVY
+1449 
-1462 SATNTLPSM
+1462 TNTLPSM

-1478 AIIKANGDVV
+1478 EIIKANGDVV
-1488 TPEDENSKMT
+1488 TPDDENST
-1498 VTKDDVIKYTI
+1498 IAVAKDDIIKYTI
-1509 TVTNNTNIPLNNVVV
+1509 KVTNNTDIPLTDVVV
-1524 TDKDLQIT
+1524 TDSDLPIT
-1532 SDQDGKNL
+1532 SDKDGKYP
-1540 IKDGIVIKLTEQLV
+1540 IKDGIVIKLDEQLV
-1554 KGQPATVDVYYK
+1554 KGQSATKDVYYT
-1566 VTDSNFLNDKQI
+1566 VTDDNFLNDKQI
-1578 RNTVNAEGKYK
+1578 TNTVNAEGKYTINGK
-1589 IDDNEYTVEDSDS
+1589 EYTVEADDS
-1602 ETVSVEQVPGISIEK
+1602 ETVSVEQVPGISIK
-1617 TQKITDNAPATEEGY
+1617 KSQDITDNVPKNPGY
-1632 VGEGDVIEYTITVK
+1632 VGEGDKIEYTITVK
-1646 NTGNTVLKDINIV
+1646 NTGNTDLTNVVIN
-1659 DEMLG
+1659 DEMTG
-1664 QSGELYIKKPDDL
+1664 NSGKLNIEKSKLNIGN
-1677 TIDTLEPTK
+1677 LEK
-1686 TKVIIATYT
+1686 EGIRVITATYT
-1695 VTKADISKKENHK
+1695 VTKDDISSDKNNK
-1708 IVNSVT
+1708 IANTAT
-1714 VTAKDSESDK
+1714 VTADGVDADDST
-1724 PVSDKDKTTPVETE
+1724 VSVNTE
-1738 IGAPDISLEKE
+1738 IGEPNISLEKE

-1758 IKHNADGTEYQG
+1758 IKHNADGSEYQG

-1809 SKFNTKGIKLEN
+1809 SKFITEGIELEN

-1826 EVEVGPKGTS
+1826 EVKVGPKGTS

-1860 TLDGKDVTEE
+1860 TLDGTPSGK
-1870 TTEDKVEKTVKVTT
+1870 TTEDKVEKTVKVKTNTISNCNVVLVLDTSGSMKGSRMTNVKTAAKNLIDMLKLPAQAEENGPQISVVRYSSEGSYIPFLGWVNGYDSDASIIGSATT
-1884 NTSTPTIKNSNVVIV
+1884 NSSATTLKNKIDDLSAKGGTMMSEGLKLANQEIKRMDDPTDPTDKNIIIF
-1899 LDASKS
+1899 L
-1905 MSQNRATIRG
+1905 
-1915 DVCTKH
+1915 
-1921 RNEWE
+1921 
-1926 HRFGGCVEVDGVWY
+1926 
-1940 TTTKDTRI
+1940 
-1948 NIAKDVVQDFIKSMN
+1948 
-1963 FESDGSG
+1963 SDGSIDG
-1970 SSVSVVTFWGASS
+1970 NSGEKESNVTKAANALKNNNVANQTVYTVPFGNDADAELLASI
-1983 YDYPASGTGYS
+1983 ASGPEYC
-1994 EALNVSSS
+1994 LSSS
-2002 GNNTI
+2002 
-2007 ADTPEEALYLAD
+2007 
-2019 TSVENVKTKSGTCIS
+2019 
-2034 GALLQAKEQ
+2034 
-2043 MQLLVQAKPQNN
+2043 
-2055 NIVIFIGDGD
+2055 
-2065 PDADGEENKI
+2065 
-2075 SDYADDLDKIADIY
+2075 
-2089 AVGFGI
+2089 
-2095 NSSILKNDIA
+2095 
-2105 SSTEKYYTTEDN
+2105 
-2117 LDLSDIFTQIGE
+2117 E
-2129 DLSDPVENNE
+2129 DLSSLQAVFNKIIN
-2139 VSNNGLVELDNI
+2139 
-2151 DTSKDITITVDGKN
+2151 DTSKPVLETSTNGRVYLEDIDMEETDEITITVDGVKKDSLKSHI
-2165 KYKGNVSGG
+2165 KYDSTKK
-2174 TDYIEQTG
+2174 E
-2182 GTYYLDTT
+2182 YYLDL
-2190 QFDAGAE
+2190 
-2197 IEITYTENS
+2197 TEFNTDDLSKNIQIDYLSK

>member
-11 KTIIAIVIIAVLLI
+11 KTIIAIVIIAILLI

-57 QARQEEQNQE
+57 QAEQDAQNQE

-73 TEEQNTD
+73 TEEQNAD
-80 TQNNEQDEP
+80 TQNNEQEGE

-95 TNDGATNDGA
+95 TNDGA
-105 NQGGATTGTTNN
+105 NQGDATTGTTSGN
-117 SGSSTG
+117 SGTG
-123 TTNSGNNANNNDND
+123 AGTSNSGNNANNNDND
-137 AENIQESVIEETQI
+137 AENIQESVIEETQTVETEETVKTEE
-151 IPGEEID
+151 GEI
-158 IGERKELSW
+158 LSW
-167 TPQALATV
+167 TPQALAASGV
-175 SAIAGNMQLNAPNL
+175 AANIKLNAPNL
-189 VTEKTSTVY
+189 VTEKTSVVY

-220 IIIENRGNVEGTIEK
+220 IIIENRGNIEGTIEK

-412 ADGKAEFRSGN
+412 ADGKAEFRSGDK
-423 RTAEELINGFDVEVA
+423 TAEELINGFDIEVA

-453 ILGAI
+453 ITGAI

-524 KDLIPE
+524 KDSIPE

-625 ANRRPD
+625 AQRRPD

-734 NNYAGKRTSVDIKI
+734 NNYAGKRTSVNIKI
-748 TGSNSNKNTKTVTLK
+748 TGSNSDKNTKTVTLK
-763 DNDAKDDKTWQIT
+763 DNDAKDNKTWQIT

-796 ENVPEFYKL
+796 EKVPEFYKL

-822 TVSYKVNKVWDDNE
+822 TVNYKVNKVWDDNDI
-836 TQAQR
+836 QAQR
-841 RPTSINFTLT
+841 RPETINFYLT
-851 KTVKDPASGKDTQ
+851 KTVKDKDGNNRQ
-864 DAVETKTL
+864 QVVDTKTL
-872 TTSTD
+872 TTSKE

-903 TTLSNG
+903 TTSANG
-909 ENFYKST
+909 ENFYESIKSE
-916 VSDEKAD
+916 EKTD
-923 KDGNIEVTITNKFTL
+923 SKGNIEVTVTNKFTL
-938 ENIPNNN
+938 ENIQNNN

-990 AKNADPK
+990 AKNADPE

-1013 DGKLIVYSA
+1013 DGRLIVYSA
-1022 EEQGTPKFYTK
+1022 EEKETPKFYTK
-1033 SENGTT
+1033 SENGTK

-1045 GDTTT
+1045 GDETTT
-1050 MEKIKLT
+1050 KDIKIT
-1057 KVWDDEGHTSKRP
+1057 KKWEDNNNKAKKRP
-1070 QSVKFVVS
+1070 QSVKFIISSDVL
-1078 GDEFNYEATLS
+1078 DFKYEETLS
-1089 ETTDEDTT
+1089 EGKSTS
-1097 TKNEWTKTISVRKYD
+1097 NEWTKTIKVRKYD
-1112 ANADEIEYTLDEEE
+1112 DNANEINYKVDEVE
-1126 VSKGELYFYKAD
+1126 VNTGDLYFYTKNINND
-1138 VDKENFTITNTFK
+1138 TLTITNKFS
-1151 VPDDK
+1151 VPNEK
-1156 VTVKVNKLW
+1156 VTVKVNKEW
-1165 DDEGHEGKRPDKI
+1165 EDEKHEDKRPDKI

-1191 EYVDEEVRDVNTEDN
+1191 KYVDEKVRDVKTEDN
-1206 FEFDNLPKY
+1206 FGFAELPKY
-1215 NEDGDVISYDV
+1215 NENGDEISYDV

-1234 ELFFYE
+1234 DLFFYK
-1240 SEKTENTEN
+1240 SEKEVIGEN

-1262 EENKQDIT
+1262 EENEQDIT

-1478 AIIKANGDVV
+1478 EIIKANGDVV
-1488 TPEDENSKMT
+1488 TPDDENST
-1498 VTKDDVIKYTI
+1498 IAVAKDDIIKYTI
-1509 TVTNNTNIPLNNVVV
+1509 TVTNNTNIPLSNVVV

-1532 SDQDGKNL
+1532 SDKDGKYP
-1540 IKDGIVIKLTEQLV
+1540 IKDGIVIKLDEQLV
-1554 KGQPATVDVYYK
+1554 KGQSATVDAYYK

-1578 RNTVNAEGKYK
+1578 KNTVKAEGKYT
-1589 IDDNEYTVEDSDS
+1589 IDDKEYTVEDSDS
-1602 ETVSVEQVPGISIEK
+1602 ETVSVEQVPGISIKK
-1617 TQKITDNAPATEEGY
+1617 TQKVTDNAPKNQGY
-1632 VGEGDVIEYTITVK
+1632 VGEGDVITYTITVK
-1646 NTGNTVLKDINIV
+1646 NTGNTDLTNVKVEDV
-1659 DEMLG
+1659 MTG
-1664 QSGELYIKKPDDL
+1664 QQGELDIDKDKLNIGTLKKEE
-1677 TIDTLEPTK
+1677 TI
-1686 TKVIIATYT
+1686 IITANYT
-1695 VTKADISKKENHK
+1695 VTKEDISSDKNNT
-1708 IVNSVT
+1708 IANTAT
-1714 VTAKDSESDK
+1714 VTADGVDNDASKVTVD
-1724 PVSDKDKTTPVETE
+1724 TE
-1738 IGAPDISLEKE
+1738 IGEPDISLSKE
-1749 SKLIKADKN
+1749 SEIIKADKN
-1758 IKHNADGTEYQG
+1758 KKTNPDGTPYTG
-1770 NKNVAE
+1770 NYNVAE
-1776 PGDTIKYTIT
+1776 PGDTIRYTIT

-1796 ATVGDEIPDGTKF
+1796 AKVADEAPEGTTFDKIITPGIEKDGE
-1809 SKFNTKGIKLEN
+1809 G
-1821 DAFST
+1821 FST
-1826 EVEVGPKGTS
+1826 EVKLGPKGTA
-1836 SDTKTIEFE
+1836 SDTKTIVFDVE
-1845 VTVTAK
+1845 VTAK
-1851 AGTTIKNTA
+1851 PGQKIKNTA

-1870 TTEDKVEKTVKVTT
+1870 TTEDKVEKTVKVKT
-1884 NTSTPTIKNSNVVIV
+1884 NTSTPTITNSNVVIV
-1899 LDASKS
+1899 LDVSGS
-1905 MSQNRATIRG
+1905 MDDPSSEYKECPGHWLVNHGDWGTNCEYINGKWMVHKTRLEVAQETIS
-1915 DVCTKH
+1915 
-1921 RNEWE
+1921 
-1926 HRFGGCVEVDGVWY
+1926 
-1940 TTTKDTRI
+1940 
-1948 NIAKDVVQDFIKSMN
+1948 DFIDSVN
-1963 FESDGSG
+1963 LPVEANNNSSTISLITFSDNARKRG
-1970 SSVSVVTFWGASS
+1970 TTATT
-1983 YDYPASGTGYS
+1983 ASGA
-1994 EALNVSSS
+1994 EALKTTV
-2002 GNNTI
+2002 NNLTANGGTYI
-2007 ADTPEEALYLAD
+2007 EKGLDKAYDEIEEL
-2019 TSVENVKTKSGTCIS
+2019 ERIRPN
-2034 GALLQAKEQ
+2034 
-2043 MQLLVQAKPQNN
+2043 NN
-2055 NIVIFIGDGD
+2055 NIVIFVGDGEPSRSSSNSKIESSGKD
-2065 PDADGEENKI
+2065 LQSIATVYAIGFEEDVKVLE
-2075 SDYADDLDKIADIY
+2075 DY
-2089 AVGFGI
+2089 V
-2095 NSSILKNDIA
+2095 A
-2105 SSTEKYYTTEDN
+2105 SSTDKYYTTSDN
-2117 LDLSDIFTQIGE
+2117 VDLSDIFTQIGE
-2129 DLSDPVENNE
+2129 DLSDPIETLETSENAK
-2139 VSNNGLVELDNI
+2139 VLLDNI
-2151 DTSKDITITVDGKN
+2151 DTDKDVTIKVGDSQVFKGKVTETSYIVEDG
-2165 KYKGNVSGG
+2165 G
-2174 TDYIEQTG
+2174 Q
-2182 GTYYLDTT
+2182 YYLDASK
-2190 QFDAGAE
+2190 FNADAD
-2197 IEITYTENS
+2197 IEIQYSIKS